1 MGKMTA
7 DELRRAGEAYR
18 SENNGAQKSPV
29 TVSANTEGSG
39 NKMTASELRQAGE
52 AYRKANGLSDPIY
65 MKSPATVVDKYST
78 PSTQPTQAAPSTQ
91 PTQAAP
97 AGASSRKQSEV
108 MQEQVGALKKQRD
121 DAAIKAGAYMRAG
134 NMQQQAKEQQKIANK
149 AAIEYENAYT
159 QWKNQRNAEAVEDYN
174 PDENKFKAGD
184 AALSGVQNAFQ
195 SMGQYAAA
203 ASSYLS
209 GNQEAQ
215 AWEAKRLMDSGV
227 SGTEAV
233 KRAGLA
239 DKREIPITDYKT
251 QAELRHEKN
260 VASVGA
266 VEGGAL
272 QLVNTISNMVPSLVA
287 NAVLPGSGLPVM
299 AASVAGNK
307 YADSYEKYGNTDTA
321 FVLGSA
327 AGGAS
332 MLTEQFGGL
341 YGSLGKSA
349 AGQAVAK
356 KLMAEAPGLY
366 NLANSVGGKWLRDAL
381 SEGIEEGAEDVI
393 NYAIEKSLT
402 GDSDEMD
409 NFGYDMLLGAL
420 AGGVFGGGNAAMR
433 SVTYS
438 RVGKALNASPSAVA
452 QQVQEGL
459 EKGAGTAPA
468 IYAAEVQKNPSNQM
482 VGRLYEANRTFD
494 RESGLSKIQGDITQI
509 SAKEIKAM
517 VSDAQALAQ
526 AAQKLNVE
534 ATPQAVATAI
544 TEAQR
549 TESIKTAEDSVGRA
563 FAPTVDNPVNEG
575 EKAYNSALA
584 GVAANQGVAARINND
599 PAARQAFSQLTG
611 VQFSGN
617 TAQDI
622 AAIEVATQNIA
633 KSGKQAVSQAEYAQR
648 VAAAGEQAAAQ
659 FDADMQAQ
667 AEQMQRES
675 EERWLS
681 VEQNTITDVDGKRRI
696 KEITNTDVRGN
707 TEIGYKKAEIPG
719 SKKKAVADVNNA
731 AKYLGKT
738 IVWYEGALQVN
749 GQYRLANGF
758 RAPDG
763 TIYVNINSRDPLMV
777 TFGHEMFH
785 DLVAD
790 GKYSGMIDTLV
801 ENPDYADMVKGMM
814 NAKTELYERNG
825 IELDPNAAAE
835 EVAADIS
842 GDLLGSRDMLEY
854 IGARNTEA
862 ATGIKGFLNRIL
874 KKLKGKPSAQ
884 EAYNRLSESQKA
896 LLDGMEGRTE
906 STNSAEDASVKHSLM
921 DIPAMDSTGRELSAE
936 QREYFFGSKV
946 VDAEGRLKPV
956 YHGSPAVF
964 TEFSP
969 DFMSQ
974 HGSSEGQGFYF
985 TDYKPMAEGYQ
996 KDGGQLLEGYLDIKK
1011 PLSDS
1016 EITLTRAE
1024 VKKLLQ
1030 AVDPTG
1036 DEVILNYD
1044 PSGGIGYP
1052 SKTWYNRALDATVKA
1067 AMEYSDSDSEILAE
1081 IANGGAG
1088 AGAVLEAA
1096 RNTLGY
1102 DGYIVEGKYDNA
1114 TVYVAFDSSQF
1125 KNIDNTAPTE
1135 SKDIRYSLMDIP
1147 AMDSEYS
1154 AAVESGNMQEAQ
1166 RLVDEAAK
1174 AAGAILDA
1182 SGRRPLHLYHGTN
1195 TFGYTKFRDGVIYA
1209 TPNQSVAAGYGRTGY
1224 AKPRL
1229 VSDMYVPDDGTMETL
1244 IKNAKNVLDWEL
1256 QETTVNDR
1264 QEAMDAVKKDAD
1276 SIAALVDKV
1285 WTSDAVDAMELTEE
1299 QENALYNVLSLPSY
1313 ISEVIDDIGTY
1324 TTVDE
1329 VAYWISRFND
1339 GLPIIRSY
1347 IDENRDSL
1355 KSSPAW
1361 DMARLILG
1369 YDLGDFAI
1377 DAEYRLLK
1385 SYEEDLLTNT
1395 NGSFVSADVVREEVE
1410 KAKDIGSYTLYGF
1423 AGDRPL
1429 VIDGGGAFWANVPVD
1444 VWGGTYT
1451 TDDIVKRA
1459 KDEGYTSV
1467 LIKNINDVAMNNYSA
1482 NIKADIY
1489 AFFSPEQV
1497 KSADPVTYDDKGN
1510 VIPLSERFNPDNPD
1524 IRYSLMDDVYL
1535 DAVKRGDMTTVQ
1547 QMVDEAAKAAGYE
1560 TRLLH
1565 GTSKKFTKF
1574 EATGSKTESPSAK
1587 LGIWLSDSKRTAE
1600 SYSTP
1605 QSTDYNDSNRSEW
1618 TRIFNAAEEV
1628 DKKIPN
1634 AVLGDNNDERFFAAS
1649 EGYWNLAELGKL
1661 FKEYLPNDYKELK
1674 ERGVFKDGEKH
1685 IRLTRETFDKGDNY
1699 AVYKDVIDRQGE
1711 LLEWVNDLG
1720 RVRIYP
1726 SQLFSIIRN
1735 QIYDGVLR
1743 TLAKGDIEPRIV
1755 DAYVDTRNFAKASP
1769 PYHEDTQKVKKIRA
1783 ARSSGKDGIVFE
1795 GMFDGGER
1803 SNHYVVF
1810 DPARI
1815 KSAAPVTY
1823 DDNGNVIPLSERFN
1837 RKNEDIRYSLMEDA
1851 KYMADIDKAVADAA
1865 QKANDEL
1872 KAAQAQV
1879 KDLRK
1884 QLLEMRNRAEY
1895 AELQT
1900 KVTERLTVDPIK
1912 AKRDI
1917 GRFLRKNGITNDEA
1931 IKTLTAEIEDAFNSV
1946 YRGEKTDIDSVAKK
1960 VADTIL
1966 KEATIADPLK
1976 AEKADIRKSLSQ
1988 RTFVIGEQLRGD
2000 IVHKYGSLT
2009 NFRKKYGNII
2019 RIKTRENA
2027 NVGDGV
2033 AFDVAYSE
2041 LQSEFPGIFRDAET
2055 EWETFENTVEVAD
2068 YAKDSE
2074 RIPLSYAVD
2083 EEEFA
2088 RSITNQL
2095 TDLFWIQKGLVTE
2108 ADKAKAKADA
2118 ATENA
2123 VAAAVEAERQ
2133 RGQKEIAANDRW
2145 RDAETK
2151 LLTEIAAAKERE
2163 KAAKARAEFM
2173 AKYDALAKQYRAD
2186 LRANNQQAQ
2195 EKYNEKLTEAKDE
2208 FNRRRTQDRIDRVVR
2223 EDQAKSKARLRAAE
2237 QKSTTTDDVAKVL
2250 TEMPKKDK
2258 ETFKAKIAES
2268 WRTFKR
2274 QWINTKDELERFGNE
2289 VGDSRIMYA
2298 ANNVGQ
2304 ASAAAQ
2310 YSIGGAGQYD
2320 LNGKKIGN
2328 KNLMQVFDP
2337 AEKAGLTKEFYTYL
2351 LHEHNVD
2358 RMSVREKAQKVL
2370 SAFREELNK
2379 KVKGFVEMTDEN
2391 IATAAGKDASL
2402 TKTYTMEQID
2412 AAKRYKQLQAWAEK
2426 QFDKPVF
2433 GSSVTASDSR
2443 AAADKLLKEHPEFEK
2458 WAKDVYA
2465 YLDGLME
2472 VRKQGGLVSAD
2483 MAQRMKELYPHYVP
2497 TYRDMPSTSGGYS
2510 NPNSVAVNSTIKSA
2524 KGGNQDI
2531 MPLIDSIARQTLQ
2544 TFSAAKKN
2552 ILGNMLYED
2561 AMDTTRDISE
2571 YIQSVTEEGDLVDLD
2586 ADSAENLKNTL
2597 RIWVDGKPVTLH
2609 MSEAMADGFR
2619 PIEQSNSFGM
2629 KALRSINSTFK
2640 KLVTQWNPVFIVRNF
2655 VRDAQSALYF
2665 THYSNATFIKN
2676 YGKAVKEIATNG
2688 KYWQLYQ
2695 AMGGKGTTYY
2705 DPKTGLSDRHHF
2717 KNGAVDKVAGGLNR
2731 VIDILSF
2738 ANEAVE
2744 QYPRLAEFISTMEDT
2759 GDVQKALYNAA
2770 DITTNFGRGG
2780 FAARKLNAS
2789 LVPFFNPGMQGLSK
2803 NIRNV
2808 IDRRG
2813 WKEIGQLIS
2822 RLLINGVA
2830 PGIIMGLLYDGLK
2843 EDDDYKEL
2851 SNYIKDSN
2859 ILIKIGDDKFIKVP
2873 MGREPSVI
2881 TAFTNRMWRWLK
2893 GEPASSA
2900 FADYPSF
2907 AIEQLAPNNPLTNN
2921 IFAGITAM
2929 STNKNWYGG
2938 DIVSSYM
2945 EEKPDYLQYDES
2957 TDAFSIWLG
2966 EITRHGKN
2974 GIEGLSPKKVNYLID
2989 QYSGFIGD
2997 WVLPALSKKADVP
3010 TVVKAF
3016 VVDSV
3021 RQNRLGSD
3029 FYDALDEAKQVKET
3043 EFATA
3048 ADDATYSYLY
3058 KQSKAASEITKQI
3071 KEIYNS
3077 GEKTRKEKM
3086 SEARDLLELRNEIY
3100 RNALLTVGTYEET
3113 AKSIDSADSD
3123 VVKREANRKAFGA
3136 EYALKTYNK
3145 DVGEKAA
3152 EYVAQGV
3159 TYDQYYAAYF
3169 ATRGITGDKDE
3180 NGKTITN
3187 SASRKKKEAIDK
3199 AVPNATTKQKH
3210 LLYEAICVSEKVW

>member
-1 MGKMTA
+1 MDRKTL
-7 DELRRAGEAYR
+7 EQNY
-18 SENNGAQKSPV
+18 QKSFG
-29 TVSANTEGSG
+29 A
-39 NKMTASELRQAGE
+39 
-52 AYRKANGLSDPIY
+52 
-65 MKSPATVVDKYST
+65 SPAAELEQNYQRSGIDSLVQSVKKATQYN
-78 PSTQPTQAAPSTQ
+78 PSAPSTQ

-97 AGASSRKQSEV
+97 AGASSSKQSDV
-108 MQEQVGALKKQRD
+108 MKEQLDAIKKQRD

-134 NMQQQAKEQQKIANK
+134 NMPQQAKEQQKIANK

-184 AALSGVQNAFQ
+184 AVLSGVQNAFQ
-195 SMGQYAAA
+195 SMRQYAAA

-209 GNQEAQ
+209 GNPEAQ
-215 AWEAKRLMDSGV
+215 AWEAKRLMESGV

-299 AASVAGNK
+299 AASAAGNK
-307 YADSYEKYGNTDTA
+307 YADAYEKYGNTDTA

-393 NYAIEKSLT
+393 NYAIEKALT

-409 NFGYDMLLGAL
+409 NFGYDILLGAL

-438 RVGKALNASPSAVA
+438 RVGKALNASPAAVA
-452 QQVQEGL
+452 QQVQEGM

-482 VGRLYEANRTFD
+482 VGRLYEANLTYD
-494 RESGLSKIQGDITQI
+494 AESGLSKIQNDITQVSI
-509 SAKEIKAM
+509 NEIKAM
-517 VSDAQALAQ
+517 ASKADALAQ

-544 TEAQR
+544 TDAQR
-549 TESIKTAEDSVGRA
+549 TQSIKTAEDSVGQA
-563 FAPTVDNPVNEG
+563 FAPTVDNPANAG

-633 KSGKQAVSQAEYAQR
+633 KSGKQAISQAEYAQR

-719 SKKKAVADVNNA
+719 SKKKTVAEVNNA

-738 IVWYEGALQVN
+738 IVWFEGAVQVN
-749 GQYRLANGF
+749 GQYRLTNGY

-790 GKYSGMIDTLV
+790 SKYSGMIDTLV

-814 NAKTELYERNG
+814 DAKTELYERNG
-825 IELDPNAAAE
+825 IELDQNAAAE

-884 EAYNRLSESQKA
+884 EAYNRLSESQRA
-896 LLDGMEGRTE
+896 LIDGMEARSDAEEAGKISYSVMDAAVKGNNRPFAEQFADYKAGKMRPTDLFYLNNTSE
-906 STNSAEDASVKHSLM
+906 YLQAAGLANEPIVMAQSVVTKAQRKATVDIHGHELSDDVILKLPEMIEKPVLLLKSDTVPNSSVVVTAVSDSSGNPVVVALHLSRNNGFDVVTRIASLYGKENSRNFIADQLIRGNLIGYSKKEANRLLHRDGLQLPRRNTAVDFDIISVAQDTDAVNNYSMQNSAEDANGKHSLM

-1036 DEVILNYD
+1036 DEVLVNYD
-1044 PSGGIGYP
+1044 PAGGIGYP
-1052 SKTWYNRALDATVKA
+1052 SKTWYNRAMDATVKA

-1088 AGAVLEAA
+1088 TGAVLKAA

-1135 SKDIRYSLMDIP
+1135 SKDIRYSLM
-1147 AMDSEYS
+1147 
-1154 AAVESGNMQEAQ
+1154 
-1166 RLVDEAAK
+1166 
-1174 AAGAILDA
+1174 
-1182 SGRRPLHLYHGTN
+1182 
-1195 TFGYTKFRDGVIYA
+1195 
-1209 TPNQSVAAGYGRTGY
+1209 
-1224 AKPRL
+1224 
-1229 VSDMYVPDDGTMETL
+1229 
-1244 IKNAKNVLDWEL
+1244 
-1256 QETTVNDR
+1256 
-1264 QEAMDAVKKDAD
+1264 
-1276 SIAALVDKV
+1276 
-1285 WTSDAVDAMELTEE
+1285 
-1299 QENALYNVLSLPSY
+1299 
-1313 ISEVIDDIGTY
+1313 
-1324 TTVDE
+1324 
-1329 VAYWISRFND
+1329 
-1339 GLPIIRSY
+1339 
-1347 IDENRDSL
+1347 
-1355 KSSPAW
+1355 
-1361 DMARLILG
+1361 
-1369 YDLGDFAI
+1369 
-1377 DAEYRLLK
+1377 
-1385 SYEEDLLTNT
+1385 
-1395 NGSFVSADVVREEVE
+1395 
-1410 KAKDIGSYTLYGF
+1410 
-1423 AGDRPL
+1423 
-1429 VIDGGGAFWANVPVD
+1429 
-1444 VWGGTYT
+1444 
-1451 TDDIVKRA
+1451 
-1459 KDEGYTSV
+1459 
-1467 LIKNINDVAMNNYSA
+1467 
-1482 NIKADIY
+1482 
-1489 AFFSPEQV
+1489 
-1497 KSADPVTYDDKGN
+1497 
-1510 VIPLSERFNPDNPD
+1510 
-1524 IRYSLMDDVYL
+1524 
-1535 DAVKRGDMTTVQ
+1535 
-1547 QMVDEAAKAAGYE
+1547 
-1560 TRLLH
+1560 
-1565 GTSKKFTKF
+1565 
-1574 EATGSKTESPSAK
+1574 
-1587 LGIWLSDSKRTAE
+1587 
-1600 SYSTP
+1600 
-1605 QSTDYNDSNRSEW
+1605 
-1618 TRIFNAAEEV
+1618 
-1628 DKKIPN
+1628 
-1634 AVLGDNNDERFFAAS
+1634 
-1649 EGYWNLAELGKL
+1649 
-1661 FKEYLPNDYKELK
+1661 
-1674 ERGVFKDGEKH
+1674 
-1685 IRLTRETFDKGDNY
+1685 
-1699 AVYKDVIDRQGE
+1699 
-1711 LLEWVNDLG
+1711 
-1720 RVRIYP
+1720 
-1726 SQLFSIIRN
+1726 
-1735 QIYDGVLR
+1735 
-1743 TLAKGDIEPRIV
+1743 
-1755 DAYVDTRNFAKASP
+1755 
-1769 PYHEDTQKVKKIRA
+1769 
-1783 ARSSGKDGIVFE
+1783 
-1795 GMFDGGER
+1795 
-1803 SNHYVVF
+1803 
-1810 DPARI
+1810 
-1815 KSAAPVTY
+1815 
-1823 DDNGNVIPLSERFN
+1823 
-1837 RKNEDIRYSLMEDA
+1837 EDA
-1851 KYMADIDKAVADAA
+1851 QYMADIDRVVSEATE
-1865 QKANDEL
+1865 KANDEL
-1872 KAAQAQV
+1872 KAAQAEV
-1879 KDLRK
+1879 KDIRQ
-1884 QLLEMRNRAEY
+1884 QLADYRQQA
-1895 AELQT
+1895 
-1900 KVTERLTVDPIK
+1900 
-1912 AKRDI
+1912 
-1917 GRFLRKNGITNDEA
+1917 
-1931 IKTLTAEIEDAFNSV
+1931 TAE
-1946 YRGEKTDIDSVAKK
+1946 AKM
-1960 VADTIL
+1960 
-1966 KEATIADPLK
+1966 
-1976 AEKADIRKSLSQ
+1976 
-1988 RTFVIGEQLRGD
+1988 
-2000 IVHKYGSLT
+2000 
-2009 NFRKKYGNII
+2009 
-2019 RIKTRENA
+2019 
-2027 NVGDGV
+2027 
-2033 AFDVAYSE
+2033 
-2041 LQSEFPGIFRDAET
+2041 
-2055 EWETFENTVEVAD
+2055 
-2068 YAKDSE
+2068 
-2074 RIPLSYAVD
+2074 
-2083 EEEFA
+2083 
-2088 RSITNQL
+2088 
-2095 TDLFWIQKGLVTE
+2095 
-2108 ADKAKAKADA
+2108 
-2118 ATENA
+2118 
-2123 VAAAVEAERQ
+2123 
-2133 RGQKEIAANDRW
+2133 NDRW

-2173 AKYDALAKQYRAD
+2173 AKYDALSKQYRAD
-2186 LRANNQQAQ
+2186 LRANNRQVRD
-2195 EKYNEKLTEAKDE
+2195 KYNEKLSEAKDE

-2223 EDQAKSKARLRAAE
+2223 EDRAKSKARLRTAE
-2237 QKSTTTDDVAKVL
+2237 QKSTTTEDVAKVL

-2258 ETFKAKIAES
+2258 ETFKAKAAKD

-2320 LNGKKIGN
+2320 LNGKKIGD
-2328 KNLMQVFDP
+2328 KNLMQVFEP
-2337 AEKAGLTKEFYTYL
+2337 AKKAGLTDEFYTYL

-2358 RMSVREKAQKVL
+2358 RMSVRENAQRQLAELRAKL
-2370 SAFREELNK
+2370 NREVN
-2379 KVKGFVEMTDEN
+2379 GFAEMTDEN
-2391 IATAAGKDASL
+2391 IATAAGKDTTL
-2402 TKTYTMEQID
+2402 TKAYTEAQIA
-2412 AAKRYKQLQAWAEK
+2412 AAKQYKQFQAWAEK

-2433 GSSVTASDSR
+2433 GSSVTADDSR
-2443 AAADKLLKEHPEFEK
+2443 AAAADLLDAHPEFEK

-2483 MAQRMKELYPHYVP
+2483 MAQYMKELYPHYVP

-2524 KGGNQDI
+2524 KGGNQNI

-2619 PIEQSNSFGM
+2619 PIEQSKSFGM
-2629 KALRSINSTFK
+2629 RALRSINSTFK

-2759 GDVQKALYNAA
+2759 GDVQQALYNAA

-2859 ILIKIGDDKFIKVP
+2859 ILIKIGDNKFIKVP

-2900 FADYPSF
+2900 FAGYPSF
-2907 AIEQLAPNNPLTNN
+2907 AIEQIAPNNPLTNN

-2929 STNKNWYGG
+2929 STNKTWYGG

-2997 WVLPALSKKADVP
+2997 WLLPTLSKKADVP
-3010 TVVKAF
+3010 AVVKAF

-3043 EFATA
+3043 ELATA

-3058 KQSKAASEITKQI
+3058 KQSKAASEITKQL

-3100 RNALLTVGTYEET
+3100 RKALLTVGTYEET
-3113 AKSIDSADSD
+3113 AKSIGSADSD

-3169 ATRGITGDKDE
+3169 AARGITGDKDE

-3210 LLYEAICVSEKVW
+3210 LLYEALGVSDRVW

>member
-1 MGKMTA
+1 MDRKTL
-7 DELRRAGEAYR
+7 EQNY
-18 SENNGAQKSPV
+18 QKSFG
-29 TVSANTEGSG
+29 A
-39 NKMTASELRQAGE
+39 
-52 AYRKANGLSDPIY
+52 
-65 MKSPATVVDKYST
+65 SPAAELEQNYQRSGIDSLVQSVKKATQYN
-78 PSTQPTQAAPSTQ
+78 PSAPSTQ

-97 AGASSRKQSEV
+97 AGASSRKQSDA
-108 MQEQVGALKKQRD
+108 MKEQLDTIKKQRD

-134 NMQQQAKEQQKIANK
+134 NMPQQAKEQQKIANK

-184 AALSGVQNAFQ
+184 AVLSGVQNAFQ
-195 SMGQYAAA
+195 SMRQYAAA

-209 GNQEAQ
+209 GNPEAQ
-215 AWEAKRLMDSGV
+215 AWEAKRLMESGV

-299 AASVAGNK
+299 AASAAGNK
-307 YADSYEKYGNTDTA
+307 YADAYEKYGNTDTA

-356 KLMAEAPGLY
+356 KLMAEALGLY

-393 NYAIEKSLT
+393 NYAIEKALT

-409 NFGYDMLLGAL
+409 NFGYDILLGAL
-420 AGGVFGGGNAAMR
+420 AGGVLGGGNAAMR

-438 RVGKALNASPSAVA
+438 RVGKALNASPAAVA
-452 QQVQEGL
+452 QQVQEGM

-468 IYAAEVQKNPSNQM
+468 IYAAEVQKNPSSQM
-482 VGRLYEANRTFD
+482 VGRLYEANLTYD
-494 RESGLSKIQGDITQI
+494 AESGLSKIQNDITQVSI
-509 SAKEIKAM
+509 NEIKAM
-517 VSDAQALAQ
+517 VSKADALAQ

-544 TEAQR
+544 TDAQR
-549 TESIKTAEDSVGRA
+549 TQSIKTAEGSVGQA
-563 FAPTVDNPVNEG
+563 FAPTVDNPANAG

-633 KSGKQAVSQAEYAQR
+633 KSGKQAISQAEYAQR

-675 EERWLS
+675 DERWLS

-707 TEIGYKKAEIPG
+707 TEIGYKKAEILG
-719 SKKKAVADVNNA
+719 SKKKAVAEVNNA

-738 IVWYEGALQVN
+738 IVWFEGAVQVN
-749 GQYRLANGF
+749 GQYRLTNGY

-790 GKYSGMIDTLV
+790 SKYSGLIDTLV

-825 IELDPNAAAE
+825 IDLDPDAAAE

-884 EAYNRLSESQKA
+884 EAYNRLSEAQRA
-896 LLDGMEGRTE
+896 LIDGIEGRTE
-906 STNSAEDASVKHSLM
+906 AEEAGKISYSLM
-921 DIPAMDSTGRELSAE
+921 REAVEKNNRPFAEQFADYKAGKMKPTELFALGNTSQYLQAAGIGNEPIVMAQSVVAKAQRKAKVDTHGHNLSDNVLLKLPEMLDKPVLLLKSDTVPNAAVIVTSTADSDGNPIVVALHLSRSEGFDIVTRVASLYGKENSRDFLAEQMLRGNLLGYSKKEANRLLHRDGLQLPRRNTAVDFDTINIPQDTDVVNSHSMQTGAKNAQEKLSLMEMPTTDSTG
-936 QREYFFGSKV
+936 SK
-946 VDAEGRLKPV
+946 
-956 YHGSPAVF
+956 
-964 TEFSP
+964 
-969 DFMSQ
+969 
-974 HGSSEGQGFYF
+974 
-985 TDYKPMAEGYQ
+985 
-996 KDGGQLLEGYLDIKK
+996 
-1011 PLSDS
+1011 
-1016 EITLTRAE
+1016 
-1024 VKKLLQ
+1024 
-1030 AVDPTG
+1030 
-1036 DEVILNYD
+1036 
-1044 PSGGIGYP
+1044 
-1052 SKTWYNRALDATVKA
+1052 
-1067 AMEYSDSDSEILAE
+1067 
-1081 IANGGAG
+1081 
-1088 AGAVLEAA
+1088 
-1096 RNTLGY
+1096 
-1102 DGYIVEGKYDNA
+1102 
-1114 TVYVAFDSSQF
+1114 
-1125 KNIDNTAPTE
+1125 
-1135 SKDIRYSLMDIP
+1135 
-1147 AMDSEYS
+1147 
-1154 AAVESGNMQEAQ
+1154 
-1166 RLVDEAAK
+1166 
-1174 AAGAILDA
+1174 
-1182 SGRRPLHLYHGTN
+1182 
-1195 TFGYTKFRDGVIYA
+1195 
-1209 TPNQSVAAGYGRTGY
+1209 
-1224 AKPRL
+1224 
-1229 VSDMYVPDDGTMETL
+1229 
-1244 IKNAKNVLDWEL
+1244 
-1256 QETTVNDR
+1256 
-1264 QEAMDAVKKDAD
+1264 
-1276 SIAALVDKV
+1276 
-1285 WTSDAVDAMELTEE
+1285 
-1299 QENALYNVLSLPSY
+1299 
-1313 ISEVIDDIGTY
+1313 
-1324 TTVDE
+1324 
-1329 VAYWISRFND
+1329 
-1339 GLPIIRSY
+1339 
-1347 IDENRDSL
+1347 
-1355 KSSPAW
+1355 
-1361 DMARLILG
+1361 
-1369 YDLGDFAI
+1369 
-1377 DAEYRLLK
+1377 
-1385 SYEEDLLTNT
+1385 
-1395 NGSFVSADVVREEVE
+1395 
-1410 KAKDIGSYTLYGF
+1410 
-1423 AGDRPL
+1423 
-1429 VIDGGGAFWANVPVD
+1429 
-1444 VWGGTYT
+1444 
-1451 TDDIVKRA
+1451 
-1459 KDEGYTSV
+1459 
-1467 LIKNINDVAMNNYSA
+1467 
-1482 NIKADIY
+1482 
-1489 AFFSPEQV
+1489 
-1497 KSADPVTYDDKGN
+1497 
-1510 VIPLSERFNPDNPD
+1510 
-1524 IRYSLMDDVYL
+1524 
-1535 DAVKRGDMTTVQ
+1535 
-1547 QMVDEAAKAAGYE
+1547 
-1560 TRLLH
+1560 
-1565 GTSKKFTKF
+1565 
-1574 EATGSKTESPSAK
+1574 
-1587 LGIWLSDSKRTAE
+1587 
-1600 SYSTP
+1600 
-1605 QSTDYNDSNRSEW
+1605 
-1618 TRIFNAAEEV
+1618 
-1628 DKKIPN
+1628 
-1634 AVLGDNNDERFFAAS
+1634 
-1649 EGYWNLAELGKL
+1649 
-1661 FKEYLPNDYKELK
+1661 
-1674 ERGVFKDGEKH
+1674 
-1685 IRLTRETFDKGDNY
+1685 
-1699 AVYKDVIDRQGE
+1699 
-1711 LLEWVNDLG
+1711 
-1720 RVRIYP
+1720 
-1726 SQLFSIIRN
+1726 
-1735 QIYDGVLR
+1735 
-1743 TLAKGDIEPRIV
+1743 
-1755 DAYVDTRNFAKASP
+1755 
-1769 PYHEDTQKVKKIRA
+1769 
-1783 ARSSGKDGIVFE
+1783 
-1795 GMFDGGER
+1795 
-1803 SNHYVVF
+1803 
-1810 DPARI
+1810 
-1815 KSAAPVTY
+1815 
-1823 DDNGNVIPLSERFN
+1823 
-1837 RKNEDIRYSLMEDA
+1837 DIRYSLMEDA
-1851 KYMADIDKAVADAA
+1851 QYMADIDKAVADAA

-1900 KVTERLTVDPIK
+1900 KVTERPTVDPIK

-1917 GRFLRKNGITNDEA
+1917 SRFLRKNGITNEET

-1946 YRGEKTDIDSVAKK
+1946 YRWEKTDIDAAAKK
-1960 VADTIL
+1960 AADAIL
-1966 KEATIADPLK
+1966 KEATVADPLK
-1976 AEKADIRKSLSQ
+1976 TEKADIRKSLSQ

-2000 IVHKYGSLT
+2000 IVRKYGSLT
-2009 NFRKKYGNII
+2009 NFRRKYGNII

-2027 NVGDGV
+2027 KAGEGV

-2095 TDLFWIQKGLVTE
+2095 TDLLWSQKELVTE

-2118 ATENA
+2118 ATEKA
-2123 VAAAVEAERQ
+2123 VDAAVEAERQ
-2133 RGQKEIAANDRW
+2133 RGQKETAANDRW

-2173 AKYDALAKQYRAD
+2173 AKYDALSKQYRAD
-2186 LRANNQQAQ
+2186 LRANNRQVRD
-2195 EKYNEKLTEAKDE
+2195 KYNEKLSEAKDE

-2223 EDQAKSKARLRAAE
+2223 EDRAKSKARLRTAE
-2237 QKSTTTDDVAKVL
+2237 QKSTTTEDVAKVL

-2258 ETFKAKIAES
+2258 ETFKAKAAKD

-2320 LNGKKIGN
+2320 LNGKKIGD
-2328 KNLMQVFDP
+2328 KNLMQVFEP
-2337 AEKAGLTKEFYTYL
+2337 AKKAGLTDKFYTYL

-2358 RMSVREKAQKVL
+2358 RMSVREKAQRQLAELRAKL
-2370 SAFREELNK
+2370 NREVN
-2379 KVKGFVEMTDEN
+2379 GFAEMTDEN
-2391 IATAAGKDASL
+2391 IATAAGKDTTL
-2402 TKTYTMEQID
+2402 TKAYTEAQIV
-2412 AAKRYKQLQAWAEK
+2412 AAKQYKQFQAWAEK

-2433 GSSVTASDSR
+2433 GSSVTADDSR
-2443 AAADKLLKEHPEFEK
+2443 AAAADLLDAHPEFEK

-2483 MAQRMKELYPHYVP
+2483 MAQYMKELYPHYVP

-2705 DPKTGLSDRHHF
+2705 DPKSGLSDRYHF

-2731 VIDILSF
+2731 VIEILSF

-2759 GDVQKALYNAA
+2759 GDVQQALYNAA

-2803 NIRNV
+2803 NIRIV

-2859 ILIKIGDDKFIKVP
+2859 ILIKIGDNKFIKVP

-2900 FADYPSF
+2900 FAGYPSF
-2907 AIEQLAPNNPLTNN
+2907 AIEQIAPNNPLTNN

-2929 STNKNWYGG
+2929 STNKTWYGG

-2997 WVLPALSKKADVP
+2997 WLLPALSKKADVP
-3010 TVVKAF
+3010 AVVKAF

-3043 EFATA
+3043 ELATA

-3058 KQSKAASEITKQI
+3058 KQSKAASEITKQL

-3100 RNALLTVGTYEET
+3100 RKALLTVGTYEET
-3113 AKSIDSADSD
+3113 AKSIGSADSD

-3136 EYALKTYNK
+3136 EYALKNYNK

-3152 EYVAQGV
+3152 EYVAHGV

-3169 ATRGITGDKDE
+3169 AARGITGDKDE

-3187 SASRKKKEAIDK
+3187 SASRKKKDAIDK

-3210 LLYEAICVSEKVW
+3210 LLYEAIGVSEKVW

>member
-1 MGKMTA
+1 MDRKTL
-7 DELRRAGEAYR
+7 EQNY
-18 SENNGAQKSPV
+18 QKSF
-29 TVSANTEGSG
+29 SA
-39 NKMTASELRQAGE
+39 
-52 AYRKANGLSDPIY
+52 
-65 MKSPATVVDKYST
+65 SPAAELEQNYQRSGIDSLVQSVKKATQYN
-78 PSTQPTQAAPSTQ
+78 PSAPSTQ

-97 AGASSRKQSEV
+97 AGASSSKQSDA
-108 MQEQVGALKKQRD
+108 MKEQLDAIKKQRD

-134 NMQQQAKEQQKIANK
+134 NMPQQAKEQQKIANK

-159 QWKNQRNAEAVEDYN
+159 QWKNQRNAEAVEGYN

-184 AALSGVQNAFQ
+184 AVLSGVQNAFQ
-195 SMGQYAAA
+195 SMRQYAAA

-209 GNQEAQ
+209 GNPEAQ
-215 AWEAKRLMDSGV
+215 AWEAKRLMESGV

-299 AASVAGNK
+299 AASAAGNK
-307 YADSYEKYGNTDTA
+307 YADAYEKYGNTDTA

-356 KLMAEAPGLY
+356 KLMTEAPGLY

-393 NYAIEKSLT
+393 NYAIEKALT

-438 RVGKALNASPSAVA
+438 RVGKALNASPAAVA
-452 QQVQEGL
+452 QQVQEGM
-459 EKGAGTAPA
+459 EKGSGTAPA

-482 VGRLYEANRTFD
+482 VGRLYEANLTYD
-494 RESGLSKIQGDITQI
+494 AESGLSKIQNDITQVSI
-509 SAKEIKAM
+509 NEIKAM
-517 VSDAQALAQ
+517 VSKADALAQ

-544 TEAQR
+544 TDAQR
-549 TESIKTAEDSVGRA
+549 TQSIKTAEDSVGQA
-563 FAPTVDNPVNEG
+563 FAPTVDNPANAG

-633 KSGKQAVSQAEYAQR
+633 KSGKQAISQAEYAQR

-675 EERWLS
+675 DERWLS

-719 SKKKAVADVNNA
+719 SKKKTVAEVNNA

-738 IVWYEGALQVN
+738 IVWFEGAVQVN
-749 GQYRLANGF
+749 GQYRLTNGY

-790 GKYSGMIDTLV
+790 SKYSGLIDTLV

-884 EAYNRLSESQKA
+884 EAYNRLSESQRA
-896 LLDGMEGRTE
+896 LIDGMEARSDAEEAGKISYSVMDAAVKGNNRPFAEQFADYKAGKMRPTDLFYLNNTSE
-906 STNSAEDASVKHSLM
+906 YLQAAGLANEPIVMAQSVVTKAQRKATVDTHGHELSDDVILKLPEMIEKPVLLLKSDTVPASVVVVTSVSDSSGNPVVVALHLSRNNGFDVVTRIASLYGKENSRNFIADQLIRGNLIGYSKKEANRLLHRDGLQLPRRNTAVDFDIISVAQDTDAVNNYSMQNSAEDANGKHSLM

-1036 DEVILNYD
+1036 DEVLVNYD
-1044 PSGGIGYP
+1044 PAGGIGYP
-1052 SKTWYNRALDATVKA
+1052 SKAWYNRALDAAVKA

-1088 AGAVLEAA
+1088 TGAVLEAA

-1125 KNIDNTAPTE
+1125 KNIDNAAPTE
-1135 SKDIRYSLMDIP
+1135 SKDIRYSLM
-1147 AMDSEYS
+1147 
-1154 AAVESGNMQEAQ
+1154 
-1166 RLVDEAAK
+1166 
-1174 AAGAILDA
+1174 
-1182 SGRRPLHLYHGTN
+1182 
-1195 TFGYTKFRDGVIYA
+1195 
-1209 TPNQSVAAGYGRTGY
+1209 
-1224 AKPRL
+1224 
-1229 VSDMYVPDDGTMETL
+1229 
-1244 IKNAKNVLDWEL
+1244 
-1256 QETTVNDR
+1256 
-1264 QEAMDAVKKDAD
+1264 
-1276 SIAALVDKV
+1276 
-1285 WTSDAVDAMELTEE
+1285 
-1299 QENALYNVLSLPSY
+1299 
-1313 ISEVIDDIGTY
+1313 
-1324 TTVDE
+1324 
-1329 VAYWISRFND
+1329 
-1339 GLPIIRSY
+1339 
-1347 IDENRDSL
+1347 
-1355 KSSPAW
+1355 
-1361 DMARLILG
+1361 
-1369 YDLGDFAI
+1369 
-1377 DAEYRLLK
+1377 
-1385 SYEEDLLTNT
+1385 
-1395 NGSFVSADVVREEVE
+1395 
-1410 KAKDIGSYTLYGF
+1410 
-1423 AGDRPL
+1423 
-1429 VIDGGGAFWANVPVD
+1429 
-1444 VWGGTYT
+1444 
-1451 TDDIVKRA
+1451 
-1459 KDEGYTSV
+1459 
-1467 LIKNINDVAMNNYSA
+1467 
-1482 NIKADIY
+1482 
-1489 AFFSPEQV
+1489 
-1497 KSADPVTYDDKGN
+1497 
-1510 VIPLSERFNPDNPD
+1510 
-1524 IRYSLMDDVYL
+1524 
-1535 DAVKRGDMTTVQ
+1535 
-1547 QMVDEAAKAAGYE
+1547 
-1560 TRLLH
+1560 
-1565 GTSKKFTKF
+1565 
-1574 EATGSKTESPSAK
+1574 
-1587 LGIWLSDSKRTAE
+1587 
-1600 SYSTP
+1600 
-1605 QSTDYNDSNRSEW
+1605 
-1618 TRIFNAAEEV
+1618 
-1628 DKKIPN
+1628 
-1634 AVLGDNNDERFFAAS
+1634 
-1649 EGYWNLAELGKL
+1649 
-1661 FKEYLPNDYKELK
+1661 
-1674 ERGVFKDGEKH
+1674 
-1685 IRLTRETFDKGDNY
+1685 
-1699 AVYKDVIDRQGE
+1699 
-1711 LLEWVNDLG
+1711 
-1720 RVRIYP
+1720 
-1726 SQLFSIIRN
+1726 
-1735 QIYDGVLR
+1735 
-1743 TLAKGDIEPRIV
+1743 
-1755 DAYVDTRNFAKASP
+1755 
-1769 PYHEDTQKVKKIRA
+1769 
-1783 ARSSGKDGIVFE
+1783 
-1795 GMFDGGER
+1795 
-1803 SNHYVVF
+1803 
-1810 DPARI
+1810 
-1815 KSAAPVTY
+1815 
-1823 DDNGNVIPLSERFN
+1823 
-1837 RKNEDIRYSLMEDA
+1837 EDA
-1851 KYMADIDKAVADAA
+1851 QYMADIDKAVADAA
-1865 QKANDEL
+1865 QKSDDEL

-1900 KVTERLTVDPIK
+1900 KVTEKPTIDPIK
-1912 AKRDI
+1912 AKKDI
-1917 GRFLRKNGITNDEA
+1917 GRFLRKNGITNEET
-1931 IKTLTAEIEDAFNSV
+1931 IKTLTAEIGDAFNSV
-1946 YRGEKTDIDSVAKK
+1946 YRWEKTDIDAAAKK
-1960 VADTIL
+1960 AADAIL
-1966 KEATIADPLK
+1966 KEATVADPLK
-1976 AEKADIRKSLSQ
+1976 TEKADIRKSLSQ

-2000 IVHKYGSLT
+2000 IVRKYGSLT

-2027 NVGDGV
+2027 NAGEGV
-2033 AFDVAYSE
+2033 AFDVAYPE
-2041 LQSEFPGIFRDAET
+2041 LQSEFPGIFRDAAT
-2055 EWETFENTVEVAD
+2055 EWETFANTVEAAD
-2068 YAKDSE
+2068 YAMRSDPVMLADMVDSQ
-2074 RIPLSYAVD
+2074 
-2083 EEEFA
+2083 EFA
-2088 RSITNQL
+2088 DSVSNQL
-2095 TDLFWIQKGLVTE
+2095 AEMLWNQKNLVTE
-2108 ADKAKAKADA
+2108 ADKAKARADA
-2118 ATENA
+2118 ATEKA
-2123 VAAAVEAERQ
+2123 VSAAVEAER
-2133 RGQKEIAANDRW
+2133 RRAEKETAANDRW
-2145 RDAETK
+2145 REAETK
-2151 LLTEIAAAKERE
+2151 LLADMAAAKERE

-2173 AKYDALAKQYRAD
+2173 QKYDSLSKQFRAD

-2223 EDQAKSKARLRAAE
+2223 EDRAKSKARLRTAE
-2237 QKSTTTDDVAKVL
+2237 QKSTTTEDVAKVL

-2258 ETFKAKIAES
+2258 ETFKAKAAKD

-2320 LNGKKIGN
+2320 LNGKKIGD
-2328 KNLMQVFDP
+2328 KNLMQVFEP
-2337 AEKAGLTKEFYTYL
+2337 AKKAGLTDKFYTYL

-2358 RMSVREKAQKVL
+2358 RMSVREKAQQQLAELRAKL
-2370 SAFREELNK
+2370 NREVN
-2379 KVKGFVEMTDEN
+2379 GFAEMTDEN
-2391 IATAAGKDASL
+2391 IATAAGKDTTL
-2402 TKTYTMEQID
+2402 TKAYPEAQIA
-2412 AAKRYKQLQAWAEK
+2412 AAKQYKQFQAWAEK

-2433 GSSVTASDSR
+2433 GSSVTADDSR
-2443 AAADKLLKEHPEFEK
+2443 AAAADLLDAHPEFEK

-2483 MAQRMKELYPHYVP
+2483 MAQYMKELYPHYVP

-2759 GDVQKALYNAA
+2759 GDVQQALYNAA

-2859 ILIKIGDDKFIKVP
+2859 ILIKIGDNKFIKVP

-2900 FADYPSF
+2900 FAGYPSF
-2907 AIEQLAPNNPLTNN
+2907 AIEQIAPNNPLTNN

-2929 STNKNWYGG
+2929 STNKTWYGG

-3010 TVVKAF
+3010 AVVKAF

-3058 KQSKAASEITKQI
+3058 KQSKAASEITKQL

-3077 GEKTRKEKM
+3077 GEKTRKEKRE
-3086 SEARDLLELRNEIY
+3086 EARDLLELRNEIY
-3100 RNALLTVGTYEET
+3100 RKALLTVGTYEET
-3113 AKSIDSADSD
+3113 AKSIGSADSD

-3169 ATRGITGDKDE
+3169 ASRGITGDKDE

-3210 LLYEAICVSEKVW
+3210 LLYEAIGISEKVW

>member
-1 MGKMTA
+1 MDRKTL
-7 DELRRAGEAYR
+7 EQNY
-18 SENNGAQKSPV
+18 QKSFG
-29 TVSANTEGSG
+29 A
-39 NKMTASELRQAGE
+39 
-52 AYRKANGLSDPIY
+52 
-65 MKSPATVVDKYST
+65 SPAAELEQNYQRSGIDSLVQSVKKATQYN
-78 PSTQPTQAAPSTQ
+78 PSAPSTQ

-97 AGASSRKQSEV
+97 AGASSSKQSDV
-108 MQEQVGALKKQRD
+108 MKEQLDAIKKQRD

-134 NMQQQAKEQQKIANK
+134 NMPQQAKEQQKIANK

-184 AALSGVQNAFQ
+184 AVLSGVQNAFQ
-195 SMGQYAAA
+195 SMRQYAAA

-209 GNQEAQ
+209 GNPEAQ
-215 AWEAKRLMDSGV
+215 AWEAKRLMESGV

-307 YADSYEKYGNTDTA
+307 YADAYEKYGNTDTA

-356 KLMAEAPGLY
+356 KLMTEAPGLY
-366 NLANSVGGKWLRDAL
+366 NLANSVGGKWLRDAI
-381 SEGIEEGAEDVI
+381 SEGVEEGTEDVI
-393 NYAIEKSLT
+393 NYAIEKALT

-438 RVGKALNASPSAVA
+438 RVGKALNASPAAVA
-452 QQVQEGL
+452 QQVQEGM

-482 VGRLYEANRTFD
+482 VGRLYEANLTYD
-494 RESGLSKIQGDITQI
+494 AESGLSKIQNDITQVSI
-509 SAKEIKAM
+509 NEIKAM
-517 VSDAQALAQ
+517 VSKADALAQ

-544 TEAQR
+544 TDAQR
-549 TESIKTAEDSVGRA
+549 TQSIKTAEDSVGQA
-563 FAPTVDNPVNEG
+563 FAPTVDNPANAG

-622 AAIEVATQNIA
+622 AAIEVATQNLA
-633 KSGKQAVSQAEYAQR
+633 KSGKQAISQTEYAQR

-719 SKKKAVADVNNA
+719 SKKKTVAEVNNA

-738 IVWYEGALQVN
+738 IVWFEGAVQVN
-749 GQYRLANGF
+749 GQYRLTNGY

-790 GKYSGMIDTLV
+790 SKYSGMIDTLV

-814 NAKTELYERNG
+814 DTKTKLYERNG

-896 LLDGMEGRTE
+896 LLDGMEGKAETGVNGSESFSLIDVAPNGMEIYETSLTTQQLSESQKKKQYLALIKNQYRGRTARLE
-906 STNSAEDASVKHSLM
+906 RNGHVVYVRPDIQEAGKPIYGDRRSTANGAKALRNSLAEGDVFDLLENAEYDRSSRDTKNHKNADYFDYYVKTVQIDGKVYDLVADVKRAYGNSDGLYYTLHLVDNATKKAVVSQRPQTLGSSEPITASEMGSNSFSADMVPQSDTAVNNYSMQNSAEDASGKHSLM

-946 VDAEGRLKPV
+946 VDAEDRLKPV

-1036 DEVILNYD
+1036 DEVLVNYD
-1044 PSGGIGYP
+1044 PAGGIGYP

-1067 AMEYSDSDSEILAE
+1067 AMDYSSSDSEILAE

-1135 SKDIRYSLMDIP
+1135 SKDIRYSLMDT
-1147 AMDSEYS
+1147 DSTGRKLS
-1154 AAVESGNMQEAQ
+1154 AEQKKFFAGSKVRDEDGNL
-1166 RLVDEAAK
+1166 LVV
-1174 AAGAILDA
+1174 
-1182 SGRRPLHLYHGTN
+1182 YHGTDADFTVFDASKGRAN
-1195 TFGYTKFRDGVIYA
+1195 MDIQGMFFSPWELDA
-1209 TPNQSVAAGYGRTGY
+1209 QGYG
-1224 AKPRL
+1224 
-1229 VSDMYVPDDGTMETL
+1229 
-1244 IKNAKNVLDWEL
+1244 KNVSAYYLNITNPASEALGYKALNMFKGENNAGVKAQEYL
-1256 QETTVNDR
+1256 Q
-1264 QEAMDAVKKDAD
+1264 
-1276 SIAALVDKV
+1276 S
-1285 WTSDAVDAMELTEE
+1285 
-1299 QENALYNVLSLPSY
+1299 
-1313 ISEVIDDIGTY
+1313 
-1324 TTVDE
+1324 
-1329 VAYWISRFND
+1329 
-1339 GLPIIRSY
+1339 
-1347 IDENRDSL
+1347 
-1355 KSSPAW
+1355 
-1361 DMARLILG
+1361 LG
-1369 YDLGDFAI
+1369 YDGVNNGDE
-1377 DAEYRLLK
+1377 EY
-1385 SYEEDLLTNT
+1385 
-1395 NGSFVSADVVREEVE
+1395 
-1410 KAKDIGSYTLYGF
+1410 I
-1423 AGDRPL
+1423 
-1429 VIDGGGAFWANVPVD
+1429 AF
-1444 VWGGTYT
+1444 Y
-1451 TDDIVKRA
+1451 
-1459 KDEGYTSV
+1459 
-1467 LIKNINDVAMNNYSA
+1467 
-1482 NIKADIY
+1482 
-1489 AFFSPEQV
+1489 PEQIKLV
-1497 KSADPVTYDDKGN
+1497 
-1510 VIPLSERFNPDNPD
+1510 DN
-1524 IRYSLMDDVYL
+1524 
-1535 DAVKRGDMTTVQ
+1535 
-1547 QMVDEAAKAAGYE
+1547 
-1560 TRLLH
+1560 
-1565 GTSKKFTKF
+1565 TSPT
-1574 EATGSKTESPSAK
+1574 S
-1587 LGIWLSDSKRTAE
+1587 
-1600 SYSTP
+1600 
-1605 QSTDYNDSNRSEW
+1605 
-1618 TRIFNAAEEV
+1618 
-1628 DKKIPN
+1628 
-1634 AVLGDNNDERFFAAS
+1634 
-1649 EGYWNLAELGKL
+1649 
-1661 FKEYLPNDYKELK
+1661 
-1674 ERGVFKDGEKH
+1674 
-1685 IRLTRETFDKGDNY
+1685 
-1699 AVYKDVIDRQGE
+1699 
-1711 LLEWVNDLG
+1711 
-1720 RVRIYP
+1720 
-1726 SQLFSIIRN
+1726 SQ
-1735 QIYDGVLR
+1735 
-1743 TLAKGDIEPRIV
+1743 
-1755 DAYVDTRNFAKASP
+1755 
-1769 PYHEDTQKVKKIRA
+1769 
-1783 ARSSGKDGIVFE
+1783 
-1795 GMFDGGER
+1795 
-1803 SNHYVVF
+1803 
-1810 DPARI
+1810 
-1815 KSAAPVTY
+1815 
-1823 DDNGNVIPLSERFN
+1823 
-1837 RKNEDIRYSLMEDA
+1837 DIRYSLMEDA
-1851 KYMADIDKAVADAA
+1851 QYMADIDKAVSEATAKADEA
-1865 QKANDEL
+1865 L
-1872 KAAQAQV
+1872 KAAQAEV
-1879 KDLRK
+1879 KNLRQ
-1884 QLLEMRNRAEY
+1884 QLADYRQQA
-1895 AELQT
+1895 
-1900 KVTERLTVDPIK
+1900 
-1912 AKRDI
+1912 
-1917 GRFLRKNGITNDEA
+1917 
-1931 IKTLTAEIEDAFNSV
+1931 TAE
-1946 YRGEKTDIDSVAKK
+1946 AKM
-1960 VADTIL
+1960 
-1966 KEATIADPLK
+1966 
-1976 AEKADIRKSLSQ
+1976 
-1988 RTFVIGEQLRGD
+1988 
-2000 IVHKYGSLT
+2000 
-2009 NFRKKYGNII
+2009 
-2019 RIKTRENA
+2019 
-2027 NVGDGV
+2027 
-2033 AFDVAYSE
+2033 
-2041 LQSEFPGIFRDAET
+2041 
-2055 EWETFENTVEVAD
+2055 
-2068 YAKDSE
+2068 
-2074 RIPLSYAVD
+2074 
-2083 EEEFA
+2083 
-2088 RSITNQL
+2088 
-2095 TDLFWIQKGLVTE
+2095 
-2108 ADKAKAKADA
+2108 
-2118 ATENA
+2118 
-2123 VAAAVEAERQ
+2123 
-2133 RGQKEIAANDRW
+2133 NDRW
-2145 RDAETK
+2145 REAETK
-2151 LLTEIAAAKERE
+2151 LLADMAAAKERE
-2163 KAAKARAEFM
+2163 KAAKARSEFM
-2173 AKYDALAKQYRAD
+2173 QKYDSLSKQFRAD

-2223 EDQAKSKARLRAAE
+2223 EDRAKSKARLRTAE
-2237 QKSTTTDDVAKVL
+2237 QKSTTTEAVAKVL

-2258 ETFKAKIAES
+2258 ETFKAKAAKD

-2320 LNGKKIGN
+2320 LNGKKIGD
-2328 KNLMQVFDP
+2328 KNLMQVFEP
-2337 AEKAGLTKEFYTYL
+2337 AKKAGLTDEFYTYL

-2358 RMSVREKAQKVL
+2358 RMSVREKAQQQLAELRAKL
-2370 SAFREELNK
+2370 NREVN
-2379 KVKGFVEMTDEN
+2379 GFAEMTDEN
-2391 IATAAGKDASL
+2391 IATAAGKDTTL
-2402 TKTYTMEQID
+2402 TKAYPEAQIA
-2412 AAKRYKQLQAWAEK
+2412 AAKQYKQFQAWAEK

-2433 GSSVTASDSR
+2433 GSSVTADDSR
-2443 AAADKLLKEHPEFEK
+2443 AAAADLLDAHPEFEK

-2483 MAQRMKELYPHYVP
+2483 MAKYMKELYPHYVP

-2619 PIEQSNSFGM
+2619 PIEQSISFGM

-2759 GDVQKALYNAA
+2759 GDVQQALYNAA

-2859 ILIKIGDDKFIKVP
+2859 ILIKIGDNKFIKVP

-2900 FADYPSF
+2900 FAGYPSF
-2907 AIEQLAPNNPLTNN
+2907 AIEQIAPNNPLTNN

-2929 STNKNWYGG
+2929 STNKTWYGG

-2997 WVLPALSKKADVP
+2997 WLLPTLSKKADVP
-3010 TVVKAF
+3010 AVVKAF

-3048 ADDATYSYLY
+3048 ADDATFSYLY
-3058 KQSKAASEITKQI
+3058 KQSKAASEITKQL

-3100 RNALLTVGTYEET
+3100 RKALLTVGTYEET
-3113 AKSIDSADSD
+3113 AKSIGSADSD

-3169 ATRGITGDKDE
+3169 AARGITGDKDE

-3199 AVPNATTKQKH
+3199 AVSNATTKQKH
-3210 LLYEAICVSEKVW
+3210 LLYEALGVSEKVW

>member
-1 MGKMTA
+1 MDRKTL
-7 DELRRAGEAYR
+7 EQNY
-18 SENNGAQKSPV
+18 QKSFG
-29 TVSANTEGSG
+29 A
-39 NKMTASELRQAGE
+39 
-52 AYRKANGLSDPIY
+52 
-65 MKSPATVVDKYST
+65 SPAAELEQNYQRSGIDSLVQSVKKATQYN
-78 PSTQPTQAAPSTQ
+78 PSAPSTQ

-97 AGASSRKQSEV
+97 AGASSRKQSDA
-108 MQEQVGALKKQRD
+108 MKEQLDTIKKQRD

-134 NMQQQAKEQQKIANK
+134 NMPQQAKEQQKIANK

-174 PDENKFKAGD
+174 PDENNFKAGD
-184 AALSGVQNAFQ
+184 AALAGVQNAFQ
-195 SMGQYAAA
+195 NMRQYAAA

-209 GNQEAQ
+209 GNPEVQ
-215 AWEAKRLMDSGV
+215 AWEAKRLMESGV

-299 AASVAGNK
+299 AASAAGNK
-307 YADSYEKYGNTDTA
+307 YADAYEKYGNTDTA

-393 NYAIEKSLT
+393 NYAIEKALT

-409 NFGYDMLLGAL
+409 NFGYDILLGAL
-420 AGGVFGGGNAAMR
+420 AGGVLGGGNAAMR

-438 RVGKALNASPSAVA
+438 RVGKALNASPAAVA
-452 QQVQEGL
+452 QQVQEGM

-468 IYAAEVQKNPSNQM
+468 IYAAEVQKNPSSQM
-482 VGRLYEANRTFD
+482 VGRLYEANLTYD
-494 RESGLSKIQGDITQI
+494 AESGLSKIQNDITQVSI
-509 SAKEIKAM
+509 NEIKAM
-517 VSDAQALAQ
+517 VSKAQ

-544 TEAQR
+544 TDAQR
-549 TESIKTAEDSVGRA
+549 TQSIKTAEGSVGQA
-563 FAPTVDNPVNEG
+563 FAPTVDNPANAG

-633 KSGKQAVSQAEYAQR
+633 KSGKQAISQAEYAQR

-675 EERWLS
+675 DERWLS

-707 TEIGYKKAEIPG
+707 TEIGYKKAEILG
-719 SKKKAVADVNNA
+719 SKKKAVAEVNNA

-738 IVWYEGALQVN
+738 IVWFEGAVQVN
-749 GQYRLANGF
+749 GQYRLTNGY

-790 GKYSGMIDTLV
+790 SKYSGLIDTLV

-825 IELDPNAAAE
+825 IDLDPDAAAE

-884 EAYNRLSESQKA
+884 EAYNRLSEAQRA
-896 LLDGMEGRTE
+896 LIDGIEGRTE
-906 STNSAEDASVKHSLM
+906 AEEAGKISYSLMREAVEKNNRPFAEQFADYKAGKMKPTELFALGNTSQYLQAAGIGNEPIVMAQSVVAKAQRKAKVDTHGHNLSDNVLLKLPEMLDKPVLLLKSDTVPNAAVIVTSTADSDGNPIVVALHLSRSEGFDIVTRVASLYGKENSRDFLAEQMLRGNLLGYSKKEANRLLHRDGLQLPRRNPAVDFDTISVAQDTDAVNNYSMQNSAEDASGKHSLM

-1036 DEVILNYD
+1036 DEVLVNYD
-1044 PSGGIGYP
+1044 PAGGIGYP
-1052 SKTWYNRALDATVKA
+1052 SKTWYNRALDSTVKA
-1067 AMEYSDSDSEILAE
+1067 AMDYSSSDSEILAE

-1088 AGAVLEAA
+1088 SGTVLEAA

-1135 SKDIRYSLMDIP
+1135 SKDIRYSLMDT
-1147 AMDSEYS
+1147 DSTGRKLSTEQKKFFAGS
-1154 AAVESGNMQEAQ
+1154 KVIDGNGNL
-1166 RLVDEAAK
+1166 LVM
-1174 AAGAILDA
+1174 
-1182 SGRRPLHLYHGTN
+1182 YHGT
-1195 TFGYTKFRDGVIYA
+1195 TAFGYITEFKRGKKGWLGPGIYLTSKRSDAQRYADAMGEGNGRLYEMYANITKPLVVTDGNPVPGILK
-1209 TPNQSVAAGYGRTGY
+1209 AAYGRDSVYKSRSEKQANDPSIVTQADINKLR
-1224 AKPRL
+1224 AK
-1229 VSDMYVPDDGTMETL
+1229 
-1244 IKNAKNVLDWEL
+1244 
-1256 QETTVNDR
+1256 
-1264 QEAMDAVKKDAD
+1264 
-1276 SIAALVDKV
+1276 
-1285 WTSDAVDAMELTEE
+1285 
-1299 QENALYNVLSLPSY
+1299 
-1313 ISEVIDDIGTY
+1313 
-1324 TTVDE
+1324 
-1329 VAYWISRFND
+1329 
-1339 GLPIIRSY
+1339 
-1347 IDENRDSL
+1347 
-1355 KSSPAW
+1355 
-1361 DMARLILG
+1361 G
-1369 YDLGDFAI
+1369 YDGIVWDFG
-1377 DAEYRLLK
+1377 
-1385 SYEEDLLTNT
+1385 
-1395 NGSFVSADVVREEVE
+1395 GSKEVSV
-1410 KAKDIGSYTLYGF
+1410 
-1423 AGDRPL
+1423 
-1429 VIDGGGAFWANVPVD
+1429 
-1444 VWGGTYT
+1444 
-1451 TDDIVKRA
+1451 
-1459 KDEGYTSV
+1459 
-1467 LIKNINDVAMNNYSA
+1467 
-1482 NIKADIY
+1482 
-1489 AFFSPEQV
+1489 FSPEQV
-1497 KSADPVTYDDKGN
+1497 KLADN
-1510 VIPLSERFNPDNPD
+1510 VDP
-1524 IRYSLMDDVYL
+1524 
-1535 DAVKRGDMTTVQ
+1535 
-1547 QMVDEAAKAAGYE
+1547 
-1560 TRLLH
+1560 
-1565 GTSKKFTKF
+1565 TS
-1574 EATGSKTESPSAK
+1574 SK
-1587 LGIWLSDSKRTAE
+1587 
-1600 SYSTP
+1600 
-1605 QSTDYNDSNRSEW
+1605 
-1618 TRIFNAAEEV
+1618 
-1628 DKKIPN
+1628 
-1634 AVLGDNNDERFFAAS
+1634 
-1649 EGYWNLAELGKL
+1649 
-1661 FKEYLPNDYKELK
+1661 
-1674 ERGVFKDGEKH
+1674 
-1685 IRLTRETFDKGDNY
+1685 
-1699 AVYKDVIDRQGE
+1699 
-1711 LLEWVNDLG
+1711 
-1720 RVRIYP
+1720 
-1726 SQLFSIIRN
+1726 
-1735 QIYDGVLR
+1735 
-1743 TLAKGDIEPRIV
+1743 
-1755 DAYVDTRNFAKASP
+1755 
-1769 PYHEDTQKVKKIRA
+1769 
-1783 ARSSGKDGIVFE
+1783 
-1795 GMFDGGER
+1795 
-1803 SNHYVVF
+1803 
-1810 DPARI
+1810 
-1815 KSAAPVTY
+1815 
-1823 DDNGNVIPLSERFN
+1823 
-1837 RKNEDIRYSLMEDA
+1837 DIRYSLMEDA
-1851 KYMADIDKAVADAA
+1851 QYMADIDKAVADAA

-1872 KAAQAQV
+1872 KAAQAEV
-1879 KDLRK
+1879 KNIRQ
-1884 QLLEMRNRAEY
+1884 QLADYRQQA
-1895 AELQT
+1895 
-1900 KVTERLTVDPIK
+1900 
-1912 AKRDI
+1912 
-1917 GRFLRKNGITNDEA
+1917 
-1931 IKTLTAEIEDAFNSV
+1931 TAE
-1946 YRGEKTDIDSVAKK
+1946 AKM
-1960 VADTIL
+1960 
-1966 KEATIADPLK
+1966 
-1976 AEKADIRKSLSQ
+1976 
-1988 RTFVIGEQLRGD
+1988 
-2000 IVHKYGSLT
+2000 
-2009 NFRKKYGNII
+2009 
-2019 RIKTRENA
+2019 
-2027 NVGDGV
+2027 
-2033 AFDVAYSE
+2033 
-2041 LQSEFPGIFRDAET
+2041 
-2055 EWETFENTVEVAD
+2055 
-2068 YAKDSE
+2068 
-2074 RIPLSYAVD
+2074 
-2083 EEEFA
+2083 
-2088 RSITNQL
+2088 
-2095 TDLFWIQKGLVTE
+2095 
-2108 ADKAKAKADA
+2108 
-2118 ATENA
+2118 
-2123 VAAAVEAERQ
+2123 
-2133 RGQKEIAANDRW
+2133 NDRW

-2173 AKYDALAKQYRAD
+2173 AKYDALSKQYRAD

-2223 EDQAKSKARLRAAE
+2223 EDRAKSKARLRTAE
-2237 QKSTTTDDVAKVL
+2237 QKSTTTEDVAKVL

-2258 ETFKAKIAES
+2258 ETFKAKAAKD

-2320 LNGKKIGN
+2320 LNGKKIGE
-2328 KNLMQVFDP
+2328 KNLMQVFEP
-2337 AEKAGLTKEFYTYL
+2337 AKKAGLTYEFYTYL

-2358 RMSVREKAQKVL
+2358 RMSVRENAQRQLAELRAKL
-2370 SAFREELNK
+2370 NREVN
-2379 KVKGFVEMTDEN
+2379 GFAEMTDEN
-2391 IATAAGKDASL
+2391 IATAAGKDTTL
-2402 TKTYTMEQID
+2402 TKAYTEAQIS
-2412 AAKRYKQLQAWAEK
+2412 AAKQYKQFQAWAEK

-2433 GSSVTASDSR
+2433 GSSVTADDSR
-2443 AAADKLLKEHPEFEK
+2443 AAAADLLDAHPEFEK
-2458 WAKDVYA
+2458 WVKDVYA

-2483 MAQRMKELYPHYVP
+2483 MAQYMKELYPHYVP

-2759 GDVQKALYNAA
+2759 GDVQQALYNAA

-2859 ILIKIGDDKFIKVP
+2859 ILIKIGDNKFIKVP

-2900 FADYPSF
+2900 FAGYPSF
-2907 AIEQLAPNNPLTNN
+2907 AIEQIAPNNPLTNN

-2929 STNKNWYGG
+2929 STNKTWYGG

-3010 TVVKAF
+3010 AVVKAF

-3043 EFATA
+3043 ELATA

-3058 KQSKAASEITKQI
+3058 KQSKAASEITKQL

-3100 RNALLTVGTYEET
+3100 RKALLTVGTYEET
-3113 AKSIDSADSD
+3113 AKSIGSADSD

-3136 EYALKTYNK
+3136 EYALKNYNK

-3152 EYVAQGV
+3152 EYVAHGV

-3169 ATRGITGDKDE
+3169 AARGITGDKDE

-3187 SASRKKKEAIDK
+3187 SASRKKKDAIDK

-3210 LLYEAICVSEKVW
+3210 LLYEAIGVSEKVW

>member
-1 MGKMTA
+1 MDRKTL
-7 DELRRAGEAYR
+7 EQNY
-18 SENNGAQKSPV
+18 QKSIG
-29 TVSANTEGSG
+29 A
-39 NKMTASELRQAGE
+39 
-52 AYRKANGLSDPIY
+52 
-65 MKSPATVVDKYST
+65 SPAAELEQNYQRSGIDSLVQSVKKATQYN
-78 PSTQPTQAAPSTQ
+78 PSSPSTQ

-97 AGASSRKQSEV
+97 AGASSRKQSDA
-108 MQEQVGALKKQRD
+108 MKEQLDTIKKQRD

-134 NMQQQAKEQQKIANK
+134 NMPQQAKEQQKIANK

-195 SMGQYAAA
+195 SMRQYAAA

-209 GNQEAQ
+209 GNPEAQ
-215 AWEAKRLMDSGV
+215 AWEAKRLMESGV

-299 AASVAGNK
+299 AASAAGNK
-307 YADSYEKYGNTDTA
+307 YADAYEKYGNTDTA

-366 NLANSVGGKWLRDAL
+366 NLANSAGGKWLRDAL

-393 NYAIEKSLT
+393 NYAIEKALT

-409 NFGYDMLLGAL
+409 NFGYDILLGAL
-420 AGGVFGGGNAAMR
+420 AGGVLGGGNAAMR

-438 RVGKALNASPSAVA
+438 RVGKALNASPAAVA
-452 QQVQEGL
+452 QQVQEGM

-468 IYAAEVQKNPSNQM
+468 IYAAEVQKNPSSQM
-482 VGRLYEANRTFD
+482 VGRLYEANLTYD
-494 RESGLSKIQGDITQI
+494 AESGLSKIQNDITQVSI
-509 SAKEIKAM
+509 NEIKAM
-517 VSDAQALAQ
+517 VSKADALAQ

-544 TEAQR
+544 TDAQR
-549 TESIKTAEDSVGRA
+549 TQSIKTAEDSVGQA
-563 FAPTVDNPVNEG
+563 FAPTVDNPANAG

-584 GVAANQGVAARINND
+584 GVAANQGVAARINNN
-599 PAARQAFSQLTG
+599 PVARQAFSQLTG

-633 KSGKQAVSQAEYAQR
+633 KSGKQAISQAEYAQR

-675 EERWLS
+675 DERWLS

-719 SKKKAVADVNNA
+719 SKKKTVAEVNNA

-738 IVWYEGALQVN
+738 IVWFEGAVQVN
-749 GQYRLANGF
+749 GQYRLTNGY

-790 GKYSGMIDTLV
+790 SKYSGMIDTLV

-825 IELDPNAAAE
+825 IELDPSAAAE

-884 EAYNRLSESQKA
+884 EAYNRLSEAQRA
-896 LLDGMEGRTE
+896 LIDGMEGRTE
-906 STNSAEDASVKHSLM
+906 AEEAGKISYSLM
-921 DIPAMDSTGRELSAE
+921 REAVEKNNRPFAEQFADYKAGKMKPTELFALGNTSQYLQAAGIGNEPIVMAQSVVAKAQRKAKVDTHGHNLSDNVLLKLPEMLDKPVLLLKSDTVPNAAVIVTSTADSDGNPVVVALHLSRSEGFDIVTRVASLYGKENSRDFLAEQMLRGNLLGYSKKEANRLLHRDGLQLPRRNTAVDFDTINIPQDTDVVNTHSMQTGAKNAQEKLSLMEMPTTDSTGRELSAG
-936 QREYFFGSKV
+936 QREYFKDSKV
-946 VDAEGRLKPV
+946 RDADGRLMPLYHQTSAEFTVFDTRHKGAGTGDNETPFGVFLKSSSNDIGVNGSRQMELYADIKNPLQVRDRSELVSRLVEMSPEYTALKNRSDAIDKEYSQKFEKAKKDFVDFITEWRRQNPDAPRSALYEVDEFNKVFDAEDSIVEEWGK
-956 YHGSPAVF
+956 A
-964 TEFSP
+964 
-969 DFMSQ
+969 
-974 HGSSEGQGFYF
+974 
-985 TDYKPMAEGYQ
+985 
-996 KDGGQLLEGYLDIKK
+996 KDDL
-1011 PLSDS
+1011 
-1016 EITLTRAE
+1016 A
-1024 VKKLLQ
+1024 LQ
-1030 AVDPTG
+1030 AKEAITSALRNNGYDG
-1036 DEVILNYD
+1036 VIISRDAGSFGRTTDAY
-1044 PSGGIGYP
+1044 I
-1052 SKTWYNRALDATVKA
+1052 ALDARQV
-1067 AMEYSDSDSEILAE
+1067 
-1081 IANGGAG
+1081 
-1088 AGAVLEAA
+1088 
-1096 RNTLGY
+1096 
-1102 DGYIVEGKYDNA
+1102 
-1114 TVYVAFDSSQF
+1114 
-1125 KNIDNTAPTE
+1125 
-1135 SKDIRYSLMDIP
+1135 
-1147 AMDSEYS
+1147 
-1154 AAVESGNMQEAQ
+1154 
-1166 RLVDEAAK
+1166 
-1174 AAGAILDA
+1174 
-1182 SGRRPLHLYHGTN
+1182 
-1195 TFGYTKFRDGVIYA
+1195 
-1209 TPNQSVAAGYGRTGY
+1209 
-1224 AKPRL
+1224 
-1229 VSDMYVPDDGTMETL
+1229 
-1244 IKNAKNVLDWEL
+1244 KNVD
-1256 QETTVNDR
+1256 N
-1264 QEAMDAVKKDAD
+1264 
-1276 SIAALVDKV
+1276 
-1285 WTSDAVDAMELTEE
+1285 LT
-1299 QENALYNVLSLPSY
+1299 P
-1313 ISEVIDDIGTY
+1313 
-1324 TTVDE
+1324 
-1329 VAYWISRFND
+1329 
-1339 GLPIIRSY
+1339 
-1347 IDENRDSL
+1347 
-1355 KSSPAW
+1355 
-1361 DMARLILG
+1361 
-1369 YDLGDFAI
+1369 
-1377 DAEYRLLK
+1377 
-1385 SYEEDLLTNT
+1385 
-1395 NGSFVSADVVREEVE
+1395 
-1410 KAKDIGSYTLYGF
+1410 
-1423 AGDRPL
+1423 
-1429 VIDGGGAFWANVPVD
+1429 
-1444 VWGGTYT
+1444 
-1451 TDDIVKRA
+1451 
-1459 KDEGYTSV
+1459 
-1467 LIKNINDVAMNNYSA
+1467 
-1482 NIKADIY
+1482 
-1489 AFFSPEQV
+1489 
-1497 KSADPVTYDDKGN
+1497 
-1510 VIPLSERFNPDNPD
+1510 
-1524 IRYSLMDDVYL
+1524 
-1535 DAVKRGDMTTVQ
+1535 
-1547 QMVDEAAKAAGYE
+1547 
-1560 TRLLH
+1560 
-1565 GTSKKFTKF
+1565 
-1574 EATGSKTESPSAK
+1574 TGSK
-1587 LGIWLSDSKRTAE
+1587 
-1600 SYSTP
+1600 
-1605 QSTDYNDSNRSEW
+1605 
-1618 TRIFNAAEEV
+1618 
-1628 DKKIPN
+1628 
-1634 AVLGDNNDERFFAAS
+1634 
-1649 EGYWNLAELGKL
+1649 
-1661 FKEYLPNDYKELK
+1661 
-1674 ERGVFKDGEKH
+1674 
-1685 IRLTRETFDKGDNY
+1685 
-1699 AVYKDVIDRQGE
+1699 
-1711 LLEWVNDLG
+1711 
-1720 RVRIYP
+1720 
-1726 SQLFSIIRN
+1726 
-1735 QIYDGVLR
+1735 
-1743 TLAKGDIEPRIV
+1743 
-1755 DAYVDTRNFAKASP
+1755 
-1769 PYHEDTQKVKKIRA
+1769 
-1783 ARSSGKDGIVFE
+1783 
-1795 GMFDGGER
+1795 
-1803 SNHYVVF
+1803 
-1810 DPARI
+1810 
-1815 KSAAPVTY
+1815 
-1823 DDNGNVIPLSERFN
+1823 
-1837 RKNEDIRYSLMEDA
+1837 DIRYSLMEDA
-1851 KYMADIDKAVADAA
+1851 KYMADIDRVVSEATE
-1865 QKANDEL
+1865 KANDEL
-1872 KAAQAQV
+1872 KAAQAEV
-1879 KDLRK
+1879 KNIRQ
-1884 QLLEMRNRAEY
+1884 QLADY
-1895 AELQT
+1895 HQQA
-1900 KVTERLTVDPIK
+1900 
-1912 AKRDI
+1912 
-1917 GRFLRKNGITNDEA
+1917 
-1931 IKTLTAEIEDAFNSV
+1931 TAE
-1946 YRGEKTDIDSVAKK
+1946 AKM
-1960 VADTIL
+1960 
-1966 KEATIADPLK
+1966 
-1976 AEKADIRKSLSQ
+1976 
-1988 RTFVIGEQLRGD
+1988 
-2000 IVHKYGSLT
+2000 
-2009 NFRKKYGNII
+2009 
-2019 RIKTRENA
+2019 
-2027 NVGDGV
+2027 
-2033 AFDVAYSE
+2033 
-2041 LQSEFPGIFRDAET
+2041 
-2055 EWETFENTVEVAD
+2055 
-2068 YAKDSE
+2068 
-2074 RIPLSYAVD
+2074 
-2083 EEEFA
+2083 
-2088 RSITNQL
+2088 
-2095 TDLFWIQKGLVTE
+2095 
-2108 ADKAKAKADA
+2108 
-2118 ATENA
+2118 
-2123 VAAAVEAERQ
+2123 
-2133 RGQKEIAANDRW
+2133 NDRW

-2223 EDQAKSKARLRAAE
+2223 EDRAKSKARLRTAE
-2237 QKSTTTDDVAKVL
+2237 QKSTTTEDVAKVL

-2258 ETFKAKIAES
+2258 ETFKAKAAKD

-2320 LNGKKIGN
+2320 LNGKKIGD
-2328 KNLMQVFDP
+2328 KNLMQVFEP
-2337 AEKAGLTKEFYTYL
+2337 AKKAGLTDEFYTYL

-2358 RMSVREKAQKVL
+2358 RMSVREKAQRQLAELRAKL
-2370 SAFREELNK
+2370 NREVN
-2379 KVKGFVEMTDEN
+2379 GFSEMTDEN
-2391 IATAAGKDASL
+2391 IATAAGKDTTL
-2402 TKTYTMEQID
+2402 TKAYTEAQI
-2412 AAKRYKQLQAWAEK
+2412 ASAKQYKQFQAWAEK

-2433 GSSVTASDSR
+2433 GSSVTADDSR
-2443 AAADKLLKEHPEFEK
+2443 AAAADLLDAHPEFEK

-2483 MAQRMKELYPHYVP
+2483 MAQYMKELYPHYVP

-2665 THYSNATFIKN
+2665 THYSNATFVKN

-2705 DPKTGLSDRHHF
+2705 DPKTGLSDRYHF

-2759 GDVQKALYNAA
+2759 GDVQQALYNAA

-2859 ILIKIGDDKFIKVP
+2859 ILIKIGDNKFIKVP

-2900 FADYPSF
+2900 FAGYPSF
-2907 AIEQLAPNNPLTNN
+2907 AIEQIAPNNPLTNN

-2929 STNKNWYGG
+2929 STNKTWYGG

-3010 TVVKAF
+3010 AVVKAF

-3043 EFATA
+3043 EFSTA
-3048 ADDATYSYLY
+3048 ADDATFSYLY
-3058 KQSKAASEITKQI
+3058 KQSKAASEITKQL

-3077 GEKTRKEKM
+3077 GEKTRKEKRE
-3086 SEARDLLELRNEIY
+3086 EARDLLELRNEIY
-3100 RNALLTVGTYEET
+3100 RKALLTVGTYEET
-3113 AKSIDSADSD
+3113 AKSIGSADSD

-3136 EYALKTYNK
+3136 EYALKTYKK

-3169 ATRGITGDKDE
+3169 AARGITGDKDE
-3180 NGKTITN
+3180 NGKAITN

-3210 LLYEAICVSEKVW
+3210 LLYEALGVSEKVW

>member
-1 MGKMTA
+1 MDRKTL
-7 DELRRAGEAYR
+7 EQNY
-18 SENNGAQKSPV
+18 QKSFG
-29 TVSANTEGSG
+29 A
-39 NKMTASELRQAGE
+39 
-52 AYRKANGLSDPIY
+52 
-65 MKSPATVVDKYST
+65 SPAAELEQNYQRSGIDSLVQSVKKATQYN
-78 PSTQPTQAAPSTQ
+78 PSAPSTQ

-97 AGASSRKQSEV
+97 AGASSRKQSDA
-108 MQEQVGALKKQRD
+108 MKEQLDTIKKQRD

-149 AAIEYENAYT
+149 AAFEYENAYT

-184 AALSGVQNAFQ
+184 AALAGVQNAFQ
-195 SMGQYAAA
+195 SMRQYAAA

-209 GNQEAQ
+209 GNPEAQ
-215 AWEAKRLMDSGV
+215 AWEAKRLMESGV
-227 SGTEAV
+227 SGAEAV

-287 NAVLPGSGLPVM
+287 NAALPGSGLSVM
-299 AASVAGNK
+299 AASAAGNK
-307 YADSYEKYGNTDTA
+307 YADAYEKYGNTDMA
-321 FVLGSA
+321 FMLGSA

-341 YGSLGKSA
+341 YGSLGKTA

-366 NLANSVGGKWLRDAL
+366 SLANSVGGKWLRDAL

-393 NYAIEKSLT
+393 NYAIEKALT

-409 NFGYDMLLGAL
+409 NFGYDILLGAL
-420 AGGVFGGGNAAMR
+420 AGGVLGGGNAAMR
-433 SVTYS
+433 SITYN
-438 RVGKALNASPSAVA
+438 RVGKALNASPTAVA
-452 QQVQEGL
+452 QQVQEGM

-482 VGRLYEANRTFD
+482 VGRLYEANLTYD
-494 RESGLSKIQGDITQI
+494 AESGLSKIQNDITQVSI
-509 SAKEIKAM
+509 KEIKAM
-517 VSDAQALAQ
+517 VSKADALAQ

-544 TEAQR
+544 TDAQR
-549 TESIKTAEDSVGRA
+549 TQSIKTAEDSVGQS
-563 FAPTVDNPVNEG
+563 FAAAIDNPANAG

-599 PAARQAFSQLTG
+599 PVARQAFSQLTG
-611 VQFSGN
+611 VQFTGN

-633 KSGKQAVSQAEYAQR
+633 KSGKQAISQAEYAQR
-648 VAAAGEQAAAQ
+648 VTAAGEQAAAQ

-667 AEQMQRES
+667 AEQMRQES
-675 EERWLS
+675 QDRWLS
-681 VEQNTITDVDGKRRI
+681 VEQNTITDVDGKRHI
-696 KEITNTDVRGN
+696 KEITNTDMRGD
-707 TEIGYKKAEIPG
+707 TEIGYKKAEIPS
-719 SKKKAVADVNNA
+719 SKKKAVAEVDNA

-749 GQYRLANGF
+749 GQYRLSNGF

-763 TIYVNINSRDPLMV
+763 TIYVNINAQNPLMV

-790 GKYSGMIDTLV
+790 GKYAGMIDTLV
-801 ENPDYADMVKGMM
+801 ENPDYANMVKGMM

-825 IELDPNAAAE
+825 IELDQSAAAE

-842 GDLLGSRDMLEY
+842 GDILNSQDMLEY

-884 EAYNRLSESQKA
+884 EAYNRLSEAQRA
-896 LLDGMEGRTE
+896 LIDGMEARSDAEEAGKISYSVMDAAVKSNNRPFAEQFADYKAGKMRPTDLFYLNNTSE
-906 STNSAEDASVKHSLM
+906 YLQAAGLANEPIVMAQSVVTKAQRKATVDTHGHELSDDVILKLPEMIEKPVLLLKSDTVPNSAVVVTAVADSSGSPVIVALHLSRNNGFDVVTRIASLYGKKNSRNFIADQLLRGNLIGYSKKEANRLLHRDGLQLPRRNTAVDFDTISVAQDTDGVNNYSMQNSAEDADGKHSLM
-921 DIPAMDSTGRELSAE
+921 DIPATDSTGRELSAE
-936 QREYFFGSKV
+936 QQEYFSGSKV

-969 DFMSQ
+969 NFMSQ

-1036 DEVILNYD
+1036 DEVLVNYD
-1044 PSGGIGYP
+1044 PAGGMGYP
-1052 SKTWYNRALDATVKA
+1052 SKAWYNRALDATVKA
-1067 AMEYSDSDSEILAE
+1067 AMDYSDSDSEILAE

-1125 KNIDNTAPTE
+1125 KNLDNTTPTE
-1135 SKDIRYSLMDIP
+1135 SKDIRYSLM
-1147 AMDSEYS
+1147 
-1154 AAVESGNMQEAQ
+1154 
-1166 RLVDEAAK
+1166 
-1174 AAGAILDA
+1174 
-1182 SGRRPLHLYHGTN
+1182 
-1195 TFGYTKFRDGVIYA
+1195 
-1209 TPNQSVAAGYGRTGY
+1209 
-1224 AKPRL
+1224 
-1229 VSDMYVPDDGTMETL
+1229 
-1244 IKNAKNVLDWEL
+1244 
-1256 QETTVNDR
+1256 
-1264 QEAMDAVKKDAD
+1264 
-1276 SIAALVDKV
+1276 
-1285 WTSDAVDAMELTEE
+1285 
-1299 QENALYNVLSLPSY
+1299 
-1313 ISEVIDDIGTY
+1313 
-1324 TTVDE
+1324 
-1329 VAYWISRFND
+1329 
-1339 GLPIIRSY
+1339 
-1347 IDENRDSL
+1347 
-1355 KSSPAW
+1355 
-1361 DMARLILG
+1361 
-1369 YDLGDFAI
+1369 
-1377 DAEYRLLK
+1377 
-1385 SYEEDLLTNT
+1385 
-1395 NGSFVSADVVREEVE
+1395 
-1410 KAKDIGSYTLYGF
+1410 
-1423 AGDRPL
+1423 
-1429 VIDGGGAFWANVPVD
+1429 
-1444 VWGGTYT
+1444 
-1451 TDDIVKRA
+1451 
-1459 KDEGYTSV
+1459 
-1467 LIKNINDVAMNNYSA
+1467 
-1482 NIKADIY
+1482 
-1489 AFFSPEQV
+1489 
-1497 KSADPVTYDDKGN
+1497 
-1510 VIPLSERFNPDNPD
+1510 
-1524 IRYSLMDDVYL
+1524 
-1535 DAVKRGDMTTVQ
+1535 
-1547 QMVDEAAKAAGYE
+1547 
-1560 TRLLH
+1560 
-1565 GTSKKFTKF
+1565 
-1574 EATGSKTESPSAK
+1574 
-1587 LGIWLSDSKRTAE
+1587 
-1600 SYSTP
+1600 
-1605 QSTDYNDSNRSEW
+1605 
-1618 TRIFNAAEEV
+1618 
-1628 DKKIPN
+1628 
-1634 AVLGDNNDERFFAAS
+1634 
-1649 EGYWNLAELGKL
+1649 
-1661 FKEYLPNDYKELK
+1661 
-1674 ERGVFKDGEKH
+1674 
-1685 IRLTRETFDKGDNY
+1685 
-1699 AVYKDVIDRQGE
+1699 
-1711 LLEWVNDLG
+1711 
-1720 RVRIYP
+1720 
-1726 SQLFSIIRN
+1726 
-1735 QIYDGVLR
+1735 
-1743 TLAKGDIEPRIV
+1743 
-1755 DAYVDTRNFAKASP
+1755 
-1769 PYHEDTQKVKKIRA
+1769 
-1783 ARSSGKDGIVFE
+1783 
-1795 GMFDGGER
+1795 
-1803 SNHYVVF
+1803 
-1810 DPARI
+1810 
-1815 KSAAPVTY
+1815 
-1823 DDNGNVIPLSERFN
+1823 
-1837 RKNEDIRYSLMEDA
+1837 EDA
-1851 KYMADIDKAVADAA
+1851 QYMADIDKAVSEATAKADE
-1865 QKANDEL
+1865 EL

-1900 KVTERLTVDPIK
+1900 KVTEKPTIDPIK
-1912 AKRDI
+1912 AKKDI
-1917 GRFLRKNGITNDEA
+1917 SQFLRKNGITNEDT
-1931 IKTLTAEIEDAFNSV
+1931 INTLTAEIEDAFNSV
-1946 YRGEKTDIDSVAKK
+1946 YRWEKTDIDAAAKK
-1960 VADTIL
+1960 TADAIL
-1966 KEATIADPLK
+1966 KEATVADPLK

-2000 IVHKYGSLT
+2000 IVRKYGSLS
-2009 NFRKKYGNII
+2009 NFRKKYGNLI

-2027 NVGDGV
+2027 KAGEGV

-2041 LQSEFPGIFRDAET
+2041 LQSEFPGIFRDAAT
-2055 EWETFENTVEVAD
+2055 EWETFANTIEAANYAMRSEPVPLAD
-2068 YAKDSE
+2068 MVDS
-2074 RIPLSYAVD
+2074 
-2083 EEEFA
+2083 EEFA
-2088 RSITNQL
+2088 DSVSNQL
-2095 TDLFWIQKGLVTE
+2095 AEMLWNQKNLVTE

-2118 ATENA
+2118 ATEKA
-2123 VAAAVEAERQ
+2123 VNAAVEAERQ
-2133 RGQKEIAANDRW
+2133 RAQKETAANDRW
-2145 RDAETK
+2145 REAETK
-2151 LLTEIAAAKERE
+2151 LLADMAAAKERE

-2173 AKYDALAKQYRAD
+2173 QKYDTLSKQYRAD
-2186 LRANNQQAQ
+2186 LRANNQQARAQ
-2195 EKYNEKLTEAKDE
+2195 YDEKLAEAKDE

-2223 EDQAKSKARLRAAE
+2223 EDQAKSKARLRASE
-2237 QKSTTTDDVAKVL
+2237 QKSTTTEDVAKVL
-2250 TEMPKKDK
+2250 AEMPKKDK
-2258 ETFKAKIAES
+2258 EAFKAKAAES

-2274 QWINTKDELERFGNE
+2274 QWINTKDELERFGNA
-2289 VGDSRIMYA
+2289 VGDNRITYA

-2304 ASAAAQ
+2304 AAAAAQ

-2320 LNGKKIGN
+2320 LNGKKVSD
-2328 KNLMQVFDP
+2328 KNLTQVFEP
-2337 AEKAGLTKEFYTYL
+2337 AKKAGLTEEFYTYL

-2358 RMSVREKAQKVL
+2358 RMSVREKAQQQLAELRAK
-2370 SAFREELNK
+2370 LNK
-2379 KVKGFVEMTDEN
+2379 EVKGFAEMTDEN
-2391 IATAAGKDASL
+2391 ISAAAGKDAAL
-2402 TKTYTMEQID
+2402 AKAYTKEQIA
-2412 AAKRYKQLQAWAEK
+2412 AAKQYKQFQAWAEK

-2433 GSSVTASDSR
+2433 GSSVTADDSR
-2443 AAADKLLKEHPEFEK
+2443 AAAADLLDAHPEFEK

-2472 VRKQGGLVSAD
+2472 VRKQGGLVSED
-2483 MAQRMKELYPHYVP
+2483 MVQRMKELYPHYVP

-2524 KGGNQDI
+2524 KGGNQNI

-2561 AMDTTRDISE
+2561 AMDTTRDVSE
-2571 YIQSVTEEGDLVDLD
+2571 YIQNVTEEGDLVDLD

-2629 KALRSINSTFK
+2629 KALRSVNSTFK

-2655 VRDAQSALYF
+2655 IRDAQSALYF

-2705 DPKTGLSDRHHF
+2705 DPKTGLADRRHF
-2717 KNGAVDKVAGGLNR
+2717 KNATADKLLGGLNKA
-2731 VIDILSF
+2731 IDILSF

-2744 QYPRLAEFISTMEDT
+2744 QYPRLAEFISTMEAT
-2759 GDVQKALYNAA
+2759 GDVQQALYNAA

-2813 WKEIGQLIS
+2813 WKEIGQLVS

-2851 SNYIKDSN
+2851 SDYIKDSN
-2859 ILIKIGDDKFIKVP
+2859 ILIKIGDNKFIKVP

-2900 FADYPSF
+2900 FAGYPSF
-2907 AIEQLAPNNPLTNN
+2907 AIEQIAPNNPLTNN

-2929 STNKNWYGG
+2929 STNKTWYGG

-3010 TVVKAF
+3010 AVVKAF

-3029 FYDALDEAKQVKET
+3029 FYDALDEAKQVKDT
-3043 EFATA
+3043 EMATA

-3058 KQSKAASEITKQI
+3058 KQSKAASEITKQL

-3077 GEKTRKEKM
+3077 GEKTRKEKLD
-3086 SEARDLLELRNEIY
+3086 EARDLLELRNEIY

-3113 AKSIDSADSD
+3113 AKGIDSADSD

-3136 EYALKTYNK
+3136 EYALKNYNK

-3187 SASRKKKEAIDK
+3187 SASRKKKDAIDK

-3210 LLYEAICVSEKVW
+3210 LLYEAIGVSEKVW

>member
-1 MGKMTA
+1 MDRKTL
-7 DELRRAGEAYR
+7 EQNY
-18 SENNGAQKSPV
+18 QKSFG
-29 TVSANTEGSG
+29 A
-39 NKMTASELRQAGE
+39 
-52 AYRKANGLSDPIY
+52 
-65 MKSPATVVDKYST
+65 SPAAELEQNYQRSGIASLVQAVKKATQYN
-78 PSTQPTQAAPSTQ
+78 PSAPSTQ

-97 AGASSRKQSEV
+97 AGASSRKQSDA
-108 MQEQVGALKKQRD
+108 MKEQLDAIKKQGD

-134 NMQQQAKEQQKIANK
+134 NMPQQAKEQQEIANK

-159 QWKNQRNAEAVEDYN
+159 QWKNQRNAEAVEGYN

-184 AALSGVQNAFQ
+184 AILSGVQNAFQ
-195 SMGQYAAA
+195 SMRQYAAA

-209 GNQEAQ
+209 GNPEAQ
-215 AWEAKRLMDSGV
+215 AWEAKRLMESGV

-287 NAVLPGSGLPVM
+287 NAILPGSGLPVM

-307 YADSYEKYGNTDTA
+307 YADAYEKYGNTDTA

-366 NLANSVGGKWLRDAL
+366 NLANSAGGKWLRDAL
-381 SEGIEEGAEDVI
+381 SEGVEEGAEDVI
-393 NYAIEKSLT
+393 NYAIEKALT

-438 RVGKALNASPSAVA
+438 RVGKALNASPAAVA
-452 QQVQEGL
+452 QQVQEGM

-482 VGRLYEANRTFD
+482 VGRLYEANLTYD
-494 RESGLSKIQGDITQI
+494 AESGLSKIQNDITQVSI
-509 SAKEIKAM
+509 NEIKAM
-517 VSDAQALAQ
+517 VSKADALAQ

-544 TEAQR
+544 TDAQR
-549 TESIKTAEDSVGRA
+549 TQSIKTAEDSVGQA
-563 FAPTVDNPVNEG
+563 FAPTVDNPVNAG

-633 KSGKQAVSQAEYAQR
+633 KSGKQAISQAEYAQR
-648 VAAAGEQAAAQ
+648 VTAAGEQAAAQ

-675 EERWLS
+675 DERWLS

-719 SKKKAVADVNNA
+719 SKKKAVAEVNNA

-738 IVWYEGALQVN
+738 IVWFEGAVQVN
-749 GQYRLANGF
+749 GQYRLTNGY

-790 GKYSGMIDTLV
+790 SKYSGMIDTLV

-814 NAKTELYERNG
+814 DAKTELYERNG
-825 IELDPNAAAE
+825 IELDQNAAAE

-896 LLDGMEGRTE
+896 LLDGMEGKAETGVNGSESFSLIDVAPNGMEIYETSLATQQLSESQKKKQYLALIKNQYRGRTARLE
-906 STNSAEDASVKHSLM
+906 RNGHVVYVRPDIQEAGKPIYGDRRSTANGAKALRNSLADGDVFDLLENAEYDRSSRDTKNHKNADYFDYYVKTVQIDGKVYDLVADVKRAYGNSDGLYYTLYLVDNATKKAVVSQRPQTLGSSEPITASEMGSNSFSADMVPQSDTAVNNYSMQNSAEDASGKH
-921 DIPAMDSTGRELSAE
+921 
-936 QREYFFGSKV
+936 
-946 VDAEGRLKPV
+946 
-956 YHGSPAVF
+956 
-964 TEFSP
+964 
-969 DFMSQ
+969 
-974 HGSSEGQGFYF
+974 
-985 TDYKPMAEGYQ
+985 
-996 KDGGQLLEGYLDIKK
+996 
-1011 PLSDS
+1011 
-1016 EITLTRAE
+1016 
-1024 VKKLLQ
+1024 
-1030 AVDPTG
+1030 
-1036 DEVILNYD
+1036 
-1044 PSGGIGYP
+1044 
-1052 SKTWYNRALDATVKA
+1052 
-1067 AMEYSDSDSEILAE
+1067 
-1081 IANGGAG
+1081 
-1088 AGAVLEAA
+1088 
-1096 RNTLGY
+1096 
-1102 DGYIVEGKYDNA
+1102 
-1114 TVYVAFDSSQF
+1114 
-1125 KNIDNTAPTE
+1125 
-1135 SKDIRYSLMDIP
+1135 SLMDIP

-1174 AAGAILDA
+1174 AAGYN
-1182 SGRRPLHLYHGTN
+1182 SEPLYHGTKS
-1195 TFGYTKFRDGVIYA
+1195 FGFTKIDTAQADDNISFFA
-1209 TPNQSVAAGYGRTGY
+1209 TSNPDMAQTYSGKKGNKAITNAAGNTRAMPIEDVVNRLNEEASNDGY
-1224 AKPRL
+1224 EVGSSYRIMKRGDVKSFLA
-1229 VSDMYVPDDGTMETL
+1229 D
-1244 IKNAKNVLDWEL
+1244 LDRRIESL
-1256 QETTVNDR
+1256 ND
-1264 QEAMDAVKKDAD
+1264 V
-1276 SIAALVDKV
+1276 IARK
-1285 WTSDAVDAMELTEE
+1285 
-1299 QENALYNVLSLPSY
+1299 
-1313 ISEVIDDIGTY
+1313 
-1324 TTVDE
+1324 VDE
-1329 VAYWISRFND
+1329 YAD
-1339 GLPIIRSY
+1339 
-1347 IDENRDSL
+1347 
-1355 KSSPAW
+1355 
-1361 DMARLILG
+1361 RLAE
-1369 YDLGDFAI
+1369 DFSQNNITAH
-1377 DAEYRLLK
+1377 DTLVRLLEATENYRYSGMSTPLWMLSK
-1385 SYEEDLLTNT
+1385 HTDVFNESEKELVGEIEADVRLRNRLEARG
-1395 NGSFVSADVVREEVE
+1395 GSDDVVVREDLDRYSISVMSFAEAREELAKLSASGNYSLRGRTDNFLDVDGNNHNWNEIFTTLEPKGGNNFLAEYNQDTGSVIMSDKDGRFAEVHASTLSDALPGMARAIT
-1410 KAKDIGSYTLYGF
+1410 KKFGSYFAPQILSSAKDQLRNGATAEVAVKSTGKMSTRDIAKFAKEQGYRGVKISNIYDNGGGGKDAG
-1423 AGDRPL
+1423 AGD
-1429 VIDGGGAFWANVPVD
+1429 VYI
-1444 VWGGTYT
+1444 
-1451 TDDIVKRA
+1451 
-1459 KDEGYTSV
+1459 
-1467 LIKNINDVAMNNYSA
+1467 
-1482 NIKADIY
+1482 
-1489 AFFSPEQV
+1489 FFYPEEDV
-1497 KSADPVTYDDKGN
+1497 KSADPVTYDDAGN
-1510 VIPLSERFNPDNPD
+1510 VIPLSERFNN
-1524 IRYSLMDDVYL
+1524 
-1535 DAVKRGDMTTVQ
+1535 
-1547 QMVDEAAKAAGYE
+1547 
-1560 TRLLH
+1560 
-1565 GTSKKFTKF
+1565 
-1574 EATGSKTESPSAK
+1574 
-1587 LGIWLSDSKRTAE
+1587 
-1600 SYSTP
+1600 
-1605 QSTDYNDSNRSEW
+1605 SN
-1618 TRIFNAAEEV
+1618 
-1628 DKKIPN
+1628 K
-1634 AVLGDNNDERFFAAS
+1634 
-1649 EGYWNLAELGKL
+1649 
-1661 FKEYLPNDYKELK
+1661 
-1674 ERGVFKDGEKH
+1674 
-1685 IRLTRETFDKGDNY
+1685 
-1699 AVYKDVIDRQGE
+1699 
-1711 LLEWVNDLG
+1711 
-1720 RVRIYP
+1720 
-1726 SQLFSIIRN
+1726 
-1735 QIYDGVLR
+1735 
-1743 TLAKGDIEPRIV
+1743 
-1755 DAYVDTRNFAKASP
+1755 
-1769 PYHEDTQKVKKIRA
+1769 
-1783 ARSSGKDGIVFE
+1783 
-1795 GMFDGGER
+1795 
-1803 SNHYVVF
+1803 
-1810 DPARI
+1810 
-1815 KSAAPVTY
+1815 
-1823 DDNGNVIPLSERFN
+1823 
-1837 RKNEDIRYSLMEDA
+1837 DIRYSLMEDA
-1851 KYMADIDKAVADAA
+1851 QYMADIDRVVSEATE
-1865 QKANDEL
+1865 KANDEL
-1872 KAAQAQV
+1872 KAAQAEV
-1879 KDLRK
+1879 KDIRQ
-1884 QLLEMRNRAEY
+1884 QLADYRQQA
-1895 AELQT
+1895 
-1900 KVTERLTVDPIK
+1900 
-1912 AKRDI
+1912 
-1917 GRFLRKNGITNDEA
+1917 
-1931 IKTLTAEIEDAFNSV
+1931 TAE
-1946 YRGEKTDIDSVAKK
+1946 AKM
-1960 VADTIL
+1960 
-1966 KEATIADPLK
+1966 
-1976 AEKADIRKSLSQ
+1976 
-1988 RTFVIGEQLRGD
+1988 
-2000 IVHKYGSLT
+2000 
-2009 NFRKKYGNII
+2009 
-2019 RIKTRENA
+2019 
-2027 NVGDGV
+2027 
-2033 AFDVAYSE
+2033 
-2041 LQSEFPGIFRDAET
+2041 
-2055 EWETFENTVEVAD
+2055 
-2068 YAKDSE
+2068 
-2074 RIPLSYAVD
+2074 
-2083 EEEFA
+2083 
-2088 RSITNQL
+2088 
-2095 TDLFWIQKGLVTE
+2095 
-2108 ADKAKAKADA
+2108 
-2118 ATENA
+2118 
-2123 VAAAVEAERQ
+2123 
-2133 RGQKEIAANDRW
+2133 NDRW

-2173 AKYDALAKQYRAD
+2173 AKYDALSKQYRAD
-2186 LRANNQQAQ
+2186 LRANNRQVRD
-2195 EKYNEKLTEAKDE
+2195 KYNEKLSEAKDE

-2223 EDQAKSKARLRAAE
+2223 EDRAKSKARLRTAE
-2237 QKSTTTDDVAKVL
+2237 QKSTTTEDVAKVL

-2258 ETFKAKIAES
+2258 ETFKAKAAKD

-2320 LNGKKIGN
+2320 LNGKKIGD
-2328 KNLMQVFDP
+2328 KNLMQVFEP
-2337 AEKAGLTKEFYTYL
+2337 AKKAGLTDEFYTYL

-2358 RMSVREKAQKVL
+2358 RMSVREKAQQQLAELRAKL
-2370 SAFREELNK
+2370 NREVN
-2379 KVKGFVEMTDEN
+2379 GFAEMTDEN
-2391 IATAAGKDASL
+2391 IATAAGKDTTL
-2402 TKTYTMEQID
+2402 TKAYPEAQIA
-2412 AAKRYKQLQAWAEK
+2412 AAKQYKQFQAWAEK

-2433 GSSVTASDSR
+2433 GSSVTADDSR
-2443 AAADKLLKEHPEFEK
+2443 AAAADLLDAHPEFEK

-2483 MAQRMKELYPHYVP
+2483 MAQYMKELYPHYVP

-2759 GDVQKALYNAA
+2759 GDVQQALYNAA

-2859 ILIKIGDDKFIKVP
+2859 ILIKIGDNKFIKVP

-2900 FADYPSF
+2900 FAGYPSF
-2907 AIEQLAPNNPLTNN
+2907 AIEQIAPNNPLTNN

-2929 STNKNWYGG
+2929 STNKTWYGG

-2997 WVLPALSKKADVP
+2997 WLLPTLSKKADVP
-3010 TVVKAF
+3010 AVVKAF

-3043 EFATA
+3043 ELATA

-3058 KQSKAASEITKQI
+3058 KQSKAASEITKQL

-3077 GEKTRKEKM
+3077 GEKTRKEKRE
-3086 SEARDLLELRNEIY
+3086 EARDLLELRNEIY
-3100 RNALLTVGTYEET
+3100 RKALLTVGAYEET
-3113 AKSIDSADSD
+3113 AKSIGSADSD

-3169 ATRGITGDKDE
+3169 AARGITGDKDE

-3199 AVPNATTKQKH
+3199 AVPGASTKQKH
-3210 LLYEAICVSEKVW
+3210 LLYEALGVSEKVW

>member
-1 MGKMTA
+1 MDRKTL
-7 DELRRAGEAYR
+7 EQNY
-18 SENNGAQKSPV
+18 QKSFG
-29 TVSANTEGSG
+29 A
-39 NKMTASELRQAGE
+39 
-52 AYRKANGLSDPIY
+52 
-65 MKSPATVVDKYST
+65 SPAAELEQNYQRSGIDSLVQSVKKATQYN
-78 PSTQPTQAAPSTQ
+78 PSAPSTQ

-97 AGASSRKQSEV
+97 AGASSRKQSDA
-108 MQEQVGALKKQRD
+108 MKEQLDAIKKQRD

-134 NMQQQAKEQQKIANK
+134 NMPQQAKEQQKIANK

-174 PDENKFKAGD
+174 PDENNFKAGD
-184 AALSGVQNAFQ
+184 AVLSGVQNSFQ
-195 SMGQYAAA
+195 SMRQYAAA

-209 GNQEAQ
+209 GNPEAQ
-215 AWEAKRLMDSGV
+215 AWEAKALMESGV

-287 NAVLPGSGLPVM
+287 NAILPGSGLPVM

-307 YADSYEKYGNTDTA
+307 YADAYEKYGNTDTA

-356 KLMAEAPGLY
+356 KLMTEAPGLY
-366 NLANSVGGKWLRDAL
+366 NLANSVGGKWLHDAI
-381 SEGIEEGAEDVI
+381 SEGVEEGAEDVI
-393 NYAIEKSLT
+393 NYAIEKALT

-438 RVGKALNASPSAVA
+438 RVGKALNASPAAVA
-452 QQVQEGL
+452 QQVQEGM

-482 VGRLYEANRTFD
+482 VGRLYEANLTYD
-494 RESGLSKIQGDITQI
+494 AESGLSKIQNDITQASI
-509 SAKEIKAM
+509 NEIKAM
-517 VSDAQALAQ
+517 VSKADALAQ

-544 TEAQR
+544 TDAQR
-549 TESIKTAEDSVGRA
+549 TQTIKTAEDSVGRA
-563 FAPTVDNPVNEG
+563 FAPTVDNPANAG

-633 KSGKQAVSQAEYAQR
+633 KSGKQAISQAEYAQR

-675 EERWLS
+675 DERWLS
-681 VEQNTITDVDGKRRI
+681 VEQNTITDVDGKRHI

-719 SKKKAVADVNNA
+719 SKKKTVAEVNNA

-738 IVWYEGALQVN
+738 IVWFEGAVQVN
-749 GQYRLANGF
+749 GQYRLTNGY

-790 GKYSGMIDTLV
+790 SKYSGMIDTLV

-814 NAKTELYERNG
+814 DAKTELYERNG

-884 EAYNRLSESQKA
+884 EAYNRLSEAQRA
-896 LLDGMEGRTE
+896 LIDGMEGRPGDVAVETDVRYSIYKNYADDISQWVRAGKPNGMVFVLGNTGPVLQGLGAIE
-906 STNSAEDASVKHSLM
+906 SDIYLTSDKLNVIQKDHPEVSDSTIKKIPQILEDPILILRSKGHGKSGSNSRMVVIGAVKADNGQPLLTILDLRPYEKGFLVDDMQKVNSAYTKKNPENFIRGSEIVYADKNRTVPLLRRIGLTIASRELQQSGSIGRITYNGNGVNISGVPFSDIVSTNNYSMQNSAEDVGGKH
-921 DIPAMDSTGRELSAE
+921 
-936 QREYFFGSKV
+936 
-946 VDAEGRLKPV
+946 
-956 YHGSPAVF
+956 
-964 TEFSP
+964 
-969 DFMSQ
+969 
-974 HGSSEGQGFYF
+974 
-985 TDYKPMAEGYQ
+985 
-996 KDGGQLLEGYLDIKK
+996 
-1011 PLSDS
+1011 
-1016 EITLTRAE
+1016 
-1024 VKKLLQ
+1024 
-1030 AVDPTG
+1030 
-1036 DEVILNYD
+1036 
-1044 PSGGIGYP
+1044 
-1052 SKTWYNRALDATVKA
+1052 
-1067 AMEYSDSDSEILAE
+1067 
-1081 IANGGAG
+1081 
-1088 AGAVLEAA
+1088 
-1096 RNTLGY
+1096 
-1102 DGYIVEGKYDNA
+1102 
-1114 TVYVAFDSSQF
+1114 
-1125 KNIDNTAPTE
+1125 
-1135 SKDIRYSLMDIP
+1135 
-1147 AMDSEYS
+1147 
-1154 AAVESGNMQEAQ
+1154 
-1166 RLVDEAAK
+1166 
-1174 AAGAILDA
+1174 
-1182 SGRRPLHLYHGTN
+1182 
-1195 TFGYTKFRDGVIYA
+1195 
-1209 TPNQSVAAGYGRTGY
+1209 
-1224 AKPRL
+1224 
-1229 VSDMYVPDDGTMETL
+1229 
-1244 IKNAKNVLDWEL
+1244 
-1256 QETTVNDR
+1256 
-1264 QEAMDAVKKDAD
+1264 
-1276 SIAALVDKV
+1276 
-1285 WTSDAVDAMELTEE
+1285 
-1299 QENALYNVLSLPSY
+1299 
-1313 ISEVIDDIGTY
+1313 
-1324 TTVDE
+1324 
-1329 VAYWISRFND
+1329 
-1339 GLPIIRSY
+1339 
-1347 IDENRDSL
+1347 
-1355 KSSPAW
+1355 
-1361 DMARLILG
+1361 
-1369 YDLGDFAI
+1369 
-1377 DAEYRLLK
+1377 
-1385 SYEEDLLTNT
+1385 
-1395 NGSFVSADVVREEVE
+1395 
-1410 KAKDIGSYTLYGF
+1410 
-1423 AGDRPL
+1423 
-1429 VIDGGGAFWANVPVD
+1429 
-1444 VWGGTYT
+1444 
-1451 TDDIVKRA
+1451 
-1459 KDEGYTSV
+1459 
-1467 LIKNINDVAMNNYSA
+1467 
-1482 NIKADIY
+1482 
-1489 AFFSPEQV
+1489 
-1497 KSADPVTYDDKGN
+1497 
-1510 VIPLSERFNPDNPD
+1510 
-1524 IRYSLMDDVYL
+1524 
-1535 DAVKRGDMTTVQ
+1535 
-1547 QMVDEAAKAAGYE
+1547 
-1560 TRLLH
+1560 
-1565 GTSKKFTKF
+1565 
-1574 EATGSKTESPSAK
+1574 
-1587 LGIWLSDSKRTAE
+1587 
-1600 SYSTP
+1600 
-1605 QSTDYNDSNRSEW
+1605 
-1618 TRIFNAAEEV
+1618 
-1628 DKKIPN
+1628 
-1634 AVLGDNNDERFFAAS
+1634 
-1649 EGYWNLAELGKL
+1649 
-1661 FKEYLPNDYKELK
+1661 
-1674 ERGVFKDGEKH
+1674 
-1685 IRLTRETFDKGDNY
+1685 
-1699 AVYKDVIDRQGE
+1699 
-1711 LLEWVNDLG
+1711 
-1720 RVRIYP
+1720 
-1726 SQLFSIIRN
+1726 
-1735 QIYDGVLR
+1735 
-1743 TLAKGDIEPRIV
+1743 
-1755 DAYVDTRNFAKASP
+1755 
-1769 PYHEDTQKVKKIRA
+1769 
-1783 ARSSGKDGIVFE
+1783 
-1795 GMFDGGER
+1795 
-1803 SNHYVVF
+1803 
-1810 DPARI
+1810 
-1815 KSAAPVTY
+1815 
-1823 DDNGNVIPLSERFN
+1823 
-1837 RKNEDIRYSLMEDA
+1837 SLMEDA
-1851 KYMADIDKAVADAA
+1851 QYMADIDRAVSEATAKA
-1865 QKANDEL
+1865 DEAL
-1872 KAAQAQV
+1872 KAAQSEV
-1879 KDLRK
+1879 KNLRQ
-1884 QLLEMRNRAEY
+1884 QLADYRQQA
-1895 AELQT
+1895 
-1900 KVTERLTVDPIK
+1900 
-1912 AKRDI
+1912 
-1917 GRFLRKNGITNDEA
+1917 
-1931 IKTLTAEIEDAFNSV
+1931 TAE
-1946 YRGEKTDIDSVAKK
+1946 AKM
-1960 VADTIL
+1960 
-1966 KEATIADPLK
+1966 
-1976 AEKADIRKSLSQ
+1976 
-1988 RTFVIGEQLRGD
+1988 
-2000 IVHKYGSLT
+2000 
-2009 NFRKKYGNII
+2009 
-2019 RIKTRENA
+2019 
-2027 NVGDGV
+2027 
-2033 AFDVAYSE
+2033 
-2041 LQSEFPGIFRDAET
+2041 
-2055 EWETFENTVEVAD
+2055 
-2068 YAKDSE
+2068 
-2074 RIPLSYAVD
+2074 
-2083 EEEFA
+2083 
-2088 RSITNQL
+2088 
-2095 TDLFWIQKGLVTE
+2095 
-2108 ADKAKAKADA
+2108 
-2118 ATENA
+2118 
-2123 VAAAVEAERQ
+2123 
-2133 RGQKEIAANDRW
+2133 NDRW
-2145 RDAETK
+2145 REAETK
-2151 LLTEIAAAKERE
+2151 LLADMAAAKERE

-2173 AKYDALAKQYRAD
+2173 QKYDSLSKQYRAD

-2208 FNRRRTQDRIDRVVR
+2208 FNRRRAQDRIDRVVR
-2223 EDQAKSKARLRAAE
+2223 EDRAKSKARLRTAE
-2237 QKSTTTDDVAKVL
+2237 QKSTTTEDVAKVL

-2258 ETFKAKIAES
+2258 ETFKAKAAKD

-2320 LNGKKIGN
+2320 LNGVKISD
-2328 KNLMQVFDP
+2328 KNLMQVFEP
-2337 AEKAGLTKEFYTYL
+2337 AKKAGLTDEFYTYL

-2358 RMSVREKAQKVL
+2358 RMSVRENAQRQLAELRAK
-2370 SAFREELNK
+2370 LNK
-2379 KVKGFVEMTDEN
+2379 EVNGFAEMTDEN
-2391 IATAAGKDASL
+2391 IATAAGKDTTL
-2402 TKTYTMEQID
+2402 TKAYTEAQIA
-2412 AAKRYKQLQAWAEK
+2412 AAKQYKQFQAWAEK

-2433 GSSVTASDSR
+2433 GSSVTADDSR
-2443 AAADKLLKEHPEFEK
+2443 AAAADLLDAHPEFEK

-2483 MAQRMKELYPHYVP
+2483 MAQYMKELYPYYVP
-2497 TYRDMPSTSGGYS
+2497 TYRDMPSISGGYS

-2759 GDVQKALYNAA
+2759 GDVQQALYNAA

-2859 ILIKIGDDKFIKVP
+2859 ILIKIGDNKFIKVP

-2900 FADYPSF
+2900 FAGYPSF
-2907 AIEQLAPNNPLTNN
+2907 AIEQIAPNNPLTNN

-2929 STNKNWYGG
+2929 STNKTWYGG

-2997 WVLPALSKKADVP
+2997 WLLPALSKKADVP
-3010 TVVKAF
+3010 AVVKAF

-3058 KQSKAASEITKQI
+3058 KQSKAASEITKQL

-3086 SEARDLLELRNEIY
+3086 SEARDLLGLRNEIY
-3100 RNALLTVGTYEET
+3100 RKALLTVGTYEET
-3113 AKSIDSADSD
+3113 AKSIGSADSD

-3136 EYALKTYNK
+3136 EYALKNYNK

-3152 EYVAQGV
+3152 EYVAHGV

-3169 ATRGITGDKDE
+3169 AARGITGDKDE

-3187 SASRKKKEAIDK
+3187 SASRKKKDAIDK

-3210 LLYEAICVSEKVW
+3210 LLYEAIGISEKVW

>member
-1 MGKMTA
+1 MDRKTL
-7 DELRRAGEAYR
+7 EQNY
-18 SENNGAQKSPV
+18 QKSFG
-29 TVSANTEGSG
+29 A
-39 NKMTASELRQAGE
+39 
-52 AYRKANGLSDPIY
+52 
-65 MKSPATVVDKYST
+65 SPAAELEQNYQRSGIDSLVQSVKKATQYN
-78 PSTQPTQAAPSTQ
+78 PSAPSTQ

-97 AGASSRKQSEV
+97 AGASSSKQSDV
-108 MQEQVGALKKQRD
+108 MKEQLDAIKKQRD

-134 NMQQQAKEQQKIANK
+134 NMPQQAKEQQKIANK

-184 AALSGVQNAFQ
+184 AVLSGVQNAFQ
-195 SMGQYAAA
+195 SMRQYAAA

-209 GNQEAQ
+209 GNPEAQ
-215 AWEAKRLMDSGV
+215 AWEAKRLMESGV

-299 AASVAGNK
+299 AASAAGNK
-307 YADSYEKYGNTDTA
+307 YADAYEKYGNTDTA

-393 NYAIEKSLT
+393 NYAIEKALT

-409 NFGYDMLLGAL
+409 NFGYDILLGAL

-438 RVGKALNASPSAVA
+438 RVGKALNASPAAVA
-452 QQVQEGL
+452 QQVQEGM

-482 VGRLYEANRTFD
+482 VGRLYEANLTYD
-494 RESGLSKIQGDITQI
+494 AESGLSKIQNDITQVSI
-509 SAKEIKAM
+509 NEIKAM
-517 VSDAQALAQ
+517 ASKADALAQ

-544 TEAQR
+544 TDAQR
-549 TESIKTAEDSVGRA
+549 TQSIKTAEDSVGQA
-563 FAPTVDNPVNEG
+563 FAPTVDNPANAG

-633 KSGKQAVSQAEYAQR
+633 KSGKQAISQAEYAQR

-719 SKKKAVADVNNA
+719 SKKKTVAEVNNA

-738 IVWYEGALQVN
+738 IVWFEGAVQVN
-749 GQYRLANGF
+749 GQYRLTNGY

-790 GKYSGMIDTLV
+790 SKYSGMIDTLV

-814 NAKTELYERNG
+814 DAKTELYERNG
-825 IELDPNAAAE
+825 IELDQNAAAE

-884 EAYNRLSESQKA
+884 EAYNRLSESQRA
-896 LLDGMEGRTE
+896 LIDGMEARSDAEEAGKISYSVMDAAVKGNNRPFAEQFADYKAGKMRPTDLFYLNNTSE
-906 STNSAEDASVKHSLM
+906 YLQAAGLANEPIVMAQSVVTKAQRKATVDIHGHELSDDVILKLPEMIEKPVLLLKSDTVPNSSVVVTAVSDSSGNPVVVALHLSRNNGFDVVTRIASLYGKENSRNFIADQLIRGNLIGYSKKEANRLLHRDGLQLPRRNTAVDFDIISVAQDTDAVNNYSMQNSAEDANGKHSLM

-1036 DEVILNYD
+1036 DEVLVNYD
-1044 PSGGIGYP
+1044 PAGGIGYP
-1052 SKTWYNRALDATVKA
+1052 SKTWYNRAMDATVKA

-1088 AGAVLEAA
+1088 TGAVLKAA

-1135 SKDIRYSLMDIP
+1135 SKDIRYSLM
-1147 AMDSEYS
+1147 
-1154 AAVESGNMQEAQ
+1154 
-1166 RLVDEAAK
+1166 
-1174 AAGAILDA
+1174 
-1182 SGRRPLHLYHGTN
+1182 
-1195 TFGYTKFRDGVIYA
+1195 
-1209 TPNQSVAAGYGRTGY
+1209 
-1224 AKPRL
+1224 
-1229 VSDMYVPDDGTMETL
+1229 
-1244 IKNAKNVLDWEL
+1244 
-1256 QETTVNDR
+1256 
-1264 QEAMDAVKKDAD
+1264 
-1276 SIAALVDKV
+1276 
-1285 WTSDAVDAMELTEE
+1285 
-1299 QENALYNVLSLPSY
+1299 
-1313 ISEVIDDIGTY
+1313 
-1324 TTVDE
+1324 
-1329 VAYWISRFND
+1329 
-1339 GLPIIRSY
+1339 
-1347 IDENRDSL
+1347 
-1355 KSSPAW
+1355 
-1361 DMARLILG
+1361 
-1369 YDLGDFAI
+1369 
-1377 DAEYRLLK
+1377 
-1385 SYEEDLLTNT
+1385 
-1395 NGSFVSADVVREEVE
+1395 
-1410 KAKDIGSYTLYGF
+1410 
-1423 AGDRPL
+1423 
-1429 VIDGGGAFWANVPVD
+1429 
-1444 VWGGTYT
+1444 
-1451 TDDIVKRA
+1451 
-1459 KDEGYTSV
+1459 
-1467 LIKNINDVAMNNYSA
+1467 
-1482 NIKADIY
+1482 
-1489 AFFSPEQV
+1489 
-1497 KSADPVTYDDKGN
+1497 
-1510 VIPLSERFNPDNPD
+1510 
-1524 IRYSLMDDVYL
+1524 
-1535 DAVKRGDMTTVQ
+1535 
-1547 QMVDEAAKAAGYE
+1547 
-1560 TRLLH
+1560 
-1565 GTSKKFTKF
+1565 
-1574 EATGSKTESPSAK
+1574 
-1587 LGIWLSDSKRTAE
+1587 
-1600 SYSTP
+1600 
-1605 QSTDYNDSNRSEW
+1605 
-1618 TRIFNAAEEV
+1618 
-1628 DKKIPN
+1628 
-1634 AVLGDNNDERFFAAS
+1634 
-1649 EGYWNLAELGKL
+1649 
-1661 FKEYLPNDYKELK
+1661 
-1674 ERGVFKDGEKH
+1674 
-1685 IRLTRETFDKGDNY
+1685 
-1699 AVYKDVIDRQGE
+1699 
-1711 LLEWVNDLG
+1711 
-1720 RVRIYP
+1720 
-1726 SQLFSIIRN
+1726 
-1735 QIYDGVLR
+1735 
-1743 TLAKGDIEPRIV
+1743 
-1755 DAYVDTRNFAKASP
+1755 
-1769 PYHEDTQKVKKIRA
+1769 
-1783 ARSSGKDGIVFE
+1783 
-1795 GMFDGGER
+1795 
-1803 SNHYVVF
+1803 
-1810 DPARI
+1810 
-1815 KSAAPVTY
+1815 
-1823 DDNGNVIPLSERFN
+1823 
-1837 RKNEDIRYSLMEDA
+1837 EDA
-1851 KYMADIDKAVADAA
+1851 QYMADIDRVVSEATE
-1865 QKANDEL
+1865 KANDEL
-1872 KAAQAQV
+1872 KAAQAEV
-1879 KDLRK
+1879 KDIRQ
-1884 QLLEMRNRAEY
+1884 QLADYRQQA
-1895 AELQT
+1895 
-1900 KVTERLTVDPIK
+1900 
-1912 AKRDI
+1912 
-1917 GRFLRKNGITNDEA
+1917 
-1931 IKTLTAEIEDAFNSV
+1931 TAE
-1946 YRGEKTDIDSVAKK
+1946 AKM
-1960 VADTIL
+1960 
-1966 KEATIADPLK
+1966 
-1976 AEKADIRKSLSQ
+1976 
-1988 RTFVIGEQLRGD
+1988 
-2000 IVHKYGSLT
+2000 
-2009 NFRKKYGNII
+2009 
-2019 RIKTRENA
+2019 
-2027 NVGDGV
+2027 
-2033 AFDVAYSE
+2033 
-2041 LQSEFPGIFRDAET
+2041 
-2055 EWETFENTVEVAD
+2055 
-2068 YAKDSE
+2068 
-2074 RIPLSYAVD
+2074 
-2083 EEEFA
+2083 
-2088 RSITNQL
+2088 
-2095 TDLFWIQKGLVTE
+2095 
-2108 ADKAKAKADA
+2108 
-2118 ATENA
+2118 
-2123 VAAAVEAERQ
+2123 
-2133 RGQKEIAANDRW
+2133 NDRW

-2173 AKYDALAKQYRAD
+2173 AKYDALSKQYRAD
-2186 LRANNQQAQ
+2186 LRANNRQVRD
-2195 EKYNEKLTEAKDE
+2195 KYNEKLSEAKDE

-2223 EDQAKSKARLRAAE
+2223 EDRAKSKARLRTAE
-2237 QKSTTTDDVAKVL
+2237 QKSTTTEDVAKVL

-2258 ETFKAKIAES
+2258 ETFKAKAAKD

-2320 LNGKKIGN
+2320 LNGKKIGD
-2328 KNLMQVFDP
+2328 KNLMQVFEP
-2337 AEKAGLTKEFYTYL
+2337 AKKAGLTDEFYTYL

-2358 RMSVREKAQKVL
+2358 RMSVRENAQRQLAELRAKL
-2370 SAFREELNK
+2370 NREVN
-2379 KVKGFVEMTDEN
+2379 GFAEMTDEN
-2391 IATAAGKDASL
+2391 IATAAGKDTTL
-2402 TKTYTMEQID
+2402 TKAYTEAQIA
-2412 AAKRYKQLQAWAEK
+2412 AAKQYKQFQAWAEK

-2433 GSSVTASDSR
+2433 GSSVTADDSR
-2443 AAADKLLKEHPEFEK
+2443 AAAADLLDAHPEFEK

-2483 MAQRMKELYPHYVP
+2483 MAQYMKELYPHYVP

-2524 KGGNQDI
+2524 KGGNQNI

-2619 PIEQSNSFGM
+2619 PIEQSKSFGM
-2629 KALRSINSTFK
+2629 RALRSINSTFK

-2759 GDVQKALYNAA
+2759 GDVQQALYNAA

-2859 ILIKIGDDKFIKVP
+2859 ILIKIGDNKFIKVP

-2900 FADYPSF
+2900 FAGYPSF
-2907 AIEQLAPNNPLTNN
+2907 AIEQIAPNNPLTNN

-2929 STNKNWYGG
+2929 STNKTWYGG

-2997 WVLPALSKKADVP
+2997 WLLPTLSKKADVP
-3010 TVVKAF
+3010 AVVKAF

-3043 EFATA
+3043 ELATA

-3058 KQSKAASEITKQI
+3058 KQSKAASEITKQL

-3100 RNALLTVGTYEET
+3100 RKALLTVGTYEET
-3113 AKSIDSADSD
+3113 AKSIGSADSD
-3123 VVKREANRKAFGA
+3123 VVEREANRKAFGA

-3169 ATRGITGDKDE
+3169 AARGIVGDKGE
-3180 NGKTITN
+3180 NGKTIAN

-3199 AVPNATTKQKH
+3199 AVPGASTKQKH
-3210 LLYEAICVSEKVW
+3210 LLYEALGVSEKVW

>member
-1 MGKMTA
+1 MGKVTA
-7 DELRRAGEAYR
+7 EEMQGLMYGNSNNTARSDGRSPQKVSASDMENLMAPYR
-18 SENNGAQKSPV
+18 SQEIKH
-29 TVSANTEGSG
+29 TV
-39 NKMTASELRQAGE
+39 
-52 AYRKANGLSDPIY
+52 LS
-65 MKSPATVVDKYST
+65 
-78 PSTQPTQAAPSTQ
+78 PSTQ

-97 AGASSRKQSEV
+97 AGASSRKQSETMKQNV
-108 MQEQVGALKKQRD
+108 DTLKKQRD
-121 DAAIKAGAYMRAG
+121 DALIKAGAYSRAG
-134 NMQQQAKEQQKIANK
+134 NMQQQAKEQRDIAS
-149 AAIEYENAYT
+149 ELGYQYENARSAYKT
-159 QWKNQRNAEAVEDYN
+159 QKNMEDLEGYN
-174 PDENKFKAGD
+174 PNDNHFKAGD
-184 AALSGVQNAFQ
+184 MALAGIQNAFQ
-195 SMGQYAAA
+195 GLGQDIVKFGAYAN
-203 ASSYLS
+203 
-209 GNQEAQ
+209 GPGREE
-215 AWEAKRLMDSGV
+215 AWEAKRLIDSGMN
-227 SGTEAV
+227 GLEAQEL
-233 KRAGLA
+233 AGIPTQR
-239 DKREIPITDYKT
+239 KVPITDYKT
-251 QAELRHEKN
+251 KAEIRHERN
-260 VASVGA
+260 VESTHGL
-266 VEGGAL
+266 ERLGL
-272 QLVNTISNMVPSLVA
+272 QLGNTIFNMVPSLALNVVA
-287 NAVLPGSGLPVM
+287 PGSQAGLIFM
-299 AASVAGNK
+299 SASAAGNK
-307 YADSYEKYGNTDTA
+307 FAEALEKYDNPDMA
-321 FVLGSA
+321 FALSTGAGLA
-327 AGGAS
+327 A
-332 MLTEQFGGL
+332 
-341 YGSLGKSA
+341 YGSEQLGGIYGKAWDSKV
-349 AGQAVAK
+349 GQALQK
-356 KLMAEAPGLY
+356 KLVTENPALY
-366 NLANSVGGKWLRDAL
+366 AFANSVGGKLLRDSL
-381 SEGIEEGAEDVI
+381 SEGLEEGIEDDV
-393 NYAIEKSLT
+393 NYAIEKALT
-402 GDSDEMD
+402 GESDERD
-409 NFGYDMLLGAL
+409 NIWYDMLLGAL
-420 AGGVFGGGNAAMR
+420 AGGVLGGANATTRAVNYNR
-433 SVTYS
+433 L
-438 RVGKALNASPSAVA
+438 GKTLKKSPAAV
-452 QQVQEGL
+452 QQQIEEGL
-459 EKGAGTAPA
+459 SKGEGTAPA
-468 IYAAEVQKNPSNQM
+468 IYAAEAQKKPTPQM
-482 VGRLYEANRTFD
+482 LGRLFEANQSFD
-494 RESGLSKIQGDITQI
+494 AESGLSKIQGDITQL
-509 SAKEIKAM
+509 SVRELKAM
-517 VSDAQALAQ
+517 MNNANAIVQ
-526 AAQKLNVE
+526 AAETLGVKPTPESVMTEVFSKQKEAAIRTAQDGVE
-534 ATPQAVATAI
+534 QAFS
-544 TEAQR
+544 QM
-549 TESIKTAEDSVGRA
+549 
-563 FAPTVDNPVNEG
+563 VDNPANAG
-575 EKAYNSALA
+575 EVAYNSAIQGA
-584 GVAANQGVAARINND
+584 PANQSAAQKVYND
-599 PAARQAFSQLTG
+599 PAARESFAKLAGIEYTG
-611 VQFSGN
+611 N
-617 TAQDI
+617 PAADI
-622 AAIEVATQNIA
+622 ATIEVATKKLGETGRQV
-633 KSGKQAVSQAEYAQR
+633 VSEAEYTER
-648 VAAAGEQAAAQ
+648 MTEAAERATVELEAKAEAESDVLEQ
-659 FDADMQAQ
+659 
-667 AEQMQRES
+667 ES
-675 EERWLS
+675 LERWLS
-681 VEQNTITDVDGKRRI
+681 IEQNTDIDVDGKRHVR
-696 KEITNTDVRGN
+696 EITDTDVRGN
-707 TEIGYKKAEIPG
+707 TEIGYKKAEILG
-719 SKKKAVADVNNA
+719 SKKKAVAEVNNA

-738 IVWYEGALQVN
+738 IVWFEGAVQVN
-749 GQYRLANGF
+749 GQYRLTNGY

-790 GKYSGMIDTLV
+790 SKYSGLIDTLV

-854 IGARNTEA
+854 IGARNTEV

-896 LLDGMEGRTE
+896 LLDGMEGKAETGVNGSESFSLIDVAPNGMEIYETSLATQQLSESQKKKQYLDLIKNQYRGRTARLE
-906 STNSAEDASVKHSLM
+906 RNGHFVYVRPDIQEAGKPIYGDRRSTANGAKALRNSLADGDVFDLLENAEYDRSSRDTKNHKNADYFDYYVKTVQIDGKVYDLVADVKRAYGNSDGLYYTLYLVDNATKKAVVSQRPQTLGSSEPITASEMGSNSFSADMIPQSDTAVNNYSMQNSAEDASGKHSLM

-1036 DEVILNYD
+1036 DEVLVNYD
-1044 PSGGIGYP
+1044 PAGGIGYP
-1052 SKTWYNRALDATVKA
+1052 SKAWYNRALDATVKA

-1088 AGAVLEAA
+1088 TGAVLEAA

-1135 SKDIRYSLMDIP
+1135 SKDIRYSLM
-1147 AMDSEYS
+1147 
-1154 AAVESGNMQEAQ
+1154 
-1166 RLVDEAAK
+1166 
-1174 AAGAILDA
+1174 
-1182 SGRRPLHLYHGTN
+1182 
-1195 TFGYTKFRDGVIYA
+1195 
-1209 TPNQSVAAGYGRTGY
+1209 
-1224 AKPRL
+1224 
-1229 VSDMYVPDDGTMETL
+1229 
-1244 IKNAKNVLDWEL
+1244 
-1256 QETTVNDR
+1256 
-1264 QEAMDAVKKDAD
+1264 
-1276 SIAALVDKV
+1276 
-1285 WTSDAVDAMELTEE
+1285 
-1299 QENALYNVLSLPSY
+1299 
-1313 ISEVIDDIGTY
+1313 
-1324 TTVDE
+1324 
-1329 VAYWISRFND
+1329 
-1339 GLPIIRSY
+1339 
-1347 IDENRDSL
+1347 
-1355 KSSPAW
+1355 
-1361 DMARLILG
+1361 
-1369 YDLGDFAI
+1369 
-1377 DAEYRLLK
+1377 
-1385 SYEEDLLTNT
+1385 
-1395 NGSFVSADVVREEVE
+1395 
-1410 KAKDIGSYTLYGF
+1410 
-1423 AGDRPL
+1423 
-1429 VIDGGGAFWANVPVD
+1429 
-1444 VWGGTYT
+1444 
-1451 TDDIVKRA
+1451 
-1459 KDEGYTSV
+1459 
-1467 LIKNINDVAMNNYSA
+1467 
-1482 NIKADIY
+1482 
-1489 AFFSPEQV
+1489 
-1497 KSADPVTYDDKGN
+1497 
-1510 VIPLSERFNPDNPD
+1510 
-1524 IRYSLMDDVYL
+1524 
-1535 DAVKRGDMTTVQ
+1535 
-1547 QMVDEAAKAAGYE
+1547 
-1560 TRLLH
+1560 
-1565 GTSKKFTKF
+1565 
-1574 EATGSKTESPSAK
+1574 
-1587 LGIWLSDSKRTAE
+1587 
-1600 SYSTP
+1600 
-1605 QSTDYNDSNRSEW
+1605 
-1618 TRIFNAAEEV
+1618 
-1628 DKKIPN
+1628 
-1634 AVLGDNNDERFFAAS
+1634 
-1649 EGYWNLAELGKL
+1649 
-1661 FKEYLPNDYKELK
+1661 
-1674 ERGVFKDGEKH
+1674 
-1685 IRLTRETFDKGDNY
+1685 
-1699 AVYKDVIDRQGE
+1699 
-1711 LLEWVNDLG
+1711 
-1720 RVRIYP
+1720 
-1726 SQLFSIIRN
+1726 
-1735 QIYDGVLR
+1735 
-1743 TLAKGDIEPRIV
+1743 
-1755 DAYVDTRNFAKASP
+1755 
-1769 PYHEDTQKVKKIRA
+1769 
-1783 ARSSGKDGIVFE
+1783 
-1795 GMFDGGER
+1795 
-1803 SNHYVVF
+1803 
-1810 DPARI
+1810 
-1815 KSAAPVTY
+1815 
-1823 DDNGNVIPLSERFN
+1823 
-1837 RKNEDIRYSLMEDA
+1837 EDA
-1851 KYMADIDKAVADAA
+1851 QYMADIDRVVSEATE
-1865 QKANDEL
+1865 KANDEL
-1872 KAAQAQV
+1872 KAAQAEV
-1879 KDLRK
+1879 KNIRQ
-1884 QLLEMRNRAEY
+1884 QLADYRQQA
-1895 AELQT
+1895 
-1900 KVTERLTVDPIK
+1900 
-1912 AKRDI
+1912 
-1917 GRFLRKNGITNDEA
+1917 
-1931 IKTLTAEIEDAFNSV
+1931 TAE
-1946 YRGEKTDIDSVAKK
+1946 AKM
-1960 VADTIL
+1960 
-1966 KEATIADPLK
+1966 
-1976 AEKADIRKSLSQ
+1976 
-1988 RTFVIGEQLRGD
+1988 
-2000 IVHKYGSLT
+2000 
-2009 NFRKKYGNII
+2009 
-2019 RIKTRENA
+2019 
-2027 NVGDGV
+2027 
-2033 AFDVAYSE
+2033 
-2041 LQSEFPGIFRDAET
+2041 
-2055 EWETFENTVEVAD
+2055 
-2068 YAKDSE
+2068 
-2074 RIPLSYAVD
+2074 
-2083 EEEFA
+2083 
-2088 RSITNQL
+2088 
-2095 TDLFWIQKGLVTE
+2095 
-2108 ADKAKAKADA
+2108 
-2118 ATENA
+2118 
-2123 VAAAVEAERQ
+2123 
-2133 RGQKEIAANDRW
+2133 NDRW

-2186 LRANNQQAQ
+2186 LRANNLQMRD
-2195 EKYNEKLTEAKDE
+2195 KYNEKLSEAKDE
-2208 FNRRRTQDRIDRVVR
+2208 YNRKRQQDRIDRVVR
-2223 EDQAKSKARLRAAE
+2223 EDRAKSKARLRTAE
-2237 QKSTTTDDVAKVL
+2237 QKSTTTEDVAKVL

-2258 ETFKAKIAES
+2258 ETFKAQVAKD
-2268 WRTFKR
+2268 WRTIKR
-2274 QWINTKDELERFGNE
+2274 QLVNTKDELERFGNE

-2320 LNGKKIGN
+2320 LNGKKIGD
-2328 KNLMQVFDP
+2328 KNLIQVFEP
-2337 AEKAGLTKEFYTYL
+2337 AKKAGLTDEFYTYL

-2358 RMSVREKAQKVL
+2358 RMSVREKAQRQLAELRAKL
-2370 SAFREELNK
+2370 NREVN
-2379 KVKGFVEMTDEN
+2379 GFAEMTDEN
-2391 IATAAGKDASL
+2391 ISTAAGKDTAL
-2402 TKTYTMEQID
+2402 TKAYTEAQIA
-2412 AAKRYKQLQAWAEK
+2412 AAKQYKQFQAWAEK

-2433 GSSVTASDSR
+2433 GSSVTADDSR
-2443 AAADKLLKEHPEFEK
+2443 AAAADLLDAHPEFEK

-2483 MAQRMKELYPHYVP
+2483 MAQYMKELYPHYVP

-2629 KALRSINSTFK
+2629 RALRSINSTFK

-2705 DPKTGLSDRHHF
+2705 DPKTGLSDRYHF

-2759 GDVQKALYNAA
+2759 GDVQQALYNAA

-2859 ILIKIGDDKFIKVP
+2859 ILIKIGDNKFIKVP

-2900 FADYPSF
+2900 FAGYPSF
-2907 AIEQLAPNNPLTNN
+2907 AIEQLAPNNPRTNN
-2921 IFAGITAM
+2921 IFAGFDAM
-2929 STNKNWYGG
+2929 RTNKNWYGG

-3010 TVVKAF
+3010 AVVKAF

-3048 ADDATYSYLY
+3048 ADDATFSYLY
-3058 KQSKAASEITKQI
+3058 KQSKAASEITKQL

-3100 RNALLTVGTYEET
+3100 RKALLTVGTYEET
-3113 AKSIDSADSD
+3113 AKSIGSADSD

-3136 EYALKTYNK
+3136 EYALKTYKK

-3169 ATRGITGDKDE
+3169 AARGITGDKDGD
-3180 NGKTITN
+3180 GKTIQL
-3187 SASRKKKEAIDK
+3187 SSSRKKKAAIDK
-3199 AVPNATTKQKH
+3199 AVPGASTKQKH
-3210 LLYEAICVSEKVW
+3210 LLYEALGVSEKVW

>member
-1 MGKMTA
+1 MDRKTLEQNYQNSIA
-7 DELRRAGEAYR
+7 KSAELEQNYRRGVGDLAR
-18 SENNGAQKSPV
+18 SVK
-29 TVSANTEGSG
+29 
-39 NKMTASELRQAGE
+39 QATQ
-52 AYRKANGLSDPIY
+52 YN
-65 MKSPATVVDKYST
+65 
-78 PSTQPTQAAPSTQ
+78 PSAPSTQ
-91 PTQAAP
+91 PAQAAP
-97 AGASSRKQSEV
+97 AGASSRKQSDTMKDQLDAIKE
-108 MQEQVGALKKQRD
+108 QRD

-134 NMQQQAKEQQKIANK
+134 NMQQRAKEQQKIANK

-159 QWKNQRNAEAVEDYN
+159 RWKNQRNAEAVEDYN
-174 PDENKFKAGD
+174 PDENKFKARD
-184 AALSGVQNAFQ
+184 AALAGVQNAFQ
-195 SMGQYAAA
+195 SMRQYAAA

-209 GNQEAQ
+209 GNPEAQ
-215 AWEAKRLMDSGV
+215 AWEAKALMEKGV
-227 SGTEAV
+227 DATEAV
-233 KRAGLA
+233 KQAGLT

-272 QLVNTISNMVPSLVA
+272 QLVNTISNMVPSLAA
-287 NAVLPGSGLPVM
+287 NAILPGSGLPMM
-299 AASVAGNK
+299 AASAAGNK
-307 YADSYEKYGNTDTA
+307 YADAYEKYGNTDTA

-341 YGSLGKSA
+341 YGSLGKTA

-366 NLANSVGGKWLRDAL
+366 SLANSVGGKWLRDAL
-381 SEGIEEGAEDVI
+381 SEGIEEGAEDIV
-393 NYAIEKSLT
+393 NYAIEKTLT

-409 NFGYDMLLGAL
+409 NFGYDILLGAL
-420 AGGVFGGGNAAMR
+420 AGGVLGGGNAAMR
-433 SVTYS
+433 SITYN
-438 RVGKALNASPSAVA
+438 RVGKALNASPTAVA
-452 QQVQEGL
+452 QQVQEGM

-482 VGRLYEANRTFD
+482 VGRLYEANLTYD
-494 RESGLSKIQGDITQI
+494 AETGLSKIQNDITQVSI
-509 SAKEIKAM
+509 KEIKAM
-517 VSDAQALAQ
+517 VSKADALAQ

-544 TEAQR
+544 TDAQR
-549 TESIKTAEDSVGRA
+549 TQSIKTAEDSVGQT
-563 FAPTVDNPVNEG
+563 FAAAIDNPANAG

-599 PAARQAFSQLTG
+599 PVARQAFSQLTG
-611 VQFSGN
+611 VQFTGN

-633 KSGKQAVSQAEYAQR
+633 KPGKQAIPQAEYAQR

-667 AEQMQRES
+667 AEQMRQES
-675 EERWLS
+675 QDRWLS
-681 VEQNTITDVDGKRRI
+681 VEQNTITDVDGKRHI

-707 TEIGYKKAEIPG
+707 TEIGYKKAEIPS
-719 SKKKAVADVNNA
+719 SKKKAVAEVDNA

-749 GQYRLANGF
+749 GQYRLSNGF

-763 TIYVNINSRDPLMV
+763 TIYVNINAQNPLMV

-790 GKYSGMIDTLV
+790 GKYAGMIDTLV
-801 ENPDYADMVKGMM
+801 ENPDYANMVKGMM
-814 NAKTELYERNG
+814 EAKTELYERNG
-825 IELDPNAAAE
+825 IELDQSAAAE

-842 GDLLGSRDMLEY
+842 GDILNSQDMLEY

-884 EAYNRLSESQKA
+884 EAYNRLSEAQRA
-896 LLDGMEGRTE
+896 LIDGMEGRVQDVTAEANARYSIYE
-906 STNSAEDASVKHSLM
+906 SYADDISQWVRDGKPNGMVFVLGNTGPVLQGLGAIESDIYLTSDKLNVIQKDHPEVSDSTIKKIPQILEDPILILRSKGHGKSGSNSRMVVIGAVKADNGQPLLTILDLRPYEKGFLVDDMQKVNSAYTKKNPENFIRGSEIVYADKNRTVPLLRRIGLTIASRELQQSGSIGRITYNGNGVNISGVPFGDIVPTDNYSMQNSAEDADGKHSLM
-921 DIPAMDSTGRELSAE
+921 DIPATDSTGRELSAE
-936 QREYFFGSKV
+936 QQEYFSGSKV

-996 KDGGQLLEGYLDIKK
+996 KDGGQPLERYLDIKK

-1036 DEVILNYD
+1036 DEVLVNYD
-1044 PSGGIGYP
+1044 PAGGMGYP
-1052 SKTWYNRALDATVKA
+1052 SKAWYNRALDAAVKA
-1067 AMEYSDSDSEILAE
+1067 AMDYSDSDSEILAE

-1125 KNIDNTAPTE
+1125 KNIDNTTPTE
-1135 SKDIRYSLMDIP
+1135 SKDIRYSLM
-1147 AMDSEYS
+1147 
-1154 AAVESGNMQEAQ
+1154 
-1166 RLVDEAAK
+1166 
-1174 AAGAILDA
+1174 
-1182 SGRRPLHLYHGTN
+1182 
-1195 TFGYTKFRDGVIYA
+1195 
-1209 TPNQSVAAGYGRTGY
+1209 
-1224 AKPRL
+1224 
-1229 VSDMYVPDDGTMETL
+1229 
-1244 IKNAKNVLDWEL
+1244 
-1256 QETTVNDR
+1256 
-1264 QEAMDAVKKDAD
+1264 
-1276 SIAALVDKV
+1276 
-1285 WTSDAVDAMELTEE
+1285 
-1299 QENALYNVLSLPSY
+1299 
-1313 ISEVIDDIGTY
+1313 
-1324 TTVDE
+1324 
-1329 VAYWISRFND
+1329 
-1339 GLPIIRSY
+1339 
-1347 IDENRDSL
+1347 
-1355 KSSPAW
+1355 
-1361 DMARLILG
+1361 
-1369 YDLGDFAI
+1369 
-1377 DAEYRLLK
+1377 
-1385 SYEEDLLTNT
+1385 
-1395 NGSFVSADVVREEVE
+1395 
-1410 KAKDIGSYTLYGF
+1410 
-1423 AGDRPL
+1423 
-1429 VIDGGGAFWANVPVD
+1429 
-1444 VWGGTYT
+1444 
-1451 TDDIVKRA
+1451 
-1459 KDEGYTSV
+1459 
-1467 LIKNINDVAMNNYSA
+1467 
-1482 NIKADIY
+1482 
-1489 AFFSPEQV
+1489 
-1497 KSADPVTYDDKGN
+1497 
-1510 VIPLSERFNPDNPD
+1510 
-1524 IRYSLMDDVYL
+1524 
-1535 DAVKRGDMTTVQ
+1535 
-1547 QMVDEAAKAAGYE
+1547 
-1560 TRLLH
+1560 
-1565 GTSKKFTKF
+1565 
-1574 EATGSKTESPSAK
+1574 
-1587 LGIWLSDSKRTAE
+1587 
-1600 SYSTP
+1600 
-1605 QSTDYNDSNRSEW
+1605 
-1618 TRIFNAAEEV
+1618 
-1628 DKKIPN
+1628 
-1634 AVLGDNNDERFFAAS
+1634 
-1649 EGYWNLAELGKL
+1649 
-1661 FKEYLPNDYKELK
+1661 
-1674 ERGVFKDGEKH
+1674 
-1685 IRLTRETFDKGDNY
+1685 
-1699 AVYKDVIDRQGE
+1699 
-1711 LLEWVNDLG
+1711 
-1720 RVRIYP
+1720 
-1726 SQLFSIIRN
+1726 
-1735 QIYDGVLR
+1735 
-1743 TLAKGDIEPRIV
+1743 
-1755 DAYVDTRNFAKASP
+1755 
-1769 PYHEDTQKVKKIRA
+1769 
-1783 ARSSGKDGIVFE
+1783 
-1795 GMFDGGER
+1795 
-1803 SNHYVVF
+1803 
-1810 DPARI
+1810 
-1815 KSAAPVTY
+1815 
-1823 DDNGNVIPLSERFN
+1823 
-1837 RKNEDIRYSLMEDA
+1837 EDA
-1851 KYMADIDKAVADAA
+1851 QYMADIDKAVSEATAKADEA
-1865 QKANDEL
+1865 L
-1872 KAAQAQV
+1872 KAAQAEV
-1879 KDLRK
+1879 KNLRQ
-1884 QLLEMRNRAEY
+1884 QLADYRQQA
-1895 AELQT
+1895 
-1900 KVTERLTVDPIK
+1900 
-1912 AKRDI
+1912 
-1917 GRFLRKNGITNDEA
+1917 
-1931 IKTLTAEIEDAFNSV
+1931 TAE
-1946 YRGEKTDIDSVAKK
+1946 
-1960 VADTIL
+1960 
-1966 KEATIADPLK
+1966 
-1976 AEKADIRKSLSQ
+1976 
-1988 RTFVIGEQLRGD
+1988 
-2000 IVHKYGSLT
+2000 
-2009 NFRKKYGNII
+2009 
-2019 RIKTRENA
+2019 
-2027 NVGDGV
+2027 
-2033 AFDVAYSE
+2033 
-2041 LQSEFPGIFRDAET
+2041 
-2055 EWETFENTVEVAD
+2055 
-2068 YAKDSE
+2068 
-2074 RIPLSYAVD
+2074 
-2083 EEEFA
+2083 A
-2088 RSITNQL
+2088 RM
-2095 TDLFWIQKGLVTE
+2095 
-2108 ADKAKAKADA
+2108 
-2118 ATENA
+2118 
-2123 VAAAVEAERQ
+2123 
-2133 RGQKEIAANDRW
+2133 NDRW
-2145 RDAETK
+2145 REAETK
-2151 LLTEIAAAKERE
+2151 LLADMATAKERE
-2163 KAAKARAEFM
+2163 KAARARAEFM
-2173 AKYDALAKQYRAD
+2173 QKYDSLSKQYRAD
-2186 LRANNQQAQ
+2186 LRANNQQARAQ
-2195 EKYNEKLTEAKDE
+2195 YDEKLAEAKDE

-2237 QKSTTTDDVAKVL
+2237 QKSTTTEDVAKVL

-2258 ETFKAKIAES
+2258 EAFRAKAAES

-2274 QWINTKDELERFGNE
+2274 QWINTKDELERFGNA
-2289 VGDSRIMYA
+2289 VGDSRITYA

-2310 YSIGGAGQYD
+2310 YSIGGAGRYD
-2320 LNGKKIGN
+2320 LNGKKIGD
-2328 KNLMQVFDP
+2328 KNLMQVFEP
-2337 AEKAGLTKEFYTYL
+2337 AKKAGLTEEFYTYL

-2358 RMSVREKAQKVL
+2358 RMSVRENAQRQLAELRAKL
-2370 SAFREELNK
+2370 NREVN
-2379 KVKGFVEMTDEN
+2379 GFSEMTDEN
-2391 IATAAGKDASL
+2391 IATAAGKDTTL
-2402 TKTYTMEQID
+2402 TKAYTEAQIA
-2412 AAKRYKQLQAWAEK
+2412 AAKQYKQFQAWAEK

-2433 GSSVTASDSR
+2433 GSSVTADDSR
-2443 AAADKLLKEHPEFEK
+2443 AAAADLLDAHPEFEK

-2483 MAQRMKELYPHYVP
+2483 MAQYMKELYPHYVP

-2705 DPKTGLSDRHHF
+2705 DPKTGLSDHHHF

-2744 QYPRLAEFISTMEDT
+2744 QYPRLAEFISTMEAT
-2759 GDVQKALYNAA
+2759 GDVQQALYNAA

-2830 PGIIMGLLYDGLK
+2830 PGIIMGLLHDGLK

-2851 SNYIKDSN
+2851 SDYIKDSS
-2859 ILIKIGDDKFIKVP
+2859 ILIKIGDNKFVKVP

-2900 FADYPSF
+2900 FAGYPSF
-2907 AIEQLAPNNPLTNN
+2907 AIEQIAPNNPLTNN

-2929 STNKNWYGG
+2929 STNKTWYGG

-2997 WVLPALSKKADVP
+2997 WVLPVLSKKADVP
-3010 TVVKAF
+3010 AVVKAF

-3029 FYDALDEAKQVKET
+3029 FYDALDEAKQVKDT
-3043 EFATA
+3043 EMATA

-3058 KQSKAASEITKQI
+3058 KQSKAASEITKQL

-3077 GEKTRKEKM
+3077 GEKTRKEKLA
-3086 SEARDLLELRNEIY
+3086 EARDLLELRNEIY

-3113 AKSIDSADSD
+3113 AKGIDSADSD

-3136 EYALKTYNK
+3136 EYALKNYNK

-3210 LLYEAICVSEKVW
+3210 LLYEAIGVSEKVW

>member
-1 MGKMTA
+1 MDRKTL
-7 DELRRAGEAYR
+7 EQNY
-18 SENNGAQKSPV
+18 QKSIG
-29 TVSANTEGSG
+29 A
-39 NKMTASELRQAGE
+39 
-52 AYRKANGLSDPIY
+52 
-65 MKSPATVVDKYST
+65 SPAAELEQNYQRSGIDSLVQSVKKATQYN
-78 PSTQPTQAAPSTQ
+78 PSAPSTQ

-97 AGASSRKQSEV
+97 AGASSRKQSDAMKEH
-108 MQEQVGALKKQRD
+108 LDTIKKQRD

-184 AALSGVQNAFQ
+184 AALAGVQNAFQ
-195 SMGQYAAA
+195 SMRQYAAA

-209 GNQEAQ
+209 GNPEAQ
-215 AWEAKRLMDSGV
+215 AWEAKRLMESGV

-299 AASVAGNK
+299 AASAAGNK
-307 YADSYEKYGNTDTA
+307 YADAYEKYGNTDTA

-356 KLMAEAPGLY
+356 KLIAEAPGLY

-393 NYAIEKSLT
+393 NYAIEKALT

-409 NFGYDMLLGAL
+409 NFGYDILLGAL
-420 AGGVFGGGNAAMR
+420 AGGVLGGGNAAMR

-438 RVGKALNASPSAVA
+438 RVGKALNASPAAVA
-452 QQVQEGL
+452 QQVQEGM

-482 VGRLYEANRTFD
+482 VGRLYEANLTYD
-494 RESGLSKIQGDITQI
+494 AESGLSKIQNDITQVSI
-509 SAKEIKAM
+509 NEIKAM
-517 VSDAQALAQ
+517 VSKADALAQ

-544 TEAQR
+544 TDAQR
-549 TESIKTAEDSVGRA
+549 TQSIKTAEDSVGQA
-563 FAPTVDNPVNEG
+563 FAPTVDNPANAG

-633 KSGKQAVSQAEYAQR
+633 KSGKQAISQAEYAQR

-675 EERWLS
+675 DERWLS

-707 TEIGYKKAEIPG
+707 TEIGYKKAEILG
-719 SKKKAVADVNNA
+719 SKKKAVAEVNNA

-738 IVWYEGALQVN
+738 IVWFEGAVQVN
-749 GQYRLANGF
+749 GQYRLTNGY

-790 GKYSGMIDTLV
+790 SKYSGLIDTLV

-884 EAYNRLSESQKA
+884 EAYSRLSEAQRALIDGMEDGAKNIFADPAIGEDVKYSIREEAPPEKTILGYKVFVVKDGKLYPPMVANPNAEDTPVGVWLNADIGERAPDSKTGRMQVKAGGKGTQGGSGSLAFRPGWHLGEVPVASQFDRLNPETGKKELFPSNFVWAECLVAADIDYQEEAMSYGYTKSGKFQHSLAGLPKLPVDGYYKYRTNPRPDTVPWLITGAMKVNRILSDSDVAQILESKGITPPKRQGGEKTLEQLGLGKYADGKFSLIGVSRDGLEIYETSLATQQLSESQKKKQYLA
-896 LLDGMEGRTE
+896 LIKNQYRGRTARLE
-906 STNSAEDASVKHSLM
+906 RNGHVVYVRPDIQETGKPIYGDRRSTANGAKALRNSLADGDVFDLLENAEYDRSSRDTKNHKNADYFDYYVKTVQIDGKVYDLVADVKRAYGNSDGLYYTLYLVDNATKKAVVSQRPQTLGSSEPITASEMGSNSFSADMVPQSDTAVNNYSMQNSAEDASGKHSLM
-921 DIPAMDSTGRELSAE
+921 DIPAMDSTGRELTAE

-996 KDGGQLLEGYLDIKK
+996 KDGGQLLEGYLDVKK

-1036 DEVILNYD
+1036 DEVLVNYD
-1044 PSGGIGYP
+1044 PAGGIGYP
-1052 SKTWYNRALDATVKA
+1052 SKAWYNRALDATVKA
-1067 AMEYSDSDSEILAE
+1067 SMDYSSSDSEILAE

-1135 SKDIRYSLMDIP
+1135 SKDIRYSLM
-1147 AMDSEYS
+1147 
-1154 AAVESGNMQEAQ
+1154 
-1166 RLVDEAAK
+1166 
-1174 AAGAILDA
+1174 
-1182 SGRRPLHLYHGTN
+1182 
-1195 TFGYTKFRDGVIYA
+1195 
-1209 TPNQSVAAGYGRTGY
+1209 
-1224 AKPRL
+1224 
-1229 VSDMYVPDDGTMETL
+1229 
-1244 IKNAKNVLDWEL
+1244 
-1256 QETTVNDR
+1256 
-1264 QEAMDAVKKDAD
+1264 
-1276 SIAALVDKV
+1276 
-1285 WTSDAVDAMELTEE
+1285 
-1299 QENALYNVLSLPSY
+1299 
-1313 ISEVIDDIGTY
+1313 
-1324 TTVDE
+1324 
-1329 VAYWISRFND
+1329 
-1339 GLPIIRSY
+1339 
-1347 IDENRDSL
+1347 
-1355 KSSPAW
+1355 
-1361 DMARLILG
+1361 
-1369 YDLGDFAI
+1369 
-1377 DAEYRLLK
+1377 
-1385 SYEEDLLTNT
+1385 
-1395 NGSFVSADVVREEVE
+1395 
-1410 KAKDIGSYTLYGF
+1410 
-1423 AGDRPL
+1423 
-1429 VIDGGGAFWANVPVD
+1429 
-1444 VWGGTYT
+1444 
-1451 TDDIVKRA
+1451 
-1459 KDEGYTSV
+1459 
-1467 LIKNINDVAMNNYSA
+1467 
-1482 NIKADIY
+1482 
-1489 AFFSPEQV
+1489 
-1497 KSADPVTYDDKGN
+1497 
-1510 VIPLSERFNPDNPD
+1510 
-1524 IRYSLMDDVYL
+1524 
-1535 DAVKRGDMTTVQ
+1535 
-1547 QMVDEAAKAAGYE
+1547 
-1560 TRLLH
+1560 
-1565 GTSKKFTKF
+1565 
-1574 EATGSKTESPSAK
+1574 
-1587 LGIWLSDSKRTAE
+1587 
-1600 SYSTP
+1600 
-1605 QSTDYNDSNRSEW
+1605 
-1618 TRIFNAAEEV
+1618 
-1628 DKKIPN
+1628 
-1634 AVLGDNNDERFFAAS
+1634 
-1649 EGYWNLAELGKL
+1649 
-1661 FKEYLPNDYKELK
+1661 
-1674 ERGVFKDGEKH
+1674 
-1685 IRLTRETFDKGDNY
+1685 
-1699 AVYKDVIDRQGE
+1699 
-1711 LLEWVNDLG
+1711 
-1720 RVRIYP
+1720 
-1726 SQLFSIIRN
+1726 
-1735 QIYDGVLR
+1735 
-1743 TLAKGDIEPRIV
+1743 
-1755 DAYVDTRNFAKASP
+1755 
-1769 PYHEDTQKVKKIRA
+1769 
-1783 ARSSGKDGIVFE
+1783 
-1795 GMFDGGER
+1795 
-1803 SNHYVVF
+1803 
-1810 DPARI
+1810 
-1815 KSAAPVTY
+1815 
-1823 DDNGNVIPLSERFN
+1823 
-1837 RKNEDIRYSLMEDA
+1837 EDA
-1851 KYMADIDKAVADAA
+1851 QYMADIDRVVSEATE
-1865 QKANDEL
+1865 KANDEL
-1872 KAAQAQV
+1872 KAAQAEV
-1879 KDLRK
+1879 KNIRQ
-1884 QLLEMRNRAEY
+1884 QLADYRQQA
-1895 AELQT
+1895 
-1900 KVTERLTVDPIK
+1900 
-1912 AKRDI
+1912 
-1917 GRFLRKNGITNDEA
+1917 
-1931 IKTLTAEIEDAFNSV
+1931 TAE
-1946 YRGEKTDIDSVAKK
+1946 AKM
-1960 VADTIL
+1960 
-1966 KEATIADPLK
+1966 
-1976 AEKADIRKSLSQ
+1976 
-1988 RTFVIGEQLRGD
+1988 
-2000 IVHKYGSLT
+2000 
-2009 NFRKKYGNII
+2009 
-2019 RIKTRENA
+2019 
-2027 NVGDGV
+2027 
-2033 AFDVAYSE
+2033 
-2041 LQSEFPGIFRDAET
+2041 
-2055 EWETFENTVEVAD
+2055 
-2068 YAKDSE
+2068 
-2074 RIPLSYAVD
+2074 
-2083 EEEFA
+2083 
-2088 RSITNQL
+2088 
-2095 TDLFWIQKGLVTE
+2095 
-2108 ADKAKAKADA
+2108 
-2118 ATENA
+2118 
-2123 VAAAVEAERQ
+2123 
-2133 RGQKEIAANDRW
+2133 NDRW

-2223 EDQAKSKARLRAAE
+2223 EDRAKSKARLRTAE
-2237 QKSTTTDDVAKVL
+2237 QKSTTTEDVAKVL

-2258 ETFKAKIAES
+2258 ETFKAKAAKD

-2320 LNGKKIGN
+2320 LNGKKIGD
-2328 KNLMQVFDP
+2328 KNLMQVFEP
-2337 AEKAGLTKEFYTYL
+2337 AKKAGLTDEFYTYL

-2358 RMSVREKAQKVL
+2358 RMSVRENAQRQLAELRAKL
-2370 SAFREELNK
+2370 NREVN
-2379 KVKGFVEMTDEN
+2379 GFSEMTDEN
-2391 IATAAGKDASL
+2391 IATAAGKDTTL
-2402 TKTYTMEQID
+2402 TKAYTEAQIA
-2412 AAKRYKQLQAWAEK
+2412 AAKQYKQFQAWAEK

-2433 GSSVTASDSR
+2433 GSSVTADDSR
-2443 AAADKLLKEHPEFEK
+2443 AAAADLLDAHPEFEK

-2483 MAQRMKELYPHYVP
+2483 MAQYMKELYPHYVP

-2859 ILIKIGDDKFIKVP
+2859 ILIKIGDNKFIKIP

-2900 FADYPSF
+2900 FAGYSSF
-2907 AIEQLAPNNPLTNN
+2907 AIEQIAPNNPLTNN

-2929 STNKNWYGG
+2929 STNKTWYGG

-2997 WVLPALSKKADVP
+2997 WLLPALSKKADVP
-3010 TVVKAF
+3010 AVVKAF

-3043 EFATA
+3043 ELATA

-3058 KQSKAASEITKQI
+3058 KQSKAASEITKQL

-3100 RNALLTVGTYEET
+3100 RKALLTVGTYEET
-3113 AKSIDSADSD
+3113 AKSIGSADSD

-3136 EYALKTYNK
+3136 EYALKNYNK

-3152 EYVAQGV
+3152 EYVAHGV

-3169 ATRGITGDKDE
+3169 AARGITGDKDE

-3187 SASRKKKEAIDK
+3187 SASRKKKEAINN

-3210 LLYEAICVSEKVW
+3210 LLYEALGVSEKVW

>member
-1 MGKMTA
+1 MDRKTL
-7 DELRRAGEAYR
+7 EQNY
-18 SENNGAQKSPV
+18 QKSFG
-29 TVSANTEGSG
+29 A
-39 NKMTASELRQAGE
+39 
-52 AYRKANGLSDPIY
+52 
-65 MKSPATVVDKYST
+65 SPAAELEQNYQRSGIDSLVQSVKKATQYN
-78 PSTQPTQAAPSTQ
+78 PSAPSTQ

-97 AGASSRKQSEV
+97 AGASSSKQSDA
-108 MQEQVGALKKQRD
+108 MKEQLDAIKKQRD

-134 NMQQQAKEQQKIANK
+134 NMPQQAKEQQEIANK

-184 AALSGVQNAFQ
+184 AVLSGVQNAFQ
-195 SMGQYAAA
+195 SMRQYAAA

-209 GNQEAQ
+209 GNPEAQ
-215 AWEAKRLMDSGV
+215 AWEAKALMDSGV

-287 NAVLPGSGLPVM
+287 NAILPGSGLPVM
-299 AASVAGNK
+299 AASAAGNK
-307 YADSYEKYGNTDTA
+307 YADAYEKYGNTDMA
-321 FVLGSA
+321 FMLGSA

-341 YGSLGKSA
+341 YGSLGKTA

-366 NLANSVGGKWLRDAL
+366 SLANSVGGKWLRDAL

-393 NYAIEKSLT
+393 NYAIEKALT

-409 NFGYDMLLGAL
+409 NFGYDILLGAL
-420 AGGVFGGGNAAMR
+420 AGGVLGGGNAAMR
-433 SVTYS
+433 SITYN
-438 RVGKALNASPSAVA
+438 RVGKALNASPTAVA
-452 QQVQEGL
+452 QQVQEGM

-482 VGRLYEANRTFD
+482 VGRLYEANLTYD
-494 RESGLSKIQGDITQI
+494 AESGLSKIQNDITQVSI
-509 SAKEIKAM
+509 KEIKAM
-517 VSDAQALAQ
+517 VSKADALAQ

-544 TEAQR
+544 TDAQR
-549 TESIKTAEDSVGRA
+549 TQSIKTAEDSVGQS
-563 FAPTVDNPVNEG
+563 FAAAIDNPANAG

-599 PAARQAFSQLTG
+599 PVARQAFSQLTG
-611 VQFSGN
+611 VQFTGN

-633 KSGKQAVSQAEYAQR
+633 KSGKQAISQAEYAQR

-667 AEQMQRES
+667 AEQMRQES
-675 EERWLS
+675 QDRWLS
-681 VEQNTITDVDGKRRI
+681 VEQNTITDVDGKRHI
-696 KEITNTDVRGN
+696 KEITNTDMRGD
-707 TEIGYKKAEIPG
+707 TEIGYKKAEIPS
-719 SKKKAVADVNNA
+719 SKKKAVAEVDNA

-749 GQYRLANGF
+749 GQYRLSNGF

-763 TIYVNINSRDPLMV
+763 TIYVNINAQNPLMV

-790 GKYSGMIDTLV
+790 GEYSGLIDTLV
-801 ENPDYADMVKGMM
+801 ENPDYANMVKGMM

-825 IELDPNAAAE
+825 IELDQSAAAE

-842 GDLLGSRDMLEY
+842 GDILNSQDMLEY

-884 EAYNRLSESQKA
+884 EAYNRLSEAQRA
-896 LLDGMEGRTE
+896 LIDGMEGKTGDVTAETDARYSIYESYADDISQWVRDGKPNGMVFVLGNTGPVLQGLGAIESDIYLTSDKLNVIQKDHPEVSDSAIKKIPQILEDPILILRSKGHGKSGSNSRMVVIGAVKADNGQPLLTILDLRPYEKGFLVDDMQKVNSAYTKKNPENFIRGSEVVYADKNRTVPLLRRIGLTIASRE
-906 STNSAEDASVKHSLM
+906 LQQSGSIGRITYNGNGVNISGVPFSDIVSTNNYSMQNSAEDAGGKHSLM
-921 DIPAMDSTGRELSAE
+921 DIPATDSTGRELSAE
-936 QREYFFGSKV
+936 QQEYFSGSKV
-946 VDAEGRLKPV
+946 RDEDGNLLVV
-956 YHGSPAVF
+956 YHGTDEDF
-964 TEFSP
+964 TIFDASKGRSNMDIQGMFFSP
-969 DFMSQ
+969 W
-974 HGSSEGQGFYF
+974 E
-985 TDYKPMAEGYQ
+985 
-996 KDGGQLLEGYLDIKK
+996 
-1011 PLSDS
+1011 
-1016 EITLTRAE
+1016 
-1024 VKKLLQ
+1024 
-1030 AVDPTG
+1030 
-1036 DEVILNYD
+1036 
-1044 PSGGIGYP
+1044 
-1052 SKTWYNRALDATVKA
+1052 LDAQGYGRNVSAYYLNITNPASEALGYKALNKFKGLNNAGVKA
-1067 AMEYSDSDSEILAE
+1067 KEYLQS
-1081 IANGGAG
+1081 
-1088 AGAVLEAA
+1088 
-1096 RNTLGY
+1096 LGY
-1102 DGYIVEGKYDNA
+1102 DGVNNGGEEYI
-1114 TVYVAFDSSQF
+1114 AFYPEQI
-1125 KNIDNTAPTE
+1125 KLVDNTTPTE
-1135 SKDIRYSLMDIP
+1135 S
-1147 AMDSEYS
+1147 
-1154 AAVESGNMQEAQ
+1154 N
-1166 RLVDEAAK
+1166 
-1174 AAGAILDA
+1174 
-1182 SGRRPLHLYHGTN
+1182 
-1195 TFGYTKFRDGVIYA
+1195 
-1209 TPNQSVAAGYGRTGY
+1209 
-1224 AKPRL
+1224 
-1229 VSDMYVPDDGTMETL
+1229 
-1244 IKNAKNVLDWEL
+1244 
-1256 QETTVNDR
+1256 
-1264 QEAMDAVKKDAD
+1264 
-1276 SIAALVDKV
+1276 
-1285 WTSDAVDAMELTEE
+1285 
-1299 QENALYNVLSLPSY
+1299 
-1313 ISEVIDDIGTY
+1313 
-1324 TTVDE
+1324 
-1329 VAYWISRFND
+1329 
-1339 GLPIIRSY
+1339 
-1347 IDENRDSL
+1347 
-1355 KSSPAW
+1355 
-1361 DMARLILG
+1361 
-1369 YDLGDFAI
+1369 
-1377 DAEYRLLK
+1377 
-1385 SYEEDLLTNT
+1385 
-1395 NGSFVSADVVREEVE
+1395 
-1410 KAKDIGSYTLYGF
+1410 
-1423 AGDRPL
+1423 
-1429 VIDGGGAFWANVPVD
+1429 
-1444 VWGGTYT
+1444 
-1451 TDDIVKRA
+1451 
-1459 KDEGYTSV
+1459 
-1467 LIKNINDVAMNNYSA
+1467 
-1482 NIKADIY
+1482 
-1489 AFFSPEQV
+1489 
-1497 KSADPVTYDDKGN
+1497 
-1510 VIPLSERFNPDNPD
+1510 
-1524 IRYSLMDDVYL
+1524 
-1535 DAVKRGDMTTVQ
+1535 
-1547 QMVDEAAKAAGYE
+1547 
-1560 TRLLH
+1560 
-1565 GTSKKFTKF
+1565 
-1574 EATGSKTESPSAK
+1574 
-1587 LGIWLSDSKRTAE
+1587 
-1600 SYSTP
+1600 
-1605 QSTDYNDSNRSEW
+1605 
-1618 TRIFNAAEEV
+1618 
-1628 DKKIPN
+1628 
-1634 AVLGDNNDERFFAAS
+1634 
-1649 EGYWNLAELGKL
+1649 
-1661 FKEYLPNDYKELK
+1661 
-1674 ERGVFKDGEKH
+1674 
-1685 IRLTRETFDKGDNY
+1685 
-1699 AVYKDVIDRQGE
+1699 
-1711 LLEWVNDLG
+1711 
-1720 RVRIYP
+1720 
-1726 SQLFSIIRN
+1726 
-1735 QIYDGVLR
+1735 
-1743 TLAKGDIEPRIV
+1743 
-1755 DAYVDTRNFAKASP
+1755 
-1769 PYHEDTQKVKKIRA
+1769 
-1783 ARSSGKDGIVFE
+1783 
-1795 GMFDGGER
+1795 
-1803 SNHYVVF
+1803 
-1810 DPARI
+1810 
-1815 KSAAPVTY
+1815 
-1823 DDNGNVIPLSERFN
+1823 
-1837 RKNEDIRYSLMEDA
+1837 DIRYSLMEDA
-1851 KYMADIDKAVADAA
+1851 QYMADIDKAVSEATAKADE
-1865 QKANDEL
+1865 EL

-1900 KVTERLTVDPIK
+1900 KVTEKPTIDPIK
-1912 AKRDI
+1912 AKKDI
-1917 GRFLRKNGITNDEA
+1917 SQFLRKNGITNEDT
-1931 IKTLTAEIEDAFNSV
+1931 INTLTAEIEDAFNSV
-1946 YRGEKTDIDSVAKK
+1946 YRWEKTDIDAAAKK
-1960 VADTIL
+1960 TADAIL
-1966 KEATIADPLK
+1966 KEATVSDPLK

-2000 IVHKYGSLT
+2000 IVRKYGSLS
-2009 NFRKKYGNII
+2009 NFRKKYGNLI

-2027 NVGDGV
+2027 KAGEGV

-2041 LQSEFPGIFRDAET
+2041 LQSEFPGIFRDAAT
-2055 EWETFENTVEVAD
+2055 EWETFANTIEAANYAMRSEPVPLAD
-2068 YAKDSE
+2068 MVDS
-2074 RIPLSYAVD
+2074 
-2083 EEEFA
+2083 EEFA
-2088 RSITNQL
+2088 DSVSNQL
-2095 TDLFWIQKGLVTE
+2095 AEMLWNQKNLVTE

-2118 ATENA
+2118 ATEKA
-2123 VAAAVEAERQ
+2123 VNAAVESERQ
-2133 RGQKEIAANDRW
+2133 RAQKETAANDRW
-2145 RDAETK
+2145 REAETK
-2151 LLTEIAAAKERE
+2151 LLADMAAAKERE

-2173 AKYDALAKQYRAD
+2173 QKYDTLSKQYRAD
-2186 LRANNQQAQ
+2186 LRANNQQARAQ
-2195 EKYNEKLTEAKDE
+2195 YDEKLAEAKDE

-2258 ETFKAKIAES
+2258 EAFKAKAAES

-2328 KNLMQVFDP
+2328 KNLMQVFEP
-2337 AEKAGLTKEFYTYL
+2337 AKKGGLTDEFYTYL

-2358 RMSVREKAQKVL
+2358 RMSVREKAQQQLAELRAK
-2370 SAFREELNK
+2370 LNK
-2379 KVKGFVEMTDEN
+2379 EVKGFAEMTDEN
-2391 IATAAGKDASL
+2391 ISAAAGKDAAL
-2402 TKTYTMEQID
+2402 AKAYTKEQI
-2412 AAKRYKQLQAWAEK
+2412 AAARQYKQFQAWAEK

-2433 GSSVTASDSR
+2433 GSSVTADDSR
-2443 AAADKLLKEHPEFEK
+2443 AAAADLLDAHPEFEK

-2472 VRKQGGLVSAD
+2472 VRKQGGLVSED
-2483 MAQRMKELYPHYVP
+2483 MVQRMKELYPHYVP

-2524 KGGNQDI
+2524 KGGNQNI

-2561 AMDTTRDISE
+2561 AMDTTRDVSE
-2571 YIQSVTEEGDLVDLD
+2571 YIQNVTEEGDLVDLD

-2629 KALRSINSTFK
+2629 KALRSVNSTFK

-2655 VRDAQSALYF
+2655 IRDAQSALYF
-2665 THYSNATFIKN
+2665 TRYSNATFIKN

-2705 DPKTGLSDRHHF
+2705 DPKTGLADRRHF
-2717 KNGAVDKVAGGLNR
+2717 KNATADKLLGGLNKA
-2731 VIDILSF
+2731 IDILSF

-2744 QYPRLAEFISTMEDT
+2744 QYPRLAEFISTMEAT
-2759 GDVQKALYNAA
+2759 GDVQQALYNAA

-2813 WKEIGQLIS
+2813 WKEIGQLVS

-2851 SNYIKDSN
+2851 SDYIKDSN
-2859 ILIKIGDDKFIKVP
+2859 ILIKIGDNKFIKVP

-2900 FADYPSF
+2900 FAGYPSF
-2907 AIEQLAPNNPLTNN
+2907 AIEQIAPNNPLTNN

-2929 STNKNWYGG
+2929 STNKTWYGG

-3010 TVVKAF
+3010 AVVKAF

-3029 FYDALDEAKQVKET
+3029 FYDALDEAKQVKDT
-3043 EFATA
+3043 EMATA

-3058 KQSKAASEITKQI
+3058 KQSKAASEITKQL

-3077 GEKTRKEKM
+3077 GEKTRKEKLD
-3086 SEARDLLELRNEIY
+3086 EARDLLELRNEIY

-3113 AKSIDSADSD
+3113 AKGIDSADSD

-3136 EYALKTYNK
+3136 EYALKNYNK

-3187 SASRKKKEAIDK
+3187 SASRKKKDAIDK

-3210 LLYEAICVSEKVW
+3210 LLYEAIGVSEKVW

>member
-1 MGKMTA
+1 MDRKTL
-7 DELRRAGEAYR
+7 EQNY
-18 SENNGAQKSPV
+18 QKSFG
-29 TVSANTEGSG
+29 A
-39 NKMTASELRQAGE
+39 
-52 AYRKANGLSDPIY
+52 
-65 MKSPATVVDKYST
+65 SPAAELEQNYQRSGIDSLVQSVKKATQYN
-78 PSTQPTQAAPSTQ
+78 PSAPSTQ

-97 AGASSRKQSEV
+97 AGASSRKQSDA
-108 MQEQVGALKKQRD
+108 MKEQLDTIKKQRD

-134 NMQQQAKEQQKIANK
+134 NMPQQAKEQQKIANK

-184 AALSGVQNAFQ
+184 AVLSGVQNAFQ
-195 SMGQYAAA
+195 SMRQYAAA

-209 GNQEAQ
+209 GNPEAQ
-215 AWEAKRLMDSGV
+215 AWEAKRLMESGV

-299 AASVAGNK
+299 AASAAGNK
-307 YADSYEKYGNTDTA
+307 YADAYEKYGNTDTA

-356 KLMAEAPGLY
+356 KLMAEALGLY

-393 NYAIEKSLT
+393 NYAIEKALT

-409 NFGYDMLLGAL
+409 NFGYDILLGAL
-420 AGGVFGGGNAAMR
+420 AGGVLGGGNAAMR

-438 RVGKALNASPSAVA
+438 RVGKALNASPAAVA
-452 QQVQEGL
+452 QQVQEGM

-468 IYAAEVQKNPSNQM
+468 IYAAEVQKNPSSQM
-482 VGRLYEANRTFD
+482 VGRLYEANLTYD
-494 RESGLSKIQGDITQI
+494 AESGLSKIQNDITQVSI
-509 SAKEIKAM
+509 NEIKAM
-517 VSDAQALAQ
+517 VSKADALAQ

-544 TEAQR
+544 TDAQR
-549 TESIKTAEDSVGRA
+549 TQSIKTAEGSVGQA
-563 FAPTVDNPVNEG
+563 FAPTVDNPANAG

-633 KSGKQAVSQAEYAQR
+633 KSGKQAISQAEYAQR

-675 EERWLS
+675 DERWLS

-707 TEIGYKKAEIPG
+707 TEIGYKKAEILG
-719 SKKKAVADVNNA
+719 SKKKAVAEVNNA

-738 IVWYEGALQVN
+738 IVWFEGAVQVN
-749 GQYRLANGF
+749 GQYRLTNGY

-790 GKYSGMIDTLV
+790 SKYSGLIDTLV

-825 IELDPNAAAE
+825 IDLDPDAAAE

-884 EAYNRLSESQKA
+884 EAYNRLSEAQRA
-896 LLDGMEGRTE
+896 LIDGIEGRTE
-906 STNSAEDASVKHSLM
+906 AEEAGKISYSLM
-921 DIPAMDSTGRELSAE
+921 REAVEKNNRPFAEQFADYKAGKMKPTELFALGNTSQYLQAAGIGNEPIVMAQSVVAKAQRKAKVDTHGHNLSDNVLLKLPEMLDKPVLLLKSDTVPNAAVIVTSTADSDGNPIVVALHLSRSEGFDIVTRVASLYGKENSRDFLAEQMLRGNLLGYSKKEANRLLHRDGLQLPRRNTAVDFDTINIPQDTDVVNSHSMQTGAKNAQEKLSLMEMPTTDSTG
-936 QREYFFGSKV
+936 SK
-946 VDAEGRLKPV
+946 
-956 YHGSPAVF
+956 
-964 TEFSP
+964 
-969 DFMSQ
+969 
-974 HGSSEGQGFYF
+974 
-985 TDYKPMAEGYQ
+985 
-996 KDGGQLLEGYLDIKK
+996 
-1011 PLSDS
+1011 
-1016 EITLTRAE
+1016 
-1024 VKKLLQ
+1024 
-1030 AVDPTG
+1030 
-1036 DEVILNYD
+1036 
-1044 PSGGIGYP
+1044 
-1052 SKTWYNRALDATVKA
+1052 
-1067 AMEYSDSDSEILAE
+1067 
-1081 IANGGAG
+1081 
-1088 AGAVLEAA
+1088 
-1096 RNTLGY
+1096 
-1102 DGYIVEGKYDNA
+1102 
-1114 TVYVAFDSSQF
+1114 
-1125 KNIDNTAPTE
+1125 
-1135 SKDIRYSLMDIP
+1135 
-1147 AMDSEYS
+1147 
-1154 AAVESGNMQEAQ
+1154 
-1166 RLVDEAAK
+1166 
-1174 AAGAILDA
+1174 
-1182 SGRRPLHLYHGTN
+1182 
-1195 TFGYTKFRDGVIYA
+1195 
-1209 TPNQSVAAGYGRTGY
+1209 
-1224 AKPRL
+1224 
-1229 VSDMYVPDDGTMETL
+1229 
-1244 IKNAKNVLDWEL
+1244 
-1256 QETTVNDR
+1256 
-1264 QEAMDAVKKDAD
+1264 
-1276 SIAALVDKV
+1276 
-1285 WTSDAVDAMELTEE
+1285 
-1299 QENALYNVLSLPSY
+1299 
-1313 ISEVIDDIGTY
+1313 
-1324 TTVDE
+1324 
-1329 VAYWISRFND
+1329 
-1339 GLPIIRSY
+1339 
-1347 IDENRDSL
+1347 
-1355 KSSPAW
+1355 
-1361 DMARLILG
+1361 
-1369 YDLGDFAI
+1369 
-1377 DAEYRLLK
+1377 
-1385 SYEEDLLTNT
+1385 
-1395 NGSFVSADVVREEVE
+1395 
-1410 KAKDIGSYTLYGF
+1410 
-1423 AGDRPL
+1423 
-1429 VIDGGGAFWANVPVD
+1429 
-1444 VWGGTYT
+1444 
-1451 TDDIVKRA
+1451 
-1459 KDEGYTSV
+1459 
-1467 LIKNINDVAMNNYSA
+1467 
-1482 NIKADIY
+1482 
-1489 AFFSPEQV
+1489 
-1497 KSADPVTYDDKGN
+1497 
-1510 VIPLSERFNPDNPD
+1510 
-1524 IRYSLMDDVYL
+1524 
-1535 DAVKRGDMTTVQ
+1535 
-1547 QMVDEAAKAAGYE
+1547 
-1560 TRLLH
+1560 
-1565 GTSKKFTKF
+1565 
-1574 EATGSKTESPSAK
+1574 
-1587 LGIWLSDSKRTAE
+1587 
-1600 SYSTP
+1600 
-1605 QSTDYNDSNRSEW
+1605 
-1618 TRIFNAAEEV
+1618 
-1628 DKKIPN
+1628 
-1634 AVLGDNNDERFFAAS
+1634 
-1649 EGYWNLAELGKL
+1649 
-1661 FKEYLPNDYKELK
+1661 
-1674 ERGVFKDGEKH
+1674 
-1685 IRLTRETFDKGDNY
+1685 
-1699 AVYKDVIDRQGE
+1699 
-1711 LLEWVNDLG
+1711 
-1720 RVRIYP
+1720 
-1726 SQLFSIIRN
+1726 
-1735 QIYDGVLR
+1735 
-1743 TLAKGDIEPRIV
+1743 
-1755 DAYVDTRNFAKASP
+1755 
-1769 PYHEDTQKVKKIRA
+1769 
-1783 ARSSGKDGIVFE
+1783 
-1795 GMFDGGER
+1795 
-1803 SNHYVVF
+1803 
-1810 DPARI
+1810 
-1815 KSAAPVTY
+1815 
-1823 DDNGNVIPLSERFN
+1823 
-1837 RKNEDIRYSLMEDA
+1837 DIRYSLMEDA
-1851 KYMADIDKAVADAA
+1851 QYMADIDKAVADAT

-1900 KVTERLTVDPIK
+1900 KVTERPTVDPIK

-1917 GRFLRKNGITNDEA
+1917 SRFLRKNGITNEET

-1946 YRGEKTDIDSVAKK
+1946 YRWEKTDIDAAAKK
-1960 VADTIL
+1960 AADAIL
-1966 KEATIADPLK
+1966 KEATVADPLK
-1976 AEKADIRKSLSQ
+1976 TEKADIRKSLSQ

-2000 IVHKYGSLT
+2000 IVRKYGSLT
-2009 NFRKKYGNII
+2009 NFRRKYGNII

-2027 NVGDGV
+2027 KAGEGV

-2095 TDLFWIQKGLVTE
+2095 TDLLWSQKELVTE

-2118 ATENA
+2118 ATEKA
-2123 VAAAVEAERQ
+2123 VDAAVEAERQ
-2133 RGQKEIAANDRW
+2133 RGQKETAANDRW

-2173 AKYDALAKQYRAD
+2173 AKYDALSKQYRAD
-2186 LRANNQQAQ
+2186 LRANNRQVRD
-2195 EKYNEKLTEAKDE
+2195 KYNEKLSEAKDE

-2223 EDQAKSKARLRAAE
+2223 EDRAKSKARLRTAE
-2237 QKSTTTDDVAKVL
+2237 QKSTTTEDVAKVL

-2258 ETFKAKIAES
+2258 ETFKAKAAKD

-2320 LNGKKIGN
+2320 LNGKKIGD
-2328 KNLMQVFDP
+2328 KNLMQVFEP
-2337 AEKAGLTKEFYTYL
+2337 AKKAGLTDEFYTYL

-2358 RMSVREKAQKVL
+2358 RMSVRENAQRQLAELRAKL
-2370 SAFREELNK
+2370 NREVN
-2379 KVKGFVEMTDEN
+2379 GFAEMTDEN
-2391 IATAAGKDASL
+2391 IATAAGKDTTL
-2402 TKTYTMEQID
+2402 TKAYTEAQIS
-2412 AAKRYKQLQAWAEK
+2412 AAKQYKQFQAWAEK

-2433 GSSVTASDSR
+2433 GSSVTADDSR
-2443 AAADKLLKEHPEFEK
+2443 AAAADLLDAHPEFEK

-2483 MAQRMKELYPHYVP
+2483 MAQYMKELYPHYVP

-2705 DPKTGLSDRHHF
+2705 DPKSGLSDRYHF

-2759 GDVQKALYNAA
+2759 GDVQQALYNAA

-2803 NIRNV
+2803 NIRIV

-2859 ILIKIGDDKFIKVP
+2859 ILIKIGDNKFIKVP

-2900 FADYPSF
+2900 FAGYPSF
-2907 AIEQLAPNNPLTNN
+2907 AIEQIAPNNPLTNN

-2929 STNKNWYGG
+2929 STNKTWYGG

-2997 WVLPALSKKADVP
+2997 WLLPALSKKADVP
-3010 TVVKAF
+3010 AVVKAF

-3043 EFATA
+3043 ELATA

-3058 KQSKAASEITKQI
+3058 KQSKAASEITKQL

-3100 RNALLTVGTYEET
+3100 RKALLTVGTYEET
-3113 AKSIDSADSD
+3113 AKSIGSADSD

-3136 EYALKTYNK
+3136 EYALKNYNK

-3152 EYVAQGV
+3152 EYVAHGV

-3169 ATRGITGDKDE
+3169 AARGITGDKDE

-3187 SASRKKKEAIDK
+3187 SASRKKKDAIDK

-3210 LLYEAICVSEKVW
+3210 LLYEAIGVSEKVW

>member
-1 MGKMTA
+1 MDRKTL
-7 DELRRAGEAYR
+7 EQNY
-18 SENNGAQKSPV
+18 QKSFG
-29 TVSANTEGSG
+29 A
-39 NKMTASELRQAGE
+39 
-52 AYRKANGLSDPIY
+52 
-65 MKSPATVVDKYST
+65 SPAAELEQNYQRSGIDSLVQSVKKATQYN
-78 PSTQPTQAAPSTQ
+78 PSSPSTQ

-97 AGASSRKQSEV
+97 AGASSSKQSDA
-108 MQEQVGALKKQRD
+108 MKEQLDAIKKQRD

-134 NMQQQAKEQQKIANK
+134 NMPQQAKEQQKIANK

-184 AALSGVQNAFQ
+184 AVLSGVQNAFQ
-195 SMGQYAAA
+195 SMRQYAAA

-209 GNQEAQ
+209 GNPEAQ
-215 AWEAKRLMDSGV
+215 AWEAKALMDSGV

-287 NAVLPGSGLPVM
+287 NAILPGSGLPVM

-307 YADSYEKYGNTDTA
+307 YADAYEKYGNTDTA

-393 NYAIEKSLT
+393 NYAIEKALT

-438 RVGKALNASPSAVA
+438 RVGKALNASPAAVA
-452 QQVQEGL
+452 QQVQEGM

-482 VGRLYEANRTFD
+482 VGRLYEANLTYD
-494 RESGLSKIQGDITQI
+494 AESGLSKIQNDITQVSI
-509 SAKEIKAM
+509 NEIKAM
-517 VSDAQALAQ
+517 VSKADALAQ

-544 TEAQR
+544 TDAQR
-549 TESIKTAEDSVGRA
+549 TQSIKTAEDSVGRA
-563 FAPTVDNPVNEG
+563 FAPTVDNPANAG

-633 KSGKQAVSQAEYAQR
+633 KSGKQAISQAEYAQR

-659 FDADMQAQ
+659 FDVDMQAQ
-667 AEQMQRES
+667 AEQKQRES

-707 TEIGYKKAEIPG
+707 TEIGYKKAEILG
-719 SKKKAVADVNNA
+719 SKKKAVAEVNNA

-738 IVWYEGALQVN
+738 IVWFEGAVQVN
-749 GQYRLANGF
+749 GQYRLTNGY

-763 TIYVNINSRDPLMV
+763 TIYVNINSRGPLMV

-790 GKYSGMIDTLV
+790 SKYSGLIDTLV

-825 IELDPNAAAE
+825 IELDQNAAAE

-884 EAYNRLSESQKA
+884 EAYNRLSESQRA
-896 LLDGMEGRTE
+896 LIDGMEARSDAEEAGKISYSVMDAAVKGNNRPFAEQFADYKAGKMRPTDLFYLNNTSE
-906 STNSAEDASVKHSLM
+906 YLQAAGLANEPIVMAQSVVTKAQRKATVDTHGHELSDDVILKLPEMIEKPVLLLKSDTVPNSSVVVTSVSDSSGNPVVVALHLSRNNGFDVVTRIASLYGKENSRNFIADQLIRGNLIGYSKKEANRLLHRDGLQLPRRNTAVDFDTISVAQDTDAVNNYSMQNSAEDASGKHSLM
-921 DIPAMDSTGRELSAE
+921 DIPAMDSEYSAAVESGNMQEAQRLVDEAAKENGYTIKAFHGTSRGDRVGNVFLPERATSGPMAFFTDIREIAERYSRDKADTSLAYDEEYSDYYTQFRVTRNGKSLSIGDLWKYLPMAERTKIKNAAPHIRFDEDYDKVIYDPAAQHGNGAYDAYELNRNKGNVLNTLVSTWLETGDLYNREADFLDVLRLVGLNDVEYRDPDARHEKVYETYLKIRNPFDASNVEQTFYDGLSAWLKSTDISEYERESAGADTWDKNSVEPEQFLERVASDIEAGTSHAWTSIPDYVTAYLKELGYDGIKDTGGKGGGESHTVWIPFSSEQVKSAEPIVYDDAGNVIPLSERFNNSNSDIRYSLMDTDSDGRKLSAE

-946 VDAEGRLKPV
+946 VDADGRLKPV

-964 TEFSP
+964 TEFST

-1036 DEVILNYD
+1036 DEVLVNYD
-1044 PSGGIGYP
+1044 PAGGIGYP

-1067 AMEYSDSDSEILAE
+1067 AMDYSSSDSEILAE

-1135 SKDIRYSLMDIP
+1135 SKDIRYSLM
-1147 AMDSEYS
+1147 
-1154 AAVESGNMQEAQ
+1154 
-1166 RLVDEAAK
+1166 
-1174 AAGAILDA
+1174 
-1182 SGRRPLHLYHGTN
+1182 
-1195 TFGYTKFRDGVIYA
+1195 
-1209 TPNQSVAAGYGRTGY
+1209 
-1224 AKPRL
+1224 
-1229 VSDMYVPDDGTMETL
+1229 
-1244 IKNAKNVLDWEL
+1244 
-1256 QETTVNDR
+1256 
-1264 QEAMDAVKKDAD
+1264 
-1276 SIAALVDKV
+1276 
-1285 WTSDAVDAMELTEE
+1285 
-1299 QENALYNVLSLPSY
+1299 
-1313 ISEVIDDIGTY
+1313 
-1324 TTVDE
+1324 
-1329 VAYWISRFND
+1329 
-1339 GLPIIRSY
+1339 
-1347 IDENRDSL
+1347 
-1355 KSSPAW
+1355 
-1361 DMARLILG
+1361 
-1369 YDLGDFAI
+1369 
-1377 DAEYRLLK
+1377 
-1385 SYEEDLLTNT
+1385 
-1395 NGSFVSADVVREEVE
+1395 
-1410 KAKDIGSYTLYGF
+1410 
-1423 AGDRPL
+1423 
-1429 VIDGGGAFWANVPVD
+1429 
-1444 VWGGTYT
+1444 
-1451 TDDIVKRA
+1451 
-1459 KDEGYTSV
+1459 
-1467 LIKNINDVAMNNYSA
+1467 
-1482 NIKADIY
+1482 
-1489 AFFSPEQV
+1489 
-1497 KSADPVTYDDKGN
+1497 
-1510 VIPLSERFNPDNPD
+1510 
-1524 IRYSLMDDVYL
+1524 
-1535 DAVKRGDMTTVQ
+1535 
-1547 QMVDEAAKAAGYE
+1547 
-1560 TRLLH
+1560 
-1565 GTSKKFTKF
+1565 
-1574 EATGSKTESPSAK
+1574 
-1587 LGIWLSDSKRTAE
+1587 
-1600 SYSTP
+1600 
-1605 QSTDYNDSNRSEW
+1605 
-1618 TRIFNAAEEV
+1618 
-1628 DKKIPN
+1628 
-1634 AVLGDNNDERFFAAS
+1634 
-1649 EGYWNLAELGKL
+1649 
-1661 FKEYLPNDYKELK
+1661 
-1674 ERGVFKDGEKH
+1674 
-1685 IRLTRETFDKGDNY
+1685 
-1699 AVYKDVIDRQGE
+1699 
-1711 LLEWVNDLG
+1711 
-1720 RVRIYP
+1720 
-1726 SQLFSIIRN
+1726 
-1735 QIYDGVLR
+1735 
-1743 TLAKGDIEPRIV
+1743 
-1755 DAYVDTRNFAKASP
+1755 
-1769 PYHEDTQKVKKIRA
+1769 
-1783 ARSSGKDGIVFE
+1783 
-1795 GMFDGGER
+1795 
-1803 SNHYVVF
+1803 
-1810 DPARI
+1810 
-1815 KSAAPVTY
+1815 
-1823 DDNGNVIPLSERFN
+1823 
-1837 RKNEDIRYSLMEDA
+1837 EDA
-1851 KYMADIDKAVADAA
+1851 QYMADIDRVVSEATE
-1865 QKANDEL
+1865 KANDEL
-1872 KAAQAQV
+1872 EAAQAEV
-1879 KDLRK
+1879 KNIRQ
-1884 QLLEMRNRAEY
+1884 QLADYRQQA
-1895 AELQT
+1895 
-1900 KVTERLTVDPIK
+1900 
-1912 AKRDI
+1912 
-1917 GRFLRKNGITNDEA
+1917 
-1931 IKTLTAEIEDAFNSV
+1931 TAE
-1946 YRGEKTDIDSVAKK
+1946 AKMN
-1960 VADTIL
+1960 
-1966 KEATIADPLK
+1966 
-1976 AEKADIRKSLSQ
+1976 
-1988 RTFVIGEQLRGD
+1988 
-2000 IVHKYGSLT
+2000 Y
-2009 NFRKKYGNII
+2009 
-2019 RIKTRENA
+2019 
-2027 NVGDGV
+2027 
-2033 AFDVAYSE
+2033 
-2041 LQSEFPGIFRDAET
+2041 
-2055 EWETFENTVEVAD
+2055 
-2068 YAKDSE
+2068 
-2074 RIPLSYAVD
+2074 
-2083 EEEFA
+2083 
-2088 RSITNQL
+2088 
-2095 TDLFWIQKGLVTE
+2095 
-2108 ADKAKAKADA
+2108 
-2118 ATENA
+2118 
-2123 VAAAVEAERQ
+2123 
-2133 RGQKEIAANDRW
+2133 RW

-2186 LRANNQQAQ
+2186 LRANNLQMRD
-2195 EKYNEKLTEAKDE
+2195 KYNEKLSEAKDE

-2223 EDQAKSKARLRAAE
+2223 EDRAKSKARLRTAE
-2237 QKSTTTDDVAKVL
+2237 QKSTTTEDVAKVL

-2258 ETFKAKIAES
+2258 ETFKAKAAKD

-2320 LNGKKIGN
+2320 LNGKKIGD
-2328 KNLMQVFDP
+2328 KNLMQVFEP
-2337 AEKAGLTKEFYTYL
+2337 AKKAGLTDEFYTYL

-2358 RMSVREKAQKVL
+2358 RMSVREKAQQQLAELRAKL
-2370 SAFREELNK
+2370 NREVN
-2379 KVKGFVEMTDEN
+2379 GFAEMTDEN
-2391 IATAAGKDASL
+2391 IATAAGKDTTL
-2402 TKTYTMEQID
+2402 TKVYPEAQIA
-2412 AAKRYKQLQAWAEK
+2412 AAKQYKQFQAWAEK

-2433 GSSVTASDSR
+2433 GSSVTADDSR
-2443 AAADKLLKEHPEFEK
+2443 AAAADLLDAHPEFEK

-2483 MAQRMKELYPHYVP
+2483 MAQYMKELYPHYVP

-2619 PIEQSNSFGM
+2619 PIEQSISFGM

-2759 GDVQKALYNAA
+2759 GDVQQALYNAA

-2859 ILIKIGDDKFIKVP
+2859 ILIKIGDNKFIKVP

-2900 FADYPSF
+2900 FAGYPSF
-2907 AIEQLAPNNPLTNN
+2907 AIEQIAPNNPLTNN

-2929 STNKNWYGG
+2929 STNKTWYGG

-2997 WVLPALSKKADVP
+2997 WLLPTLSKKADVP
-3010 TVVKAF
+3010 AVVKAF

-3048 ADDATYSYLY
+3048 ADDATFSYLY
-3058 KQSKAASEITKQI
+3058 KQSKAASEITKQL

-3100 RNALLTVGTYEET
+3100 RKALLTVGTYEET
-3113 AKSIDSADSD
+3113 AKSIGSADSD

-3136 EYALKTYNK
+3136 EYALKNYNK

-3152 EYVAQGV
+3152 EYVAHGV

-3169 ATRGITGDKDE
+3169 AARGITGDKDE

-3199 AVPNATTKQKH
+3199 AVPDASTKQKH
-3210 LLYEAICVSEKVW
+3210 LLYEALGVSEKV

>member
-1 MGKMTA
+1 MDRKTL
-7 DELRRAGEAYR
+7 EWNY
-18 SENNGAQKSPV
+18 QKSNGTPKAAELEQNYQKSGMDRLAQAMQ
-29 TVSANTEGSG
+29 SAILNT
-39 NKMTASELRQAGE
+39 
-52 AYRKANGLSDPIY
+52 
-65 MKSPATVVDKYST
+65 
-78 PSTQPTQAAPSTQ
+78 APSPSKQ
-91 PTQAAP
+91 QDAAP
-97 AGASSRKQSEV
+97 AGASSRKQSDI
-108 MQEQVGALKKQRD
+108 MKEQLDAIKAQRD
-121 DAAIKAGAYMRAG
+121 DAAIKAGAYRRAG
-134 NMQQQAKEQQKIANK
+134 NMTEQAKEQQEAANK

-174 PDENKFKAGD
+174 PDENKFKAVD
-184 AALSGVQNAFQ
+184 AVLSGVQNAFQ

-209 GNQEAQ
+209 GNPEAQ
-215 AWEAKRLMDSGV
+215 AWEAKRLMESGV

-266 VEGGAL
+266 FEGGAL

-287 NAVLPGSGLPVM
+287 NAVLPGSGLPMM
-299 AASVAGNK
+299 AASAAGNK
-307 YADSYEKYGNTDTA
+307 YVDAYEKYGNTDMA
-321 FVLGSA
+321 FALGSA
-327 AGGAS
+327 AGAAS
-332 MLTEQFGGL
+332 MLTEQLGGV
-341 YGSLGKSA
+341 YGKMGGTKL
-349 AGQAVAK
+349 GQAVSK
-356 KLMAEAPGLY
+356 KLMSEAPGLY
-366 NLANSVGGKWLRDAL
+366 SVANSVGGKWLRDAI
-381 SEGIEEGAEDVI
+381 SEGVEEGAEDIV

-402 GDSDEMD
+402 GESDEMD

-420 AGGVFGGGNAAMR
+420 AGGLLGGGNAAMR
-433 SVTYS
+433 SVTYN
-438 RVGKALNASPSAVA
+438 RLGKALNASPAAVA
-452 QQVQEGL
+452 QQVQEGM
-459 EKGAGTAPA
+459 EKGAGAAPA

-482 VGRLYEANRTFD
+482 VGRLYEANLTYD
-494 RESGLSKIQGDITQI
+494 AESGLSKIQNDITQVSI
-509 SAKEIKAM
+509 NEIKAM
-517 VSDAQALAQ
+517 VSKADALAQ

-544 TEAQR
+544 TDAQR
-549 TESIKTAEDSVGRA
+549 TQSIKTAEDSVWQA
-563 FAPTVDNPVNEG
+563 FAPTVDNPANAG

-633 KSGKQAVSQAEYAQR
+633 KSGKQAISQAEYAQR
-648 VAAAGEQAAAQ
+648 VAAAGEQAATQ

-667 AEQMQRES
+667 AEQMQQES
-675 EERWLS
+675 LDRWLS

-707 TEIGYKKAEIPG
+707 TEIGYKKAEILG
-719 SKKKAVADVNNA
+719 SKKKAVAEVNNA

-738 IVWYEGALQVN
+738 IVWFEGAVQVN
-749 GQYRLANGF
+749 GQYRLTNGY

-763 TIYVNINSRDPLMV
+763 TIYVNINSNDPLMV

-785 DLVAD
+785 DLIAD
-790 GKYSGMIDTLV
+790 SKYSGLIDTLV
-801 ENPDYADMVKGMM
+801 ENPDYADMVNGMM

-842 GDLLGSRDMLEY
+842 GDLLGSRDILEY

-884 EAYNRLSESQKA
+884 EAYNRLSEAQKA
-896 LLDGMEGRTE
+896 LLDGMEGKAETGVNGSESFSLIDVAPNGVEIYETSLATQQLSESQKKKQYLALIKNQYRGRTARLE
-906 STNSAEDASVKHSLM
+906 RNGHVVYVRPDIQEAGKPIYGDRRSTTNGAKALRNSLADGDVFDLLENAEYDRSSMDTKNHKNADYFDYYVKTVQIDGKVYDLVADVKRAYGNSDGLYYTLHLVDNATKKAVVSQRPQTLGSSEPITASEMGSNSFSADMIPQSDTAVNNYSMQNSAEDAGGSYSLM
-921 DIPAMDSTGRELSAE
+921 DDHRGNGYDGYSMSNNARAAYESGEKPLSNWTKTDIIDAIQDINPNIDCSRLNAATLKKEFLTQTSWHHTSKFYNRTNFYSIDTEYVEGLTQSEVDAIKNVTEPKKVRNASVDASVDDAYSKIQTIVEAGLAKNEDSAVKKLLRGGSLDAAYREAVDTIRERDAKKVDAWRKLPEDHWRKKYVSLYDSDIESYIKEMYAANKLSKNSKLFKLLEEHFNDGGKFSLMNVPATDSTGRELSAE
-936 QREYFFGSKV
+936 QREYFKDSKV
-946 VDAEGRLKPV
+946 RDEDGNLLVV
-956 YHGSPAVF
+956 YHGTDADFTVF
-964 TEFSP
+964 DASKGRANMDIQGMFFSP
-969 DFMSQ
+969 W
-974 HGSSEGQGFYF
+974 E
-985 TDYKPMAEGYQ
+985 
-996 KDGGQLLEGYLDIKK
+996 
-1011 PLSDS
+1011 
-1016 EITLTRAE
+1016 
-1024 VKKLLQ
+1024 
-1030 AVDPTG
+1030 
-1036 DEVILNYD
+1036 
-1044 PSGGIGYP
+1044 
-1052 SKTWYNRALDATVKA
+1052 LDAQGYGKNVSAYYLNITNPASEALGYKALNMFKGENNAGVKA
-1067 AMEYSDSDSEILAE
+1067 QEYLQS
-1081 IANGGAG
+1081 
-1088 AGAVLEAA
+1088 
-1096 RNTLGY
+1096 LGY
-1102 DGYIVEGKYDNA
+1102 DGVNNGGEEYI
-1114 TVYVAFDSSQF
+1114 AFYPEQI
-1125 KNIDNTAPTE
+1125 KLVDNTSPTE
-1135 SKDIRYSLMDIP
+1135 SKDIRYSI
-1147 AMDSEYS
+1147 
-1154 AAVESGNMQEAQ
+1154 
-1166 RLVDEAAK
+1166 
-1174 AAGAILDA
+1174 
-1182 SGRRPLHLYHGTN
+1182 
-1195 TFGYTKFRDGVIYA
+1195 
-1209 TPNQSVAAGYGRTGY
+1209 
-1224 AKPRL
+1224 
-1229 VSDMYVPDDGTMETL
+1229 
-1244 IKNAKNVLDWEL
+1244 
-1256 QETTVNDR
+1256 
-1264 QEAMDAVKKDAD
+1264 
-1276 SIAALVDKV
+1276 
-1285 WTSDAVDAMELTEE
+1285 
-1299 QENALYNVLSLPSY
+1299 
-1313 ISEVIDDIGTY
+1313 
-1324 TTVDE
+1324 
-1329 VAYWISRFND
+1329 
-1339 GLPIIRSY
+1339 
-1347 IDENRDSL
+1347 
-1355 KSSPAW
+1355 
-1361 DMARLILG
+1361 
-1369 YDLGDFAI
+1369 
-1377 DAEYRLLK
+1377 
-1385 SYEEDLLTNT
+1385 
-1395 NGSFVSADVVREEVE
+1395 
-1410 KAKDIGSYTLYGF
+1410 
-1423 AGDRPL
+1423 
-1429 VIDGGGAFWANVPVD
+1429 
-1444 VWGGTYT
+1444 
-1451 TDDIVKRA
+1451 
-1459 KDEGYTSV
+1459 
-1467 LIKNINDVAMNNYSA
+1467 
-1482 NIKADIY
+1482 
-1489 AFFSPEQV
+1489 
-1497 KSADPVTYDDKGN
+1497 
-1510 VIPLSERFNPDNPD
+1510 
-1524 IRYSLMDDVYL
+1524 
-1535 DAVKRGDMTTVQ
+1535 
-1547 QMVDEAAKAAGYE
+1547 
-1560 TRLLH
+1560 
-1565 GTSKKFTKF
+1565 
-1574 EATGSKTESPSAK
+1574 
-1587 LGIWLSDSKRTAE
+1587 
-1600 SYSTP
+1600 
-1605 QSTDYNDSNRSEW
+1605 
-1618 TRIFNAAEEV
+1618 
-1628 DKKIPN
+1628 
-1634 AVLGDNNDERFFAAS
+1634 
-1649 EGYWNLAELGKL
+1649 
-1661 FKEYLPNDYKELK
+1661 
-1674 ERGVFKDGEKH
+1674 
-1685 IRLTRETFDKGDNY
+1685 
-1699 AVYKDVIDRQGE
+1699 
-1711 LLEWVNDLG
+1711 
-1720 RVRIYP
+1720 
-1726 SQLFSIIRN
+1726 
-1735 QIYDGVLR
+1735 
-1743 TLAKGDIEPRIV
+1743 
-1755 DAYVDTRNFAKASP
+1755 
-1769 PYHEDTQKVKKIRA
+1769 
-1783 ARSSGKDGIVFE
+1783 
-1795 GMFDGGER
+1795 
-1803 SNHYVVF
+1803 
-1810 DPARI
+1810 
-1815 KSAAPVTY
+1815 
-1823 DDNGNVIPLSERFN
+1823 
-1837 RKNEDIRYSLMEDA
+1837 MEDA
-1851 KYMADIDKAVADAA
+1851 QYMADIDKAVADAA

-1900 KVTERLTVDPIK
+1900 KVTEKPTIDPIK
-1912 AKRDI
+1912 AKKDI
-1917 GRFLRKNGITNDEA
+1917 GRFLRKNGITNEET

-1946 YRGEKTDIDSVAKK
+1946 YRWEKTDVDSAAKK
-1960 VADTIL
+1960 AADAIL

-1976 AEKADIRKSLSQ
+1976 VEKEDIRKSLSQ

-2000 IVHKYGSLT
+2000 IVRKYGSLT

-2027 NVGDGV
+2027 RAGDGV

-2041 LQSEFPGIFRDAET
+2041 LQSEFPGIFRDAAT
-2055 EWETFENTVEVAD
+2055 EWETFENTVDAAD
-2068 YAKDSE
+2068 YAKNSE
-2074 RIPLSYAVD
+2074 RIPLAYAVD

-2095 TDLFWIQKGLVTE
+2095 TDLLWNQKELVTE

-2118 ATENA
+2118 ATEKA
-2123 VAAAVEAERQ
+2123 VNSAVEAERQ
-2133 RGQKEIAANDRW
+2133 RAQKETAANDRW
-2145 RDAETK
+2145 REAETK
-2151 LLTEIAAAKERE
+2151 LLADMAAAKERE

-2173 AKYDALAKQYRAD
+2173 QKYDSLSKQYRAD

-2208 FNRRRTQDRIDRVVR
+2208 FNRRRTQDRIDRAVR
-2223 EDQAKSKARLRAAE
+2223 EDRAKSKARLRTAE
-2237 QKSTTTDDVAKVL
+2237 QKSTTTEDVAKVL

-2258 ETFKAKIAES
+2258 ETFKAKAAEN

-2274 QWINTKDELERFGNE
+2274 QWINTKDELERFGNA
-2289 VGDSRIMYA
+2289 VGDSRITYA

-2320 LNGKKIGN
+2320 LNGKKIGD
-2328 KNLMQVFDP
+2328 KNLMQVFEP
-2337 AEKAGLTKEFYTYL
+2337 AKKAGLTDEFYTYL

-2358 RMSVREKAQKVL
+2358 RMSVREKAQQQLAELRAKL
-2370 SAFREELNK
+2370 NREVN
-2379 KVKGFVEMTDEN
+2379 GFAEMTEEN
-2391 IATAAGKDASL
+2391 IATAAGKDTTL
-2402 TKTYTMEQID
+2402 TKSYTEAQIA
-2412 AAKRYKQLQAWAEK
+2412 AAKQYKQFQAWAEK

-2433 GSSVTASDSR
+2433 GSSVTADDSR
-2443 AAADKLLKEHPEFEK
+2443 AAAADLLDAHPEFEK

-2472 VRKQGGLVSAD
+2472 VRRQGGLVSED
-2483 MAQRMKELYPHYVP
+2483 MVQRMKELYPHYVP

-2510 NPNSVAVNSTIKSA
+2510 NPNSVAVDSTIRAA
-2524 KGGNQDI
+2524 KGGNQNI

-2744 QYPRLAEFISTMEDT
+2744 QYPRLAEFISTMEAT
-2759 GDVQKALYNAA
+2759 GDVQQALYNAA

-2859 ILIKIGDDKFIKVP
+2859 ILIKIGDNKFIKVP
-2873 MGREPSVI
+2873 MGREPSVT
-2881 TAFTNRMWRWLK
+2881 TAFTSRMWRWLK

-2900 FADYPSF
+2900 FAGYPSF

-2929 STNKNWYGG
+2929 STNKTWYGG

-2957 TDAFSIWLG
+2957 TDAVSIWLG

-2997 WVLPALSKKADVP
+2997 WLLPALSKKADVP
-3010 TVVKAF
+3010 AVVKAF

-3048 ADDATYSYLY
+3048 ADDATFSYLY
-3058 KQSKAASEITKQI
+3058 KQSKAASEITKQL

-3100 RNALLTVGTYEET
+3100 RKALLTVGTYEET
-3113 AKSIDSADSD
+3113 AKGINSADSD

-3169 ATRGITGDKDE
+3169 AARGIVGDKGD
-3180 NGKTITN
+3180 NGKTISG
-3187 SASRKKKEAIDK
+3187 SASRKKKAAIDK
-3199 AVPNATTKQKH
+3199 AVPGASTKQKH
-3210 LLYEAICVSEKVW
+3210 LLYEALGVSEKVW

>member
-1 MGKMTA
+1 MDRKTLEQNYQNSIA
-7 DELRRAGEAYR
+7 KSAELEQNYRRGVGDLAR
-18 SENNGAQKSPV
+18 SVKQV
-29 TVSANTEGSG
+29 TQYN
-39 NKMTASELRQAGE
+39 
-52 AYRKANGLSDPIY
+52 
-65 MKSPATVVDKYST
+65 
-78 PSTQPTQAAPSTQ
+78 PSAPSTQ

-97 AGASSRKQSEV
+97 AGASSRKQSDTMKDQLDAIKE
-108 MQEQVGALKKQRD
+108 QRD

-134 NMQQQAKEQQKIANK
+134 NMQQRAKEQQKIANK

-174 PDENKFKAGD
+174 PDENKFKARD
-184 AALSGVQNAFQ
+184 AALAGVQNAFQ
-195 SMGQYAAA
+195 SMRQYAAA

-209 GNQEAQ
+209 GNPEAQ
-215 AWEAKRLMDSGV
+215 AWEAKALMEKGV
-227 SGTEAV
+227 DATEAV
-233 KRAGLA
+233 KQAGLT

-287 NAVLPGSGLPVM
+287 NAILPGSGLPMM
-299 AASVAGNK
+299 AASAAGNK
-307 YADSYEKYGNTDTA
+307 YADAYEKYGNTDMA
-321 FVLGSA
+321 FMLGSA

-341 YGSLGKSA
+341 YGSLGKTA

-366 NLANSVGGKWLRDAL
+366 SLANSVGGKWLRDAL

-393 NYAIEKSLT
+393 NYAIEKALT
-402 GDSDEMD
+402 GESDEMD
-409 NFGYDMLLGAL
+409 NFGYDILLGAL
-420 AGGVFGGGNAAMR
+420 AGGVLGGGNAAMR
-433 SVTYS
+433 SITYN
-438 RVGKALNASPSAVA
+438 RVGKALNASPTAVA
-452 QQVQEGL
+452 QQVQEGM

-482 VGRLYEANRTFD
+482 VGRLYEANLTYD
-494 RESGLSKIQGDITQI
+494 AESGLSKIQNDITQVSI
-509 SAKEIKAM
+509 NEIKAM
-517 VSDAQALAQ
+517 VSKADALAQ

-544 TEAQR
+544 TDAQR
-549 TESIKTAEDSVGRA
+549 TQSIKTAEDSVGQS
-563 FAPTVDNPVNEG
+563 FAAAIDNPANAG

-599 PAARQAFSQLTG
+599 PVARQAFSQLTG
-611 VQFSGN
+611 VQFTGN

-633 KSGKQAVSQAEYAQR
+633 KSGKQAISQAEYAQR

-667 AEQMQRES
+667 AEQMRQES
-675 EERWLS
+675 QDRWLS
-681 VEQNTITDVDGKRRI
+681 VEQNTITDVDGKRHI

-707 TEIGYKKAEIPG
+707 TEIGYKKAEIPS
-719 SKKKAVADVNNA
+719 SKKKAVAEVDNA

-763 TIYVNINSRDPLMV
+763 TIYVNINAKNPLMV

-790 GKYSGMIDTLV
+790 GKYAGMIDTLV
-801 ENPDYADMVKGMM
+801 ENPDYANMVKGMVD
-814 NAKTELYERNG
+814 AKTELYERNG

-842 GDLLGSRDMLEY
+842 GDILNSRDMLEY

-884 EAYNRLSESQKA
+884 EAYNRLSEAQRA
-896 LLDGMEGRTE
+896 LIDGMEGKTGDVTAETDARYSIYESYADDISQWVRDGKPNGMVFVLGNTGPVLQGLGAIESDIYLTSDKLNVIQKDHPEVSDSAIKKIPQILEDPILILRSKGHGKSGSNSRMVVIGAVKADNGQPLLTILDLRPYEKGFLVDDMQKVNSAYTKKNPENFIRGSEVVYADKNRTVPLLRRIGLTIASRE
-906 STNSAEDASVKHSLM
+906 LQQSGSIGRITYNGNGVNISGVPFSDIVSTNNYSMQNSAEDAGGKHSLM
-921 DIPAMDSTGRELSAE
+921 DIPATDSTGRELSAE
-936 QREYFFGSKV
+936 QQEYFSGSRV
-946 VDAEGRLKPV
+946 VDADGRLKPV

-1036 DEVILNYD
+1036 DEVLVNYD
-1044 PSGGIGYP
+1044 PAGGMGYP
-1052 SKTWYNRALDATVKA
+1052 SKAWYNRALDATVKA
-1067 AMEYSDSDSEILAE
+1067 AMDYSDSDSEILAE

-1096 RNTLGY
+1096 RNTIGY

-1125 KNIDNTAPTE
+1125 KNLDNTTPTE
-1135 SKDIRYSLMDIP
+1135 SKDIRYSLM
-1147 AMDSEYS
+1147 
-1154 AAVESGNMQEAQ
+1154 
-1166 RLVDEAAK
+1166 
-1174 AAGAILDA
+1174 
-1182 SGRRPLHLYHGTN
+1182 
-1195 TFGYTKFRDGVIYA
+1195 
-1209 TPNQSVAAGYGRTGY
+1209 
-1224 AKPRL
+1224 
-1229 VSDMYVPDDGTMETL
+1229 
-1244 IKNAKNVLDWEL
+1244 
-1256 QETTVNDR
+1256 
-1264 QEAMDAVKKDAD
+1264 
-1276 SIAALVDKV
+1276 
-1285 WTSDAVDAMELTEE
+1285 
-1299 QENALYNVLSLPSY
+1299 
-1313 ISEVIDDIGTY
+1313 
-1324 TTVDE
+1324 
-1329 VAYWISRFND
+1329 
-1339 GLPIIRSY
+1339 
-1347 IDENRDSL
+1347 
-1355 KSSPAW
+1355 
-1361 DMARLILG
+1361 
-1369 YDLGDFAI
+1369 
-1377 DAEYRLLK
+1377 
-1385 SYEEDLLTNT
+1385 
-1395 NGSFVSADVVREEVE
+1395 
-1410 KAKDIGSYTLYGF
+1410 
-1423 AGDRPL
+1423 
-1429 VIDGGGAFWANVPVD
+1429 
-1444 VWGGTYT
+1444 
-1451 TDDIVKRA
+1451 
-1459 KDEGYTSV
+1459 
-1467 LIKNINDVAMNNYSA
+1467 
-1482 NIKADIY
+1482 
-1489 AFFSPEQV
+1489 
-1497 KSADPVTYDDKGN
+1497 
-1510 VIPLSERFNPDNPD
+1510 
-1524 IRYSLMDDVYL
+1524 
-1535 DAVKRGDMTTVQ
+1535 
-1547 QMVDEAAKAAGYE
+1547 
-1560 TRLLH
+1560 
-1565 GTSKKFTKF
+1565 
-1574 EATGSKTESPSAK
+1574 
-1587 LGIWLSDSKRTAE
+1587 
-1600 SYSTP
+1600 
-1605 QSTDYNDSNRSEW
+1605 
-1618 TRIFNAAEEV
+1618 
-1628 DKKIPN
+1628 
-1634 AVLGDNNDERFFAAS
+1634 
-1649 EGYWNLAELGKL
+1649 
-1661 FKEYLPNDYKELK
+1661 
-1674 ERGVFKDGEKH
+1674 
-1685 IRLTRETFDKGDNY
+1685 
-1699 AVYKDVIDRQGE
+1699 
-1711 LLEWVNDLG
+1711 
-1720 RVRIYP
+1720 
-1726 SQLFSIIRN
+1726 
-1735 QIYDGVLR
+1735 
-1743 TLAKGDIEPRIV
+1743 
-1755 DAYVDTRNFAKASP
+1755 
-1769 PYHEDTQKVKKIRA
+1769 
-1783 ARSSGKDGIVFE
+1783 
-1795 GMFDGGER
+1795 
-1803 SNHYVVF
+1803 
-1810 DPARI
+1810 
-1815 KSAAPVTY
+1815 
-1823 DDNGNVIPLSERFN
+1823 
-1837 RKNEDIRYSLMEDA
+1837 EDA
-1851 KYMADIDKAVADAA
+1851 QYMAGIDKAVSEATAKADE
-1865 QKANDEL
+1865 EL

-1900 KVTERLTVDPIK
+1900 KVTEKPTIDPIK
-1912 AKRDI
+1912 AKKDI
-1917 GRFLRKNGITNDEA
+1917 SQFLRKNGITNEDT
-1931 IKTLTAEIEDAFNSV
+1931 INTLTAEIEDAFNSV
-1946 YRGEKTDIDSVAKK
+1946 YRWEKTDIDAAAKK
-1960 VADTIL
+1960 TADAIL
-1966 KEATIADPLK
+1966 KEATVADPLK

-2000 IVHKYGSLT
+2000 IVRKYGSLS
-2009 NFRKKYGNII
+2009 NFRKKYGNLI

-2027 NVGDGV
+2027 KAGEGV

-2041 LQSEFPGIFRDAET
+2041 LQSEFPGIFRDAAT
-2055 EWETFENTVEVAD
+2055 EWETFANTIEAANYAMRSEPVPLAD
-2068 YAKDSE
+2068 MVDS
-2074 RIPLSYAVD
+2074 
-2083 EEEFA
+2083 EEFA
-2088 RSITNQL
+2088 DSVSNQL
-2095 TDLFWIQKGLVTE
+2095 AEMLWNQKNLVTE

-2118 ATENA
+2118 ATEKA
-2123 VAAAVEAERQ
+2123 VNAAVEAERQ
-2133 RGQKEIAANDRW
+2133 RAQKETAANDRW
-2145 RDAETK
+2145 REAETK
-2151 LLTEIAAAKERE
+2151 LLADMAAAKERE

-2173 AKYDALAKQYRAD
+2173 QKYDTLSKQYRAD
-2186 LRANNQQAQ
+2186 LRANNQQARAQ
-2195 EKYNEKLTEAKDE
+2195 YDEKLAEAKDE

-2223 EDQAKSKARLRAAE
+2223 EDQAKSKARLRASE
-2237 QKSTTTDDVAKVL
+2237 QKSTTTEDVAKVL

-2258 ETFKAKIAES
+2258 EAFKAKAAES

-2274 QWINTKDELERFGNE
+2274 QWINTKDELERFGNA
-2289 VGDSRIMYA
+2289 VGDNRITYA

-2304 ASAAAQ
+2304 AAAAAQ

-2320 LNGKKIGN
+2320 LNGKKISD
-2328 KNLMQVFDP
+2328 KNLTQVFEP
-2337 AEKAGLTKEFYTYL
+2337 AKKAGLTEEFYTYL

-2358 RMSVREKAQKVL
+2358 RMSVREKAQQQLAELRAK
-2370 SAFREELNK
+2370 LNK
-2379 KVKGFVEMTDEN
+2379 EVKGFAEMTDEN
-2391 IATAAGKDASL
+2391 ISAAAGKDAAL
-2402 TKTYTMEQID
+2402 AKAYTKEQIA
-2412 AAKRYKQLQAWAEK
+2412 AAKQYKQFQAWAEK

-2433 GSSVTASDSR
+2433 GSSVTADDSR
-2443 AAADKLLKEHPEFEK
+2443 AAAADLLDAHPEFEK

-2472 VRKQGGLVSAD
+2472 VRKQGGLVSED
-2483 MAQRMKELYPHYVP
+2483 MVQRMKELYPHYVP

-2524 KGGNQDI
+2524 KGGNQNI

-2561 AMDTTRDISE
+2561 AMDTTRDVSE
-2571 YIQSVTEEGDLVDLD
+2571 YIQNVTEEGDLVDPD

-2629 KALRSINSTFK
+2629 KALRSVNSTFK

-2655 VRDAQSALYF
+2655 IRDAQSALYF

-2705 DPKTGLSDRHHF
+2705 DPKTGLADRRHF
-2717 KNGAVDKVAGGLNR
+2717 KNATADKLLGGLNKA
-2731 VIDILSF
+2731 IDILSF

-2744 QYPRLAEFISTMEDT
+2744 QYPRLAEFISTMEAT
-2759 GDVQKALYNAA
+2759 GDVQQALYNAA

-2813 WKEIGQLIS
+2813 WKEIGQLVS

-2851 SNYIKDSN
+2851 SDYIKDSN
-2859 ILIKIGDDKFIKVP
+2859 ILIKIGDNKFIKVP

-2900 FADYPSF
+2900 FAGYPSF
-2907 AIEQLAPNNPLTNN
+2907 AIEQIAPNNPLTNN

-2929 STNKNWYGG
+2929 STNKTWYGG

-3010 TVVKAF
+3010 AVVKAF

-3029 FYDALDEAKQVKET
+3029 FYDALDEAKQVKDT
-3043 EFATA
+3043 EMATA

-3058 KQSKAASEITKQI
+3058 KQSKAASEITKQL

-3077 GEKTRKEKM
+3077 GEKTRKEKLD
-3086 SEARDLLELRNEIY
+3086 EARDLLELRNEIY

-3113 AKSIDSADSD
+3113 AKGIDSADSD

-3136 EYALKTYNK
+3136 EYALKNYNK

-3187 SASRKKKEAIDK
+3187 SASRKKKDAIDK

-3210 LLYEAICVSEKVW
+3210 LLYEAIGVSEKVW

>member
-1 MGKMTA
+1 MDRKTL
-7 DELRRAGEAYR
+7 EQNY
-18 SENNGAQKSPV
+18 QKSFG
-29 TVSANTEGSG
+29 A
-39 NKMTASELRQAGE
+39 
-52 AYRKANGLSDPIY
+52 
-65 MKSPATVVDKYST
+65 SPAAELEQNYQRSGIDSLVQSVKKATQYN
-78 PSTQPTQAAPSTQ
+78 PSAPSTQ

-97 AGASSRKQSEV
+97 AGASSRKQSDA
-108 MQEQVGALKKQRD
+108 MKEQLDTIKKQRD

-134 NMQQQAKEQQKIANK
+134 NMPQQAKEQQKIANK

-195 SMGQYAAA
+195 SMRQYAAA

-209 GNQEAQ
+209 GNPEAQ
-215 AWEAKRLMDSGV
+215 AWEAKRLMESGV

-299 AASVAGNK
+299 AASAAGNK
-307 YADSYEKYGNTDTA
+307 YADAYEKYGNTDTA

-393 NYAIEKSLT
+393 NYAIEKALT

-409 NFGYDMLLGAL
+409 NFGYDILLGAL

-438 RVGKALNASPSAVA
+438 RVGKALNASPAAVA
-452 QQVQEGL
+452 QQVQEGM

-468 IYAAEVQKNPSNQM
+468 IYAAEVQKNPSSQM
-482 VGRLYEANRTFD
+482 VGRLYEANLTYD
-494 RESGLSKIQGDITQI
+494 AESGLSKIQNDITQVSI
-509 SAKEIKAM
+509 NEIKAM
-517 VSDAQALAQ
+517 VSKADSLAQ

-544 TEAQR
+544 TDAQR
-549 TESIKTAEDSVGRA
+549 TQSIKTAEDSVGQA
-563 FAPTVDNPVNEG
+563 FAPTVDNPANAG

-633 KSGKQAVSQAEYAQR
+633 KSGKQAISQAEYAQR

-675 EERWLS
+675 DERWLS

-707 TEIGYKKAEIPG
+707 TEIGYKKAEILG
-719 SKKKAVADVNNA
+719 SKKKAVAEVNNA

-738 IVWYEGALQVN
+738 IVWFEGAVQVN
-749 GQYRLANGF
+749 GQYRLTNGY

-790 GKYSGMIDTLV
+790 SKYSGMIDTLV
-801 ENPDYADMVKGMM
+801 ESPDYADMVKGMM

-842 GDLLGSRDMLEY
+842 GDLLDSRDMLEY

-884 EAYNRLSESQKA
+884 EAYNRLSEAQRA
-896 LLDGMEGRTE
+896 LIDGMEARSDAEEAGKISYSLMREAVEKNNRPFAEQFADYKAGKMKPTE
-906 STNSAEDASVKHSLM
+906 LFALGNTSQYLQAAGIGNEPIVMAQSVVAKAQRKAKVDTHGHNLSDNVLLKLPEMLDKPALLLKSDTVPNAAVIVTSTADSDGNPVVVALHLSRSEGFDIVTRVASLYGKENSRDFLAEQMLRGNLLGYSKKEANRLLHRDGLQLPRRNTAVDFDTISVAQDTDAVNNYSMQNSAEDASGKHSLM

-985 TDYKPMAEGYQ
+985 TDYKPVAEGYQ

-1036 DEVILNYD
+1036 DEVLVNYD
-1044 PSGGIGYP
+1044 PAGGIGYP

-1088 AGAVLEAA
+1088 PGTVLEAA

-1114 TVYVAFDSSQF
+1114 AVYVAFDSSQF

-1135 SKDIRYSLMDIP
+1135 SKDIRYSLM
-1147 AMDSEYS
+1147 
-1154 AAVESGNMQEAQ
+1154 
-1166 RLVDEAAK
+1166 
-1174 AAGAILDA
+1174 
-1182 SGRRPLHLYHGTN
+1182 
-1195 TFGYTKFRDGVIYA
+1195 
-1209 TPNQSVAAGYGRTGY
+1209 
-1224 AKPRL
+1224 
-1229 VSDMYVPDDGTMETL
+1229 
-1244 IKNAKNVLDWEL
+1244 
-1256 QETTVNDR
+1256 
-1264 QEAMDAVKKDAD
+1264 
-1276 SIAALVDKV
+1276 
-1285 WTSDAVDAMELTEE
+1285 
-1299 QENALYNVLSLPSY
+1299 
-1313 ISEVIDDIGTY
+1313 
-1324 TTVDE
+1324 
-1329 VAYWISRFND
+1329 
-1339 GLPIIRSY
+1339 
-1347 IDENRDSL
+1347 
-1355 KSSPAW
+1355 
-1361 DMARLILG
+1361 
-1369 YDLGDFAI
+1369 
-1377 DAEYRLLK
+1377 
-1385 SYEEDLLTNT
+1385 
-1395 NGSFVSADVVREEVE
+1395 
-1410 KAKDIGSYTLYGF
+1410 
-1423 AGDRPL
+1423 
-1429 VIDGGGAFWANVPVD
+1429 
-1444 VWGGTYT
+1444 
-1451 TDDIVKRA
+1451 
-1459 KDEGYTSV
+1459 
-1467 LIKNINDVAMNNYSA
+1467 
-1482 NIKADIY
+1482 
-1489 AFFSPEQV
+1489 
-1497 KSADPVTYDDKGN
+1497 
-1510 VIPLSERFNPDNPD
+1510 
-1524 IRYSLMDDVYL
+1524 
-1535 DAVKRGDMTTVQ
+1535 
-1547 QMVDEAAKAAGYE
+1547 
-1560 TRLLH
+1560 
-1565 GTSKKFTKF
+1565 
-1574 EATGSKTESPSAK
+1574 
-1587 LGIWLSDSKRTAE
+1587 
-1600 SYSTP
+1600 
-1605 QSTDYNDSNRSEW
+1605 
-1618 TRIFNAAEEV
+1618 
-1628 DKKIPN
+1628 
-1634 AVLGDNNDERFFAAS
+1634 
-1649 EGYWNLAELGKL
+1649 
-1661 FKEYLPNDYKELK
+1661 
-1674 ERGVFKDGEKH
+1674 
-1685 IRLTRETFDKGDNY
+1685 
-1699 AVYKDVIDRQGE
+1699 
-1711 LLEWVNDLG
+1711 
-1720 RVRIYP
+1720 
-1726 SQLFSIIRN
+1726 
-1735 QIYDGVLR
+1735 
-1743 TLAKGDIEPRIV
+1743 
-1755 DAYVDTRNFAKASP
+1755 
-1769 PYHEDTQKVKKIRA
+1769 
-1783 ARSSGKDGIVFE
+1783 
-1795 GMFDGGER
+1795 
-1803 SNHYVVF
+1803 
-1810 DPARI
+1810 
-1815 KSAAPVTY
+1815 
-1823 DDNGNVIPLSERFN
+1823 
-1837 RKNEDIRYSLMEDA
+1837 EDA
-1851 KYMADIDKAVADAA
+1851 QYMADIDRVVSEATE
-1865 QKANDEL
+1865 KANDEL
-1872 KAAQAQV
+1872 KAAQAEV
-1879 KDLRK
+1879 KNIRQ
-1884 QLLEMRNRAEY
+1884 QLADYRQQA
-1895 AELQT
+1895 
-1900 KVTERLTVDPIK
+1900 
-1912 AKRDI
+1912 
-1917 GRFLRKNGITNDEA
+1917 
-1931 IKTLTAEIEDAFNSV
+1931 TAE
-1946 YRGEKTDIDSVAKK
+1946 AKM
-1960 VADTIL
+1960 
-1966 KEATIADPLK
+1966 
-1976 AEKADIRKSLSQ
+1976 
-1988 RTFVIGEQLRGD
+1988 
-2000 IVHKYGSLT
+2000 
-2009 NFRKKYGNII
+2009 
-2019 RIKTRENA
+2019 
-2027 NVGDGV
+2027 
-2033 AFDVAYSE
+2033 
-2041 LQSEFPGIFRDAET
+2041 
-2055 EWETFENTVEVAD
+2055 
-2068 YAKDSE
+2068 
-2074 RIPLSYAVD
+2074 
-2083 EEEFA
+2083 
-2088 RSITNQL
+2088 
-2095 TDLFWIQKGLVTE
+2095 
-2108 ADKAKAKADA
+2108 
-2118 ATENA
+2118 
-2123 VAAAVEAERQ
+2123 
-2133 RGQKEIAANDRW
+2133 NDRW

-2173 AKYDALAKQYRAD
+2173 AKYDALSKQYRAD
-2186 LRANNQQAQ
+2186 LRANNRQVRD
-2195 EKYNEKLTEAKDE
+2195 KYNEKLSEAKDE

-2223 EDQAKSKARLRAAE
+2223 EDRAKSKARLRTAE
-2237 QKSTTTDDVAKVL
+2237 QKSTTTEDVAKVL

-2258 ETFKAKIAES
+2258 ETFKAKAAKD
-2268 WRTFKR
+2268 WRTIKR
-2274 QWINTKDELERFGNE
+2274 QLVNTKDELERFGNE

-2328 KNLMQVFDP
+2328 KNLMQVFEP
-2337 AEKAGLTKEFYTYL
+2337 AKKGGLTDEFYTYL

-2358 RMSVREKAQKVL
+2358 RMSVRENAQRQLAELRAKL
-2370 SAFREELNK
+2370 NREVN
-2379 KVKGFVEMTDEN
+2379 GFAEMTDEN
-2391 IATAAGKDASL
+2391 IATAAGKDTTL
-2402 TKTYTMEQID
+2402 TKAYTEAQIA
-2412 AAKRYKQLQAWAEK
+2412 AAKQYKQFQAWAEK

-2433 GSSVTASDSR
+2433 GSSVTADDSR
-2443 AAADKLLKEHPEFEK
+2443 AAAADLLDAHPEFEK

-2483 MAQRMKELYPHYVP
+2483 MAQYMKELYPHYVP

-2705 DPKTGLSDRHHF
+2705 DPKTGLSDRYRF

-2738 ANEAVE
+2738 TNEAVE
-2744 QYPRLAEFISTMEDT
+2744 
-2759 GDVQKALYNAA
+2759 
-2770 DITTNFGRGG
+2770 
-2780 FAARKLNAS
+2780 
-2789 LVPFFNPGMQGLSK
+2789 
-2803 NIRNV
+2803 
-2808 IDRRG
+2808 
-2813 WKEIGQLIS
+2813 
-2822 RLLINGVA
+2822 
-2830 PGIIMGLLYDGLK
+2830 
-2843 EDDDYKEL
+2843 
-2851 SNYIKDSN
+2851 
-2859 ILIKIGDDKFIKVP
+2859 
-2873 MGREPSVI
+2873 
-2881 TAFTNRMWRWLK
+2881 
-2893 GEPASSA
+2893 
-2900 FADYPSF
+2900 
-2907 AIEQLAPNNPLTNN
+2907 
-2921 IFAGITAM
+2921 
-2929 STNKNWYGG
+2929 
-2938 DIVSSYM
+2938 
-2945 EEKPDYLQYDES
+2945 
-2957 TDAFSIWLG
+2957 
-2966 EITRHGKN
+2966 
-2974 GIEGLSPKKVNYLID
+2974 
-2989 QYSGFIGD
+2989 
-2997 WVLPALSKKADVP
+2997 
-3010 TVVKAF
+3010 
-3016 VVDSV
+3016 
-3021 RQNRLGSD
+3021 
-3029 FYDALDEAKQVKET
+3029 
-3043 EFATA
+3043 
-3048 ADDATYSYLY
+3048 
-3058 KQSKAASEITKQI
+3058 
-3071 KEIYNS
+3071 
-3077 GEKTRKEKM
+3077 
-3086 SEARDLLELRNEIY
+3086 
-3100 RNALLTVGTYEET
+3100 
-3113 AKSIDSADSD
+3113 
-3123 VVKREANRKAFGA
+3123 
-3136 EYALKTYNK
+3136 
-3145 DVGEKAA
+3145 
-3152 EYVAQGV
+3152 
-3159 TYDQYYAAYF
+3159 
-3169 ATRGITGDKDE
+3169 
-3180 NGKTITN
+3180 
-3187 SASRKKKEAIDK
+3187 
-3199 AVPNATTKQKH
+3199 
-3210 LLYEAICVSEKVW
+3210 

>member
-1 MGKMTA
+1 MDRKTL
-7 DELRRAGEAYR
+7 EQNY
-18 SENNGAQKSPV
+18 QKSIG
-29 TVSANTEGSG
+29 A
-39 NKMTASELRQAGE
+39 
-52 AYRKANGLSDPIY
+52 
-65 MKSPATVVDKYST
+65 SPAAELEQNYQRSGIDSLVQSVKKATQYN
-78 PSTQPTQAAPSTQ
+78 PSSPSTQ

-97 AGASSRKQSEV
+97 AGASSRKQSDA
-108 MQEQVGALKKQRD
+108 MKEQLDTIKKQRD

-134 NMQQQAKEQQKIANK
+134 NMPQQAKEQQKIANK

-195 SMGQYAAA
+195 SMRQYAAA

-209 GNQEAQ
+209 GNPEAQ
-215 AWEAKRLMDSGV
+215 AWEAKRLMESGV

-299 AASVAGNK
+299 AASAAGNK
-307 YADSYEKYGNTDTA
+307 YADAYEKYGNTDTA

-366 NLANSVGGKWLRDAL
+366 NLANSAGGKWLRDAL

-393 NYAIEKSLT
+393 NYAIEKALT

-409 NFGYDMLLGAL
+409 NFGYDILLGAL
-420 AGGVFGGGNAAMR
+420 AGGVLGGGNAAMR

-438 RVGKALNASPSAVA
+438 RVGKALNASPAAVA
-452 QQVQEGL
+452 QQVQEGM

-482 VGRLYEANRTFD
+482 VGRLYEANLTYD
-494 RESGLSKIQGDITQI
+494 AESGLSKIQNDITQVSI
-509 SAKEIKAM
+509 NEIKAL
-517 VSDAQALAQ
+517 VSKADALAQ
-526 AAQKLNVE
+526 ASQKLNVE

-544 TEAQR
+544 TDAQR
-549 TESIKTAEDSVGRA
+549 TQSIKTAEDSVGRA
-563 FAPTVDNPVNEG
+563 FAPTVDNPANAG

-633 KSGKQAVSQAEYAQR
+633 KSGKQAISQAEYAQR

-707 TEIGYKKAEIPG
+707 TEIGYKKAEIFG
-719 SKKKAVADVNNA
+719 SKKKAVTEVNNA

-738 IVWYEGALQVN
+738 IVWFEGAVQVN
-749 GQYRLANGF
+749 GQYRLTNGY

-763 TIYVNINSRDPLMV
+763 TIYVNINSRDPLVV

-790 GKYSGMIDTLV
+790 SKYSGMIDTLV

-814 NAKTELYERNG
+814 DAKTELYERNG

-884 EAYNRLSESQKA
+884 EAYNRLSESQRA
-896 LLDGMEGRTE
+896 LLDGMEGRTGSSSSGTKYSIIDIVGE
-906 STNSAEDASVKHSLM
+906 NGKNYGNGVRLDSELLTGLTDPERIQMVKEYVKELGGSTFTAYDQNGKAVPVSIAEDGQKFRNSGGKNVPVNHDLVTKYRKNKTKQEAVALIDELVTTSQQSGKAPAKHPHGWLDDNGKNDWETWTTYLKDKNNTIWEATLHVATSANGDKYLYDISPIKMVEQSGNSDTSTTTNMIPQSDTAVNNYSMQNSAEDASGKYSLM

-1036 DEVILNYD
+1036 DEVLVNYD
-1044 PSGGIGYP
+1044 PAGGIGYP

-1067 AMEYSDSDSEILAE
+1067 AMDYSSSDSEILAE

-1088 AGAVLEAA
+1088 SGAVLEAA

-1135 SKDIRYSLMDIP
+1135 SKDIRYSLM
-1147 AMDSEYS
+1147 
-1154 AAVESGNMQEAQ
+1154 
-1166 RLVDEAAK
+1166 
-1174 AAGAILDA
+1174 
-1182 SGRRPLHLYHGTN
+1182 
-1195 TFGYTKFRDGVIYA
+1195 
-1209 TPNQSVAAGYGRTGY
+1209 
-1224 AKPRL
+1224 
-1229 VSDMYVPDDGTMETL
+1229 
-1244 IKNAKNVLDWEL
+1244 
-1256 QETTVNDR
+1256 
-1264 QEAMDAVKKDAD
+1264 
-1276 SIAALVDKV
+1276 
-1285 WTSDAVDAMELTEE
+1285 
-1299 QENALYNVLSLPSY
+1299 
-1313 ISEVIDDIGTY
+1313 
-1324 TTVDE
+1324 
-1329 VAYWISRFND
+1329 
-1339 GLPIIRSY
+1339 
-1347 IDENRDSL
+1347 
-1355 KSSPAW
+1355 
-1361 DMARLILG
+1361 
-1369 YDLGDFAI
+1369 
-1377 DAEYRLLK
+1377 
-1385 SYEEDLLTNT
+1385 
-1395 NGSFVSADVVREEVE
+1395 
-1410 KAKDIGSYTLYGF
+1410 
-1423 AGDRPL
+1423 
-1429 VIDGGGAFWANVPVD
+1429 
-1444 VWGGTYT
+1444 
-1451 TDDIVKRA
+1451 
-1459 KDEGYTSV
+1459 
-1467 LIKNINDVAMNNYSA
+1467 
-1482 NIKADIY
+1482 
-1489 AFFSPEQV
+1489 
-1497 KSADPVTYDDKGN
+1497 
-1510 VIPLSERFNPDNPD
+1510 
-1524 IRYSLMDDVYL
+1524 
-1535 DAVKRGDMTTVQ
+1535 
-1547 QMVDEAAKAAGYE
+1547 
-1560 TRLLH
+1560 
-1565 GTSKKFTKF
+1565 
-1574 EATGSKTESPSAK
+1574 
-1587 LGIWLSDSKRTAE
+1587 
-1600 SYSTP
+1600 
-1605 QSTDYNDSNRSEW
+1605 
-1618 TRIFNAAEEV
+1618 
-1628 DKKIPN
+1628 
-1634 AVLGDNNDERFFAAS
+1634 
-1649 EGYWNLAELGKL
+1649 
-1661 FKEYLPNDYKELK
+1661 
-1674 ERGVFKDGEKH
+1674 
-1685 IRLTRETFDKGDNY
+1685 
-1699 AVYKDVIDRQGE
+1699 
-1711 LLEWVNDLG
+1711 
-1720 RVRIYP
+1720 
-1726 SQLFSIIRN
+1726 
-1735 QIYDGVLR
+1735 
-1743 TLAKGDIEPRIV
+1743 
-1755 DAYVDTRNFAKASP
+1755 
-1769 PYHEDTQKVKKIRA
+1769 
-1783 ARSSGKDGIVFE
+1783 
-1795 GMFDGGER
+1795 
-1803 SNHYVVF
+1803 
-1810 DPARI
+1810 
-1815 KSAAPVTY
+1815 
-1823 DDNGNVIPLSERFN
+1823 
-1837 RKNEDIRYSLMEDA
+1837 EDA
-1851 KYMADIDKAVADAA
+1851 QYMADIDRVVSEATEKAT
-1865 QKANDEL
+1865 DEL
-1872 KAAQAQV
+1872 KAAQAEV
-1879 KDLRK
+1879 KNIRQ
-1884 QLLEMRNRAEY
+1884 QLADYRQQA
-1895 AELQT
+1895 
-1900 KVTERLTVDPIK
+1900 
-1912 AKRDI
+1912 
-1917 GRFLRKNGITNDEA
+1917 
-1931 IKTLTAEIEDAFNSV
+1931 TAE
-1946 YRGEKTDIDSVAKK
+1946 AKM
-1960 VADTIL
+1960 
-1966 KEATIADPLK
+1966 
-1976 AEKADIRKSLSQ
+1976 
-1988 RTFVIGEQLRGD
+1988 
-2000 IVHKYGSLT
+2000 
-2009 NFRKKYGNII
+2009 
-2019 RIKTRENA
+2019 
-2027 NVGDGV
+2027 
-2033 AFDVAYSE
+2033 
-2041 LQSEFPGIFRDAET
+2041 
-2055 EWETFENTVEVAD
+2055 
-2068 YAKDSE
+2068 
-2074 RIPLSYAVD
+2074 
-2083 EEEFA
+2083 
-2088 RSITNQL
+2088 
-2095 TDLFWIQKGLVTE
+2095 
-2108 ADKAKAKADA
+2108 
-2118 ATENA
+2118 
-2123 VAAAVEAERQ
+2123 
-2133 RGQKEIAANDRW
+2133 NDRW

-2186 LRANNQQAQ
+2186 LRANNLQMRD
-2195 EKYNEKLTEAKDE
+2195 KYNEKLSEAKDE
-2208 FNRRRTQDRIDRVVR
+2208 YNRKRQQDRIDRVVR
-2223 EDQAKSKARLRAAE
+2223 EDRAKSKARLRTAE
-2237 QKSTTTDDVAKVL
+2237 QKSTTTEDVAKVL

-2258 ETFKAKIAES
+2258 ETFKAKAAKD

-2320 LNGKKIGN
+2320 LNGKKIGD
-2328 KNLMQVFDP
+2328 KNLMQVFEP
-2337 AEKAGLTKEFYTYL
+2337 AKKAGLTDEFYTYL

-2358 RMSVREKAQKVL
+2358 RMSVRENAQRQLAELRAKL
-2370 SAFREELNK
+2370 NREVN
-2379 KVKGFVEMTDEN
+2379 GFSEMTDEN
-2391 IATAAGKDASL
+2391 IATAAGKDTTL
-2402 TKTYTMEQID
+2402 TKAYTEAQIA
-2412 AAKRYKQLQAWAEK
+2412 AAKQYKQFQAWAEK

-2433 GSSVTASDSR
+2433 GSSVTADDSR
-2443 AAADKLLKEHPEFEK
+2443 AAAADLLDAHPEFEK

-2483 MAQRMKELYPHYVP
+2483 MAQYMKELYPHYVP

-2859 ILIKIGDDKFIKVP
+2859 ILIKIGNNKFIKIP

-2900 FADYPSF
+2900 FAGYSSF
-2907 AIEQLAPNNPLTNN
+2907 AIEQIAPNNPLTNN

-2929 STNKNWYGG
+2929 STNKTWYGG

-2997 WVLPALSKKADVP
+2997 WLLPALSKKADVP
-3010 TVVKAF
+3010 AVVKAF

-3043 EFATA
+3043 ELATA

-3058 KQSKAASEITKQI
+3058 KQSKAASEITKQL

-3100 RNALLTVGTYEET
+3100 RKALLTVGTYEET
-3113 AKSIDSADSD
+3113 AKSIGSADSD

-3136 EYALKTYNK
+3136 EYALKNYNK

-3152 EYVAQGV
+3152 EYVAHGV

-3169 ATRGITGDKDE
+3169 AARGITGDKDE

-3187 SASRKKKEAIDK
+3187 SASRKKKEAINN

-3210 LLYEAICVSEKVW
+3210 LLYEALGVSEKVW

>member
-1 MGKMTA
+1 MA
-7 DELRRAGEAYR
+7 RE
-18 SENNGAQKSPV
+18 V
-29 TVSANTEGSG
+29 TLEDIRKITG
-39 NKMTASELRQAGE
+39 NARQQ
-52 AYRKANGLSDPIY
+52 
-65 MKSPATVVDKYST
+65 SPAVQTQSAGRSATIDDIRAITSKTREQIKAEAVAQPPRQVQHNPPAKPESVTMRQNVDT
-78 PSTQPTQAAPSTQ
+78 
-91 PTQAAP
+91 
-97 AGASSRKQSEV
+97 
-108 MQEQVGALKKQRD
+108 LKKQRD
-121 DAAIKAGAYMRAG
+121 DALIKAGAYSRAG

-184 AALSGVQNAFQ
+184 AAISGVQNAFQ
-195 SMGQYAAA
+195 SMRQYAAA

-209 GNQEAQ
+209 GNPEAQ
-215 AWEAKRLMDSGV
+215 AWEAKRLMESGV

-287 NAVLPGSGLPVM
+287 NAVLPGSGLPMM
-299 AASVAGNK
+299 AASAAGNK
-307 YADSYEKYGNTDTA
+307 YADAYEKYGNTDTA

-393 NYAIEKSLT
+393 NYAIEKALT

-409 NFGYDMLLGAL
+409 NFGYDILLGAL
-420 AGGVFGGGNAAMR
+420 AGGVMGSANAATR
-433 SVTYS
+433 AVNYN
-438 RVGKALNASPSAVA
+438 RLGKTLKKSPAAV
-452 QQVQEGL
+452 QQQIEEGL
-459 EKGAGTAPA
+459 SKGEGTAPA
-468 IYAAEVQKNPSNQM
+468 IYAAEAQKKPTPQM
-482 VGRLYEANRTFD
+482 LGRLFEANQTFD
-494 RESGLSKIQGDITQI
+494 AESGLSKIQGDITQLSI
-509 SAKEIKAM
+509 RELKAM
-517 VSDAQALAQ
+517 MNNANAIVQ
-526 AAQKLNVE
+526 AAETLGVKPTPESVMTEVFSKQKEAAIRTAQDGVE
-534 ATPQAVATAI
+534 QAFS
-544 TEAQR
+544 QM
-549 TESIKTAEDSVGRA
+549 
-563 FAPTVDNPVNEG
+563 VDNPANAG
-575 EKAYNSALA
+575 EVAYNSAIQGA
-584 GVAANQGVAARINND
+584 PANQSAAQKVYND
-599 PAARQAFSQLTG
+599 PAARESFAKLAGIEYTG
-611 VQFSGN
+611 NPAADV
-617 TAQDI
+617 
-622 AAIEVATQNIA
+622 AAIEVATKKLGETGRQV
-633 KSGKQAVSQAEYAQR
+633 VSEAEYTER
-648 VAAAGEQAAAQ
+648 MTEAAERANAELEAKAEAEADALEQ
-659 FDADMQAQ
+659 
-667 AEQMQRES
+667 ES
-675 EERWLS
+675 MDRWLS
-681 VEQNTITDVDGKRRI
+681 IEQNTDIDIDGKRHVR
-696 KEITNTDVRGN
+696 EITNTDVRGN
-707 TEIGYKKAEIPG
+707 TEIGYKKAEIPN
-719 SKKKAVADVNNA
+719 SKKPAVNAVEGA

-738 IVWYEGALQVN
+738 IVWYEGAINVN
-749 GQYRLANGF
+749 GKYRLANGY

-790 GKYSGMIDTLV
+790 SKYSGMIDTLV

-896 LLDGMEGRTE
+896 LLDGMEGRAE
-906 STNSAEDASVKHSLM
+906 GTNSAEDALL
-921 DIPAMDSTGRELSAE
+921 DS
-936 QREYFFGSKV
+936 SKV
-946 VDAEGRLKPV
+946 KIVGNGDVDIALP
-956 YHGSPAVF
+956 
-964 TEFSP
+964 
-969 DFMSQ
+969 
-974 HGSSEGQGFYF
+974 
-985 TDYKPMAEGYQ
+985 EGYE
-996 KDGGQLLEGYLDIKK
+996 DIGIAVTGEG
-1011 PLSDS
+1011 S
-1016 EITLTRAE
+1016 
-1024 VKKLLQ
+1024 
-1030 AVDPTG
+1030 
-1036 DEVILNYD
+1036 
-1044 PSGGIGYP
+1044 
-1052 SKTWYNRALDATVKA
+1052 A
-1067 AMEYSDSDSEILAE
+1067 AP
-1081 IANGGAG
+1081 N
-1088 AGAVLEAA
+1088 
-1096 RNTLGY
+1096 
-1102 DGYIVEGKYDNA
+1102 
-1114 TVYVAFDSSQF
+1114 
-1125 KNIDNTAPTE
+1125 
-1135 SKDIRYSLMDIP
+1135 RYSLMSFRE
-1147 AMDSEYS
+1147 SELGTDKVKY
-1154 AAVESGNMQEAQ
+1154 AT
-1166 RLVDEAAK
+1166 RLAK
-1174 AAGAILDA
+1174 A
-1182 SGRRPLHLYHGTN
+1182 T
-1195 TFGYTKFRDGVIYA
+1195 GVSVQLA
-1209 TPNQSVAAGYGRTGY
+1209 TDWISSVYSVAAIIGDDKVRLDYEANRNNTSLKPNSEYDFSLDFSTLCAKRLLFSGTMDAIQSALPNTPLTSEDFVHLREIMKDSGYEVACGICYVESTRREFSTISEGFVEQYRKAQAEGTNIKKVNASGQTKDLTTSKGIENSDPNRFVYPEKGFTPTLADLVTAEGIDRLQAEHPEVYKAFNAYMNARGQQKPKMIETRTDYRGEILNMTKGQVSRRNSHGGLRIQSFSDFEVPHLIDMMQAVYDMASMGLKGQAYTKVPSFARAMGRTG
-1224 AKPRL
+1224 
-1229 VSDMYVPDDGTMETL
+1229 
-1244 IKNAKNVLDWEL
+1244 IKIN
-1256 QETTVNDR
+1256 
-1264 QEAMDAVKKDAD
+1264 
-1276 SIAALVDKV
+1276 
-1285 WTSDAVDAMELTEE
+1285 
-1299 QENALYNVLSLPSY
+1299 LSL
-1313 ISEVIDDIGTY
+1313 I
-1324 TTVDE
+1324 
-1329 VAYWISRFND
+1329 
-1339 GLPIIRSY
+1339 
-1347 IDENRDSL
+1347 
-1355 KSSPAW
+1355 
-1361 DMARLILG
+1361 
-1369 YDLGDFAI
+1369 
-1377 DAEYRLLK
+1377 
-1385 SYEEDLLTNT
+1385 
-1395 NGSFVSADVVREEVE
+1395 
-1410 KAKDIGSYTLYGF
+1410 
-1423 AGDRPL
+1423 
-1429 VIDGGGAFWANVPVD
+1429 
-1444 VWGGTYT
+1444 
-1451 TDDIVKRA
+1451 
-1459 KDEGYTSV
+1459 
-1467 LIKNINDVAMNNYSA
+1467 
-1482 NIKADIY
+1482 
-1489 AFFSPEQV
+1489 
-1497 KSADPVTYDDKGN
+1497 
-1510 VIPLSERFNPDNPD
+1510 
-1524 IRYSLMDDVYL
+1524 
-1535 DAVKRGDMTTVQ
+1535 
-1547 QMVDEAAKAAGYE
+1547 
-1560 TRLLH
+1560 
-1565 GTSKKFTKF
+1565 
-1574 EATGSKTESPSAK
+1574 
-1587 LGIWLSDSKRTAE
+1587 
-1600 SYSTP
+1600 
-1605 QSTDYNDSNRSEW
+1605 
-1618 TRIFNAAEEV
+1618 
-1628 DKKIPN
+1628 
-1634 AVLGDNNDERFFAAS
+1634 
-1649 EGYWNLAELGKL
+1649 
-1661 FKEYLPNDYKELK
+1661 
-1674 ERGVFKDGEKH
+1674 
-1685 IRLTRETFDKGDNY
+1685 
-1699 AVYKDVIDRQGE
+1699 
-1711 LLEWVNDLG
+1711 
-1720 RVRIYP
+1720 
-1726 SQLFSIIRN
+1726 
-1735 QIYDGVLR
+1735 
-1743 TLAKGDIEPRIV
+1743 AKGDGVDANGKLIFDDVEGMPAYEAFSIRNDPRFSENVGTILVGKNVKHIVTAMADPEIDFIIPFHKSSWSASLYKSLGLEGYEDFTDYQNEKKAGTKIENYDPAEYWDFSKTGDENAQIYLEKCRADGRTPKFAEVMYEGKSLTEYPGYWKLLIDYKMYNNDGVGVPQKAVKPVFDDAYNAKMLSEYKGGHGKLPVAHDIV
-1755 DAYVDTRNFAKASP
+1755 DRFLKEKS
-1769 PYHEDTQKVKKIRA
+1769 
-1783 ARSSGKDGIVFE
+1783 E
-1795 GMFDGGER
+1795 G
-1803 SNHYVVF
+1803 S
-1810 DPARI
+1810 
-1815 KSAAPVTY
+1815 
-1823 DDNGNVIPLSERFN
+1823 
-1837 RKNEDIRYSLMEDA
+1837 YSLMEDA
-1851 KYMADIDKAVADAA
+1851 QYMADIDRVVSEATE
-1865 QKANDEL
+1865 KANDEL
-1872 KAAQAQV
+1872 KAAQAEV
-1879 KDLRK
+1879 KNIRQ
-1884 QLLEMRNRAEY
+1884 QLADYRQQA
-1895 AELQT
+1895 
-1900 KVTERLTVDPIK
+1900 
-1912 AKRDI
+1912 
-1917 GRFLRKNGITNDEA
+1917 
-1931 IKTLTAEIEDAFNSV
+1931 TAE
-1946 YRGEKTDIDSVAKK
+1946 AKM
-1960 VADTIL
+1960 
-1966 KEATIADPLK
+1966 
-1976 AEKADIRKSLSQ
+1976 
-1988 RTFVIGEQLRGD
+1988 
-2000 IVHKYGSLT
+2000 
-2009 NFRKKYGNII
+2009 
-2019 RIKTRENA
+2019 
-2027 NVGDGV
+2027 
-2033 AFDVAYSE
+2033 
-2041 LQSEFPGIFRDAET
+2041 
-2055 EWETFENTVEVAD
+2055 
-2068 YAKDSE
+2068 
-2074 RIPLSYAVD
+2074 
-2083 EEEFA
+2083 
-2088 RSITNQL
+2088 
-2095 TDLFWIQKGLVTE
+2095 
-2108 ADKAKAKADA
+2108 
-2118 ATENA
+2118 
-2123 VAAAVEAERQ
+2123 
-2133 RGQKEIAANDRW
+2133 NDRW

-2173 AKYDALAKQYRAD
+2173 AKYDALSKQYRAD
-2186 LRANNQQAQ
+2186 LRANNRQMRD
-2195 EKYNEKLTEAKDE
+2195 KYNEKLAEAKNE
-2208 FNRRRTQDRIDRVVR
+2208 YNQKRQQDRIDRVVR
-2223 EDQAKSKARLRAAE
+2223 EDRAKSKARLREAE
-2237 QKSTTTDDVAKVL
+2237 RKSTTTDNVAEVL
-2250 TEMPKKDK
+2250 TESPDKDK
-2258 ETFKAKIAES
+2258 ATFKAEVAEN

-2320 LNGKKIGN
+2320 LNGAKISD
-2328 KNLMQVFDP
+2328 KNLMQVFEP

-2379 KVKGFVEMTDEN
+2379 KVKGFAEMTDEN

-2412 AAKRYKQLQAWAEK
+2412 AAKRYKQLQAWSEK

-2433 GSSVTASDSR
+2433 GSKVTADDSR
-2443 AAADKLLKEHPEFEK
+2443 AAATAILEEHPEFEK

-2472 VRKQGGLVSAD
+2472 VRKQGGLVSEA
-2483 MAQRMKELYPHYVP
+2483 MAQYMKELYPHYVP
-2497 TYRDMPSTSGGYS
+2497 IHRDVPNIFGGYTKS
-2510 NPNSVAVNSTIKSA
+2510 DSVAVNSTIKTA

-2531 MPLIDSIARQTLQ
+2531 MPLIDSIAKQTVQ
-2544 TFSAAKKN
+2544 AFSAAKKN
-2552 ILGNMLYED
+2552 ILGNMVYED
-2561 AMDTTRDISE
+2561 AMDTSRDISE
-2571 YIQSVTEEGDLVDLD
+2571 YIQNVTEDGELVDLD
-2586 ADSAENLKNTL
+2586 ADSAETLKNTL

-2609 MSEAMADGFR
+2609 VSEAMADGFR

-2665 THYSNATFIKN
+2665 THYSNAAFIKN

-2759 GDVQKALYNAA
+2759 GDVQQALYNAA

-2830 PGIIMGLLYDGLK
+2830 PAIIMGLLYDGLK

-2859 ILIKIGDDKFIKVP
+2859 ILIKVGDNKFIKIP

-2900 FADYPSF
+2900 FAGYPSF
-2907 AIEQLAPNNPLTNN
+2907 AIEQLAPNNPLSNN
-2921 IFAGITAM
+2921 IFEGFDAM
-2929 STNKNWYGG
+2929 RTNKNWYGG

-2997 WVLPALSKKADVP
+2997 WLLPALSKKADVP
-3010 TVVKAF
+3010 AVVKAF

-3029 FYDALDEAKQVKET
+3029 FYDALDEAKQIKET
-3043 EFATA
+3043 ELATA

-3058 KQSKAASEITKQI
+3058 KQSKAASEITKQL

-3100 RNALLTVGTYEET
+3100 RKALLTVSTYEET
-3113 AKSIDSADSD
+3113 AKSIGSADSD

-3169 ATRGITGDKDE
+3169 AARGITGDKDGD
-3180 NGKTITN
+3180 GKTIQL
-3187 SASRKKKEAIDK
+3187 SSSRKKKAAIDK
-3199 AVPNATTKQKH
+3199 AVLGASTKQKH
-3210 LLYEAICVSEKVW
+3210 LLYEALGVSEKVW

>member
-1 MGKMTA
+1 MDRKTL
-7 DELRRAGEAYR
+7 EQNY
-18 SENNGAQKSPV
+18 QKSIG
-29 TVSANTEGSG
+29 A
-39 NKMTASELRQAGE
+39 
-52 AYRKANGLSDPIY
+52 
-65 MKSPATVVDKYST
+65 SPAAELEQNYQRSGIDSLVQSVKKATQYN
-78 PSTQPTQAAPSTQ
+78 PSSPSTQ

-97 AGASSRKQSEV
+97 AGASSRKQSDA
-108 MQEQVGALKKQRD
+108 MKEQLDTIKKQRD

-134 NMQQQAKEQQKIANK
+134 NMPQQAKEQQKIANK

-195 SMGQYAAA
+195 SMRQYAAA

-209 GNQEAQ
+209 GNPEAQ
-215 AWEAKRLMDSGV
+215 AWEAKRLMESGV

-299 AASVAGNK
+299 AASAAGNK
-307 YADSYEKYGNTDTA
+307 YADAYEKYGNTDTA

-366 NLANSVGGKWLRDAL
+366 NLANSAGGKWLRDAL

-393 NYAIEKSLT
+393 NYAIEKALT

-409 NFGYDMLLGAL
+409 NFGYDILLGAL
-420 AGGVFGGGNAAMR
+420 AGGVLGGGNAAMR

-438 RVGKALNASPSAVA
+438 RVGKALNASPAAVA
-452 QQVQEGL
+452 QQVQEGM

-482 VGRLYEANRTFD
+482 VGRLYEANLTYD
-494 RESGLSKIQGDITQI
+494 AESGLSKIQNDITQVSI
-509 SAKEIKAM
+509 NEIKAM
-517 VSDAQALAQ
+517 ASKADALAQ

-544 TEAQR
+544 TDAQR
-549 TESIKTAEDSVGRA
+549 TQSIKTAEDSVGQA
-563 FAPTVDNPVNEG
+563 FAPTVDNPANAG

-633 KSGKQAVSQAEYAQR
+633 KSGKQAISQAEYAQR

-675 EERWLS
+675 DERWLS

-719 SKKKAVADVNNA
+719 SKKKTVAEVNNA

-738 IVWYEGALQVN
+738 IVWFEGAVQVN
-749 GQYRLANGF
+749 GQYRLTNGY

-790 GKYSGMIDTLV
+790 SKYSGLIDTLV
-801 ENPDYADMVKGMM
+801 ENPDYADMVNGMM

-862 ATGIKGFLNRIL
+862 ATGIRGFLNRIL

-884 EAYNRLSESQKA
+884 EAYNRLSEAQKA
-896 LLDGMEGRTE
+896 LLDGMKGRTE
-906 STNSAEDASVKHSLM
+906 AEEAGKISYSLM
-921 DIPAMDSTGRELSAE
+921 REAVEKNNRPFAEQFADYKAGKMKPTELFALGNTSQYLQAAGIGNEPIVMAQSVVAKAQRKAKVDTHGHNLSDNVLLKLPEMLDKPALLLKSDTVPNAAVIVTSTADSDGNPVVVALHLSRSEGFDIVTRVASLYGKENSRDFLAEQMLRGNLLGYSKKEANRLLHRDGLQLPRRNTAVDFDTINIPQDTDVVNSHSMQTGAKNAQEKLSLMEMPTTDSTGRELSAG
-936 QREYFFGSKV
+936 QREYFKDSKV
-946 VDAEGRLKPV
+946 IDGNGNLLVMYHGTTAYGHITVFKRGKKGWLGPGIYLTSSRSDAQRYADAMGEGNGRL
-956 YHGSPAVF
+956 YEMYANI
-964 TEFSP
+964 T
-969 DFMSQ
+969 
-974 HGSSEGQGFYF
+974 
-985 TDYKPMAEGYQ
+985 
-996 KDGGQLLEGYLDIKK
+996 K
-1011 PLSDS
+1011 PLVVTDGNP
-1016 EITLTRAE
+1016 
-1024 VKKLLQ
+1024 V
-1030 AVDPTG
+1030 PG
-1036 DEVILNYD
+1036 IL
-1044 PSGGIGYP
+1044 
-1052 SKTWYNRALDATVKA
+1052 KA
-1067 AMEYSDSDSEILAE
+1067 AYGRDSVYKSRSEKQSNDPNIVTQADINKLRAK
-1081 IANGGAG
+1081 
-1088 AGAVLEAA
+1088 
-1096 RNTLGY
+1096 GY
-1102 DGYIVEGKYDNA
+1102 DGIVWD
-1114 TVYVAFDSSQF
+1114 
-1125 KNIDNTAPTE
+1125 
-1135 SKDIRYSLMDIP
+1135 
-1147 AMDSEYS
+1147 
-1154 AAVESGNMQEAQ
+1154 
-1166 RLVDEAAK
+1166 
-1174 AAGAILDA
+1174 
-1182 SGRRPLHLYHGTN
+1182 
-1195 TFGYTKFRDGVIYA
+1195 
-1209 TPNQSVAAGYGRTGY
+1209 YGRS
-1224 AKPRL
+1224 KE
-1229 VSDMYVPDDGTMETL
+1229 VSV
-1244 IKNAKNVLDWEL
+1244 
-1256 QETTVNDR
+1256 
-1264 QEAMDAVKKDAD
+1264 
-1276 SIAALVDKV
+1276 
-1285 WTSDAVDAMELTEE
+1285 
-1299 QENALYNVLSLPSY
+1299 
-1313 ISEVIDDIGTY
+1313 
-1324 TTVDE
+1324 
-1329 VAYWISRFND
+1329 
-1339 GLPIIRSY
+1339 
-1347 IDENRDSL
+1347 
-1355 KSSPAW
+1355 
-1361 DMARLILG
+1361 
-1369 YDLGDFAI
+1369 
-1377 DAEYRLLK
+1377 
-1385 SYEEDLLTNT
+1385 
-1395 NGSFVSADVVREEVE
+1395 
-1410 KAKDIGSYTLYGF
+1410 
-1423 AGDRPL
+1423 
-1429 VIDGGGAFWANVPVD
+1429 
-1444 VWGGTYT
+1444 
-1451 TDDIVKRA
+1451 
-1459 KDEGYTSV
+1459 
-1467 LIKNINDVAMNNYSA
+1467 
-1482 NIKADIY
+1482 
-1489 AFFSPEQV
+1489 FSPEQV
-1497 KSADPVTYDDKGN
+1497 KLADN
-1510 VIPLSERFNPDNPD
+1510 VDP
-1524 IRYSLMDDVYL
+1524 
-1535 DAVKRGDMTTVQ
+1535 
-1547 QMVDEAAKAAGYE
+1547 
-1560 TRLLH
+1560 
-1565 GTSKKFTKF
+1565 TS
-1574 EATGSKTESPSAK
+1574 SK
-1587 LGIWLSDSKRTAE
+1587 
-1600 SYSTP
+1600 
-1605 QSTDYNDSNRSEW
+1605 
-1618 TRIFNAAEEV
+1618 
-1628 DKKIPN
+1628 
-1634 AVLGDNNDERFFAAS
+1634 
-1649 EGYWNLAELGKL
+1649 
-1661 FKEYLPNDYKELK
+1661 
-1674 ERGVFKDGEKH
+1674 
-1685 IRLTRETFDKGDNY
+1685 
-1699 AVYKDVIDRQGE
+1699 
-1711 LLEWVNDLG
+1711 
-1720 RVRIYP
+1720 
-1726 SQLFSIIRN
+1726 
-1735 QIYDGVLR
+1735 
-1743 TLAKGDIEPRIV
+1743 
-1755 DAYVDTRNFAKASP
+1755 
-1769 PYHEDTQKVKKIRA
+1769 
-1783 ARSSGKDGIVFE
+1783 
-1795 GMFDGGER
+1795 
-1803 SNHYVVF
+1803 
-1810 DPARI
+1810 
-1815 KSAAPVTY
+1815 
-1823 DDNGNVIPLSERFN
+1823 
-1837 RKNEDIRYSLMEDA
+1837 DIRYSLMEDA
-1851 KYMADIDKAVADAA
+1851 QYMADIDKAVADAA

-1872 KAAQAQV
+1872 KAAQAEV
-1879 KDLRK
+1879 KNIRQ
-1884 QLLEMRNRAEY
+1884 QLADYRQQA
-1895 AELQT
+1895 
-1900 KVTERLTVDPIK
+1900 
-1912 AKRDI
+1912 
-1917 GRFLRKNGITNDEA
+1917 
-1931 IKTLTAEIEDAFNSV
+1931 TAE
-1946 YRGEKTDIDSVAKK
+1946 AKM
-1960 VADTIL
+1960 
-1966 KEATIADPLK
+1966 
-1976 AEKADIRKSLSQ
+1976 
-1988 RTFVIGEQLRGD
+1988 
-2000 IVHKYGSLT
+2000 
-2009 NFRKKYGNII
+2009 
-2019 RIKTRENA
+2019 
-2027 NVGDGV
+2027 
-2033 AFDVAYSE
+2033 
-2041 LQSEFPGIFRDAET
+2041 
-2055 EWETFENTVEVAD
+2055 
-2068 YAKDSE
+2068 
-2074 RIPLSYAVD
+2074 
-2083 EEEFA
+2083 
-2088 RSITNQL
+2088 
-2095 TDLFWIQKGLVTE
+2095 
-2108 ADKAKAKADA
+2108 
-2118 ATENA
+2118 
-2123 VAAAVEAERQ
+2123 
-2133 RGQKEIAANDRW
+2133 NDRW

-2173 AKYDALAKQYRAD
+2173 AKYDALSKQYRAD

-2223 EDQAKSKARLRAAE
+2223 EDRAKSKARLRTAE
-2237 QKSTTTDDVAKVL
+2237 QKSTTTEDVAKVL

-2258 ETFKAKIAES
+2258 ETFKAKAAKD

-2320 LNGKKIGN
+2320 LNGKKIGD
-2328 KNLMQVFDP
+2328 KNLMQVFEP
-2337 AEKAGLTKEFYTYL
+2337 AKKAGLTDEFYTYL

-2358 RMSVREKAQKVL
+2358 RMSVREKAQQQLAELRAKL
-2370 SAFREELNK
+2370 NREVN
-2379 KVKGFVEMTDEN
+2379 GFAEMTDEN
-2391 IATAAGKDASL
+2391 ISTAAGKDTTL
-2402 TKTYTMEQID
+2402 TKAYTEAQIA
-2412 AAKRYKQLQAWAEK
+2412 AAKQYKQFQAWAEK

-2433 GSSVTASDSR
+2433 GSSVTADDSR
-2443 AAADKLLKEHPEFEK
+2443 AAAADLLDAHPEFEK

-2483 MAQRMKELYPHYVP
+2483 MAQYMKELYPHYVP

-2859 ILIKIGDDKFIKVP
+2859 ILIKIGDNKFIKIP

-2900 FADYPSF
+2900 FAGYSSF
-2907 AIEQLAPNNPLTNN
+2907 AIEQIAPNNPLTNN

-2929 STNKNWYGG
+2929 STNKTWYGG

-2997 WVLPALSKKADVP
+2997 WLLPALSKKADVP
-3010 TVVKAF
+3010 AVVKAF

-3043 EFATA
+3043 ELATA

-3058 KQSKAASEITKQI
+3058 KQSKAASEITKQL
-3071 KEIYNS
+3071 KEIYNI
-3077 GEKTRKEKM
+3077 GEKTRKEKRE
-3086 SEARDLLELRNEIY
+3086 EARDLLELRNEIY
-3100 RNALLTVGTYEET
+3100 RKALLTVGAYEET
-3113 AKSIDSADSD
+3113 AKSIGSADSD

-3169 ATRGITGDKDE
+3169 AARGITGDKDE

-3199 AVPNATTKQKH
+3199 AVPGASTKQKH
-3210 LLYEAICVSEKVW
+3210 LLYEALGVSEKVW

>member
-1 MGKMTA
+1 MDRKTLEQNYQNSIA
-7 DELRRAGEAYR
+7 KSAELEQNYRRGVGDLAR
-18 SENNGAQKSPV
+18 SVKQV
-29 TVSANTEGSG
+29 TQYN
-39 NKMTASELRQAGE
+39 
-52 AYRKANGLSDPIY
+52 
-65 MKSPATVVDKYST
+65 
-78 PSTQPTQAAPSTQ
+78 PSAPSTQ

-97 AGASSRKQSEV
+97 AGASSRKQSDTMKDQLDAIKE
-108 MQEQVGALKKQRD
+108 QRD

-134 NMQQQAKEQQKIANK
+134 NMQQRAKEQQKIANK

-174 PDENKFKAGD
+174 PDENKFKARD
-184 AALSGVQNAFQ
+184 AALAGVQNAFQ
-195 SMGQYAAA
+195 SMRQYAAA

-209 GNQEAQ
+209 GNPEAQ
-215 AWEAKRLMDSGV
+215 AWEAKALMEKGV
-227 SGTEAV
+227 DATEAV
-233 KRAGLA
+233 KQAGLT

-287 NAVLPGSGLPVM
+287 NAILPGSGLPMM
-299 AASVAGNK
+299 AASAAGNK
-307 YADSYEKYGNTDTA
+307 YADAYEKYGNTDMA
-321 FVLGSA
+321 FMLGSA

-341 YGSLGKSA
+341 YGSLGKTA
-349 AGQAVAK
+349 AGQAEAK

-366 NLANSVGGKWLRDAL
+366 SLANSVGGKWLRDAL

-393 NYAIEKSLT
+393 NYAIEKALT

-409 NFGYDMLLGAL
+409 NFGYDILLGAL
-420 AGGVFGGGNAAMR
+420 AGGVLGGGNAAMR
-433 SVTYS
+433 SITYN
-438 RVGKALNASPSAVA
+438 RVGKALNASPTAVA
-452 QQVQEGL
+452 QQVQEGM

-482 VGRLYEANRTFD
+482 VGRLYEANLTYD
-494 RESGLSKIQGDITQI
+494 AESGLSKIQNDITQVSI
-509 SAKEIKAM
+509 EEIKAM
-517 VSDAQALAQ
+517 VSKADALAQ

-544 TEAQR
+544 TDAQR
-549 TESIKTAEDSVGRA
+549 TQSIKTAEDSVGQS
-563 FAPTVDNPVNEG
+563 FAAAIDNPANAG

-599 PAARQAFSQLTG
+599 PVARQAFSQLTG
-611 VQFSGN
+611 VQFTGN

-633 KSGKQAVSQAEYAQR
+633 KSGKQAISQAEYAQR

-667 AEQMQRES
+667 AEQMRQES
-675 EERWLS
+675 QDRWLS
-681 VEQNTITDVDGKRRI
+681 VEQNTITDVDGKRHI

-707 TEIGYKKAEIPG
+707 TEIGYKKAEIPS
-719 SKKKAVADVNNA
+719 SKKKAVAEVDNA

-749 GQYRLANGF
+749 GQYRLSNGF

-763 TIYVNINSRDPLMV
+763 TIYVNINAQNPLMV

-790 GKYSGMIDTLV
+790 GKYSGLIDTLV
-801 ENPDYADMVKGMM
+801 ENPDYANMVKGMM

-825 IELDPNAAAE
+825 IELDQSAAAE

-842 GDLLGSRDMLEY
+842 GDILNSQDMLEY

-884 EAYNRLSESQKA
+884 EAYNRLSEAQRA
-896 LLDGMEGRTE
+896 LIDGMEARSDAEEAGKISYSVMDAAVKSNNRPFAEQFADYKAGKMRPTDLFYLNNTSE
-906 STNSAEDASVKHSLM
+906 YLQAAGLANEPIVMAQSVVTKAQRKATVDTHGHELSDDVILKLPEMIEKPVLLLKSDTVPNSAVVVTAVADSSGSPVIVALHLSRNNGFDVVTRIASLYGKKNSRNFIADQLLRGNLIGYSKKEANRLLHRDGLQLPRRNTAVDFDTISVAQDTDGVNNYSMQNSAEDAGEKHSLM
-921 DIPAMDSTGRELSAE
+921 DIPATDSTGRELSAE
-936 QREYFFGSKV
+936 QQEYFSGSRV
-946 VDAEGRLKPV
+946 VDADGRLKPV

-1036 DEVILNYD
+1036 DEVLVNYD
-1044 PSGGIGYP
+1044 PAGGMGYP
-1052 SKTWYNRALDATVKA
+1052 SKAWYNRALDATVKA
-1067 AMEYSDSDSEILAE
+1067 AMDYSGSDSEILAE

-1125 KNIDNTAPTE
+1125 KNLDNTTPTE
-1135 SKDIRYSLMDIP
+1135 SKDIRYSLM
-1147 AMDSEYS
+1147 
-1154 AAVESGNMQEAQ
+1154 
-1166 RLVDEAAK
+1166 
-1174 AAGAILDA
+1174 
-1182 SGRRPLHLYHGTN
+1182 
-1195 TFGYTKFRDGVIYA
+1195 
-1209 TPNQSVAAGYGRTGY
+1209 
-1224 AKPRL
+1224 
-1229 VSDMYVPDDGTMETL
+1229 
-1244 IKNAKNVLDWEL
+1244 
-1256 QETTVNDR
+1256 
-1264 QEAMDAVKKDAD
+1264 
-1276 SIAALVDKV
+1276 
-1285 WTSDAVDAMELTEE
+1285 
-1299 QENALYNVLSLPSY
+1299 
-1313 ISEVIDDIGTY
+1313 
-1324 TTVDE
+1324 
-1329 VAYWISRFND
+1329 
-1339 GLPIIRSY
+1339 
-1347 IDENRDSL
+1347 
-1355 KSSPAW
+1355 
-1361 DMARLILG
+1361 
-1369 YDLGDFAI
+1369 
-1377 DAEYRLLK
+1377 
-1385 SYEEDLLTNT
+1385 
-1395 NGSFVSADVVREEVE
+1395 
-1410 KAKDIGSYTLYGF
+1410 
-1423 AGDRPL
+1423 
-1429 VIDGGGAFWANVPVD
+1429 
-1444 VWGGTYT
+1444 
-1451 TDDIVKRA
+1451 
-1459 KDEGYTSV
+1459 
-1467 LIKNINDVAMNNYSA
+1467 
-1482 NIKADIY
+1482 
-1489 AFFSPEQV
+1489 
-1497 KSADPVTYDDKGN
+1497 
-1510 VIPLSERFNPDNPD
+1510 
-1524 IRYSLMDDVYL
+1524 
-1535 DAVKRGDMTTVQ
+1535 
-1547 QMVDEAAKAAGYE
+1547 
-1560 TRLLH
+1560 
-1565 GTSKKFTKF
+1565 
-1574 EATGSKTESPSAK
+1574 
-1587 LGIWLSDSKRTAE
+1587 
-1600 SYSTP
+1600 
-1605 QSTDYNDSNRSEW
+1605 
-1618 TRIFNAAEEV
+1618 
-1628 DKKIPN
+1628 
-1634 AVLGDNNDERFFAAS
+1634 
-1649 EGYWNLAELGKL
+1649 
-1661 FKEYLPNDYKELK
+1661 
-1674 ERGVFKDGEKH
+1674 
-1685 IRLTRETFDKGDNY
+1685 
-1699 AVYKDVIDRQGE
+1699 
-1711 LLEWVNDLG
+1711 
-1720 RVRIYP
+1720 
-1726 SQLFSIIRN
+1726 
-1735 QIYDGVLR
+1735 
-1743 TLAKGDIEPRIV
+1743 
-1755 DAYVDTRNFAKASP
+1755 
-1769 PYHEDTQKVKKIRA
+1769 
-1783 ARSSGKDGIVFE
+1783 
-1795 GMFDGGER
+1795 
-1803 SNHYVVF
+1803 
-1810 DPARI
+1810 
-1815 KSAAPVTY
+1815 
-1823 DDNGNVIPLSERFN
+1823 
-1837 RKNEDIRYSLMEDA
+1837 EDA
-1851 KYMADIDKAVADAA
+1851 QYMADIDKAVSEATAKADE
-1865 QKANDEL
+1865 EL

-1900 KVTERLTVDPIK
+1900 KVTEKPTIDPIK
-1912 AKRDI
+1912 AKKDI
-1917 GRFLRKNGITNDEA
+1917 SQFLRKNGITNEDT
-1931 IKTLTAEIEDAFNSV
+1931 INTLTAEIEDAFNSV
-1946 YRGEKTDIDSVAKK
+1946 YRWEKTDIDAAAKK
-1960 VADTIL
+1960 TADAIL
-1966 KEATIADPLK
+1966 KEATVADPLK

-2000 IVHKYGSLT
+2000 IVRKYGSLS
-2009 NFRKKYGNII
+2009 NFRKKYGNLI

-2027 NVGDGV
+2027 KAGEGV

-2041 LQSEFPGIFRDAET
+2041 LQSEFPGIFRDAAT
-2055 EWETFENTVEVAD
+2055 EWETFANTIEAANYAMRSEPVPLAD
-2068 YAKDSE
+2068 MVDS
-2074 RIPLSYAVD
+2074 
-2083 EEEFA
+2083 EEFA
-2088 RSITNQL
+2088 DSVSNQL
-2095 TDLFWIQKGLVTE
+2095 AEMLWNQKNLVTE

-2118 ATENA
+2118 ATEKA
-2123 VAAAVEAERQ
+2123 VNAAVEAERQ
-2133 RGQKEIAANDRW
+2133 RAQKETAANDRW
-2145 RDAETK
+2145 REAETK
-2151 LLTEIAAAKERE
+2151 LLADMAAAKERE

-2173 AKYDALAKQYRAD
+2173 QKYDTLSKQYRAD
-2186 LRANNQQAQ
+2186 LRANNQQARAQ
-2195 EKYNEKLTEAKDE
+2195 YDEKLAEAKDE

-2223 EDQAKSKARLRAAE
+2223 EDQAKSKARLRASE
-2237 QKSTTTDDVAKVL
+2237 QKSTTTEDVAKVL
-2250 TEMPKKDK
+2250 AEMPKKDK
-2258 ETFKAKIAES
+2258 ETFKAKAAKD
-2268 WRTFKR
+2268 WRAFKR

-2304 ASAAAQ
+2304 AAAAAQ

-2320 LNGKKIGN
+2320 LNGKKISD
-2328 KNLMQVFDP
+2328 KNLTQVFEP
-2337 AEKAGLTKEFYTYL
+2337 AKKAGLTEEFYTYL

-2358 RMSVREKAQKVL
+2358 RMSVREKAQQQLAELRAK
-2370 SAFREELNK
+2370 LNK
-2379 KVKGFVEMTDEN
+2379 EVKGFAEMTDEN
-2391 IATAAGKDASL
+2391 ISAAAGKDAAL
-2402 TKTYTMEQID
+2402 AKAYTKEQIA
-2412 AAKRYKQLQAWAEK
+2412 AAKQYKQFQAWAEK

-2433 GSSVTASDSR
+2433 GSSVTADDSR
-2443 AAADKLLKEHPEFEK
+2443 AAAADLLDAHPEFEK

-2472 VRKQGGLVSAD
+2472 VRKQGGLVSED
-2483 MAQRMKELYPHYVP
+2483 MVQRMKELYPHYVP

-2524 KGGNQDI
+2524 KGGNQNI

-2561 AMDTTRDISE
+2561 AMDTTRDVSE
-2571 YIQSVTEEGDLVDLD
+2571 YIQNVTEEGDLVDLD

-2629 KALRSINSTFK
+2629 KALRSVNSTFK

-2655 VRDAQSALYF
+2655 IRDAQSALYF

-2705 DPKTGLSDRHHF
+2705 DPKTGLADRRHF
-2717 KNGAVDKVAGGLNR
+2717 KNATADKLLGGLNKA
-2731 VIDILSF
+2731 IDILSF

-2744 QYPRLAEFISTMEDT
+2744 QYPRLAEFISTMEAT
-2759 GDVQKALYNAA
+2759 GDVQQALYNAA

-2813 WKEIGQLIS
+2813 WKEIGQLVS

-2851 SNYIKDSN
+2851 SDYIKDSN
-2859 ILIKIGDDKFIKVP
+2859 ILIKIGDNKFIKVP

-2900 FADYPSF
+2900 FAGYPSF
-2907 AIEQLAPNNPLTNN
+2907 AIEQIAPNNPLTNN

-2929 STNKNWYGG
+2929 STNKTWYGG

-3010 TVVKAF
+3010 AVVKAF

-3029 FYDALDEAKQVKET
+3029 FYDALDEAKQVKDT
-3043 EFATA
+3043 EMATA

-3058 KQSKAASEITKQI
+3058 KQSKAASEITKQL

-3077 GEKTRKEKM
+3077 GEKTRKEKLD
-3086 SEARDLLELRNEIY
+3086 EARDLLELRNEIY

-3113 AKSIDSADSD
+3113 AKGIDSADSD

-3136 EYALKTYNK
+3136 EYALKNYNK

-3187 SASRKKKEAIDK
+3187 SASRKKKDAIDK

-3210 LLYEAICVSEKVW
+3210 LLYEAIGVSEKVW

>member
-1 MGKMTA
+1 MDRKTL
-7 DELRRAGEAYR
+7 EQNY
-18 SENNGAQKSPV
+18 QKSFG
-29 TVSANTEGSG
+29 A
-39 NKMTASELRQAGE
+39 
-52 AYRKANGLSDPIY
+52 
-65 MKSPATVVDKYST
+65 SPAAELEQNYQRSGIDSLVQSVKKATQYN
-78 PSTQPTQAAPSTQ
+78 PSAPSTQ

-97 AGASSRKQSEV
+97 AGASSSKQSDV
-108 MQEQVGALKKQRD
+108 MKEQLDAIKKQRD

-134 NMQQQAKEQQKIANK
+134 NMPQQAKEQQKIANK

-184 AALSGVQNAFQ
+184 AVLSGVQNAFQ
-195 SMGQYAAA
+195 SMRQYAAA

-209 GNQEAQ
+209 GNPEAQ
-215 AWEAKRLMDSGV
+215 AWEAKRLMESGV

-299 AASVAGNK
+299 AASAAGNK
-307 YADSYEKYGNTDTA
+307 YADAYEKYGNTDTA

-393 NYAIEKSLT
+393 NYAIEKALT

-409 NFGYDMLLGAL
+409 NFGYDILLGAL

-438 RVGKALNASPSAVA
+438 RVGKALNASPAAVA
-452 QQVQEGL
+452 QQVQEGM

-482 VGRLYEANRTFD
+482 VGRLYEANLTYD
-494 RESGLSKIQGDITQI
+494 AESGLSKIQNDITQVSI
-509 SAKEIKAM
+509 NEIKAM
-517 VSDAQALAQ
+517 VSKADELAQ

-544 TEAQR
+544 TDAQR
-549 TESIKTAEDSVGRA
+549 TQSIKTAEDSVGQA
-563 FAPTVDNPVNEG
+563 FAPTVDNPANAG

-633 KSGKQAVSQAEYAQR
+633 KSGKQAISQAEYAQR

-719 SKKKAVADVNNA
+719 SKKKTVAEVNNA

-738 IVWYEGALQVN
+738 IVWFEGAVQVN
-749 GQYRLANGF
+749 GQYRLTNGY

-790 GKYSGMIDTLV
+790 SKYSGMIDTLV

-814 NAKTELYERNG
+814 DAKTELYERNG
-825 IELDPNAAAE
+825 IELDQNAAAE

-884 EAYNRLSESQKA
+884 EAYNRLSESQRA
-896 LLDGMEGRTE
+896 LIDGMEARSDAEEAGKISYSVMDAAVKGNNRPFAEQFADYKAGKMRPTDLFYLNNTSE
-906 STNSAEDASVKHSLM
+906 YLQAAGLANEPIVMAQSVVTKAQRKATVDIHGHELSDDVILKLPEMIEKPVLLLKSDTVPNSSVVVTAVSDSSGNPVVVALHLSRNNGFDVVTRIASLYGKENSRNFIADQLIRGNLIGYSKKEANRLLHRDGLQLPRRNTAVDFDIISVAQDTDAVNNYSMQNSAEDANGKHSLM

-1036 DEVILNYD
+1036 DEVLVNYD
-1044 PSGGIGYP
+1044 PAGGIGYP
-1052 SKTWYNRALDATVKA
+1052 SKTWYNRAMDATVKA

-1088 AGAVLEAA
+1088 TGAVLKAA

-1135 SKDIRYSLMDIP
+1135 SKDIRYSLM
-1147 AMDSEYS
+1147 
-1154 AAVESGNMQEAQ
+1154 
-1166 RLVDEAAK
+1166 
-1174 AAGAILDA
+1174 
-1182 SGRRPLHLYHGTN
+1182 
-1195 TFGYTKFRDGVIYA
+1195 
-1209 TPNQSVAAGYGRTGY
+1209 
-1224 AKPRL
+1224 
-1229 VSDMYVPDDGTMETL
+1229 
-1244 IKNAKNVLDWEL
+1244 
-1256 QETTVNDR
+1256 
-1264 QEAMDAVKKDAD
+1264 
-1276 SIAALVDKV
+1276 
-1285 WTSDAVDAMELTEE
+1285 
-1299 QENALYNVLSLPSY
+1299 
-1313 ISEVIDDIGTY
+1313 
-1324 TTVDE
+1324 
-1329 VAYWISRFND
+1329 
-1339 GLPIIRSY
+1339 
-1347 IDENRDSL
+1347 
-1355 KSSPAW
+1355 
-1361 DMARLILG
+1361 
-1369 YDLGDFAI
+1369 
-1377 DAEYRLLK
+1377 
-1385 SYEEDLLTNT
+1385 
-1395 NGSFVSADVVREEVE
+1395 
-1410 KAKDIGSYTLYGF
+1410 
-1423 AGDRPL
+1423 
-1429 VIDGGGAFWANVPVD
+1429 
-1444 VWGGTYT
+1444 
-1451 TDDIVKRA
+1451 
-1459 KDEGYTSV
+1459 
-1467 LIKNINDVAMNNYSA
+1467 
-1482 NIKADIY
+1482 
-1489 AFFSPEQV
+1489 
-1497 KSADPVTYDDKGN
+1497 
-1510 VIPLSERFNPDNPD
+1510 
-1524 IRYSLMDDVYL
+1524 
-1535 DAVKRGDMTTVQ
+1535 
-1547 QMVDEAAKAAGYE
+1547 
-1560 TRLLH
+1560 
-1565 GTSKKFTKF
+1565 
-1574 EATGSKTESPSAK
+1574 
-1587 LGIWLSDSKRTAE
+1587 
-1600 SYSTP
+1600 
-1605 QSTDYNDSNRSEW
+1605 
-1618 TRIFNAAEEV
+1618 
-1628 DKKIPN
+1628 
-1634 AVLGDNNDERFFAAS
+1634 
-1649 EGYWNLAELGKL
+1649 
-1661 FKEYLPNDYKELK
+1661 
-1674 ERGVFKDGEKH
+1674 
-1685 IRLTRETFDKGDNY
+1685 
-1699 AVYKDVIDRQGE
+1699 
-1711 LLEWVNDLG
+1711 
-1720 RVRIYP
+1720 
-1726 SQLFSIIRN
+1726 
-1735 QIYDGVLR
+1735 
-1743 TLAKGDIEPRIV
+1743 
-1755 DAYVDTRNFAKASP
+1755 
-1769 PYHEDTQKVKKIRA
+1769 
-1783 ARSSGKDGIVFE
+1783 
-1795 GMFDGGER
+1795 
-1803 SNHYVVF
+1803 
-1810 DPARI
+1810 
-1815 KSAAPVTY
+1815 
-1823 DDNGNVIPLSERFN
+1823 
-1837 RKNEDIRYSLMEDA
+1837 EDA
-1851 KYMADIDKAVADAA
+1851 QYMADIDRVVSEATE
-1865 QKANDEL
+1865 KANDEL
-1872 KAAQAQV
+1872 KAAQAEV
-1879 KDLRK
+1879 KDIRQ
-1884 QLLEMRNRAEY
+1884 QLADYRQQA
-1895 AELQT
+1895 
-1900 KVTERLTVDPIK
+1900 
-1912 AKRDI
+1912 
-1917 GRFLRKNGITNDEA
+1917 
-1931 IKTLTAEIEDAFNSV
+1931 TAE
-1946 YRGEKTDIDSVAKK
+1946 AKM
-1960 VADTIL
+1960 
-1966 KEATIADPLK
+1966 
-1976 AEKADIRKSLSQ
+1976 
-1988 RTFVIGEQLRGD
+1988 
-2000 IVHKYGSLT
+2000 
-2009 NFRKKYGNII
+2009 
-2019 RIKTRENA
+2019 
-2027 NVGDGV
+2027 
-2033 AFDVAYSE
+2033 
-2041 LQSEFPGIFRDAET
+2041 
-2055 EWETFENTVEVAD
+2055 
-2068 YAKDSE
+2068 
-2074 RIPLSYAVD
+2074 
-2083 EEEFA
+2083 
-2088 RSITNQL
+2088 
-2095 TDLFWIQKGLVTE
+2095 
-2108 ADKAKAKADA
+2108 
-2118 ATENA
+2118 
-2123 VAAAVEAERQ
+2123 
-2133 RGQKEIAANDRW
+2133 NDRW

-2173 AKYDALAKQYRAD
+2173 AKYDALSKQYRAD
-2186 LRANNQQAQ
+2186 LRANNRQVRD
-2195 EKYNEKLTEAKDE
+2195 KYNEKLSEAKDE

-2223 EDQAKSKARLRAAE
+2223 EDRAKSKARLRTAE
-2237 QKSTTTDDVAKVL
+2237 QKSTTTEDVAKVL

-2258 ETFKAKIAES
+2258 ETFKAKAAKD

-2320 LNGKKIGN
+2320 LNGKKIGD
-2328 KNLMQVFDP
+2328 KNLMQVFEP
-2337 AEKAGLTKEFYTYL
+2337 AKKAGLTDEFYTYL

-2358 RMSVREKAQKVL
+2358 RMSVRENAQRQLAELRAK
-2370 SAFREELNK
+2370 LNK
-2379 KVKGFVEMTDEN
+2379 EVNGFAEMTDEN
-2391 IATAAGKDASL
+2391 IATAAGKDTTL
-2402 TKTYTMEQID
+2402 TKAYTEAQIA
-2412 AAKRYKQLQAWAEK
+2412 AAKQYKQFQAWAEK

-2433 GSSVTASDSR
+2433 GSSVTADDSR
-2443 AAADKLLKEHPEFEK
+2443 AAAADLLDAHPEFEK

-2472 VRKQGGLVSAD
+2472 VRKQSGLVSAD
-2483 MAQRMKELYPHYVP
+2483 MAQYMKELYPHYVP

-2629 KALRSINSTFK
+2629 RALRSINSTFK

-2705 DPKTGLSDRHHF
+2705 DPKTGLSDRYHF
-2717 KNGAVDKVAGGLNR
+2717 KNGSVDKVAGGLNR

-2759 GDVQKALYNAA
+2759 GDVQQALYNAA

-2789 LVPFFNPGMQGLSK
+2789 FVPFFNPGMQGLSK

-2859 ILIKIGDDKFIKVP
+2859 ILIKIGDNKFIKVP

-2900 FADYPSF
+2900 FAGYPSF
-2907 AIEQLAPNNPLTNN
+2907 AIEQIAPNNPLTNN

-2929 STNKNWYGG
+2929 STNKTWYGG

-2974 GIEGLSPKKVNYLID
+2974 GIKGISPKKVNYLID

-2997 WVLPALSKKADVP
+2997 WLLPALSKKADVP
-3010 TVVKAF
+3010 AVVKAF

-3029 FYDALDEAKQVKET
+3029 FYDALDEAKQVKDT

-3058 KQSKAASEITKQI
+3058 KQSKAASEITKQL

-3077 GEKTRKEKM
+3077 GEKTRKEKRE
-3086 SEARDLLELRNEIY
+3086 EARDLLELRNEIY
-3100 RNALLTVGTYEET
+3100 RKALLTVGTYEET
-3113 AKSIDSADSD
+3113 AKSIGSADSD

-3169 ATRGITGDKDE
+3169 AARGITGDKDE

-3199 AVPNATTKQKH
+3199 AVPGASTKQKH
-3210 LLYEAICVSEKVW
+3210 LLYEALGVSEKVW